1 MGKYRTREL
10 TQRVR
15 YALLAGVAGAFL
27 IPQAAFAAPTG
38 GEAVFGGATGL
49 TTSSDM
55 NITSSN
61 PNNVITWRDYSI
73 AQGERV
79 RYDSGNKTNN
89 YLNIVTGANTSNIN
103 GTIEGGKD
111 VYIVNPNG
119 VIFGKSASVNVGN
132 LYVST
137 QEESTLNTAAFTG
150 SGASPLSTTVT
161 DVGKA
166 DVVNM
171 GSITA
176 NKVEVYGRS
185 IRILDAAN
193 VHDATTSPVILHI
206 DEETN
211 GGYVHIGYQSGSVP
225 STSDYEIHKKVTPT
239 TPPSSPPTTVVAA
252 ATAADNYY
260 QLVSTPTQF
269 QNINSDLTKNY
280 MLANDID
287 FYDSVTGTKKSLT
300 PIGGDSHVAFSG
312 KFDGNFFRIQ
322 NFTVSGTSRA
332 GAFGEINGARIDNVG
347 ITGATITGGTT
358 SADYAG
364 GVVGYATSSTLKN
377 VYSDRGTTVS
387 GANGRHGGIVGYT
400 TDTKVESVYSKAT
413 IGAGGG
419 IIGLAANDTKVRDS
433 YSEIH
438 TTATTGGGIPLAA
451 YFIYYINPTAGTT
464 VDNSYFIGG
473 NFSYSNITSKVNN
486 TYKVTEDADHT
497 YKASLLRP
505 GPPTATTADEKDANS
520 SDTYAAWGNTIN
532 NTGAPGAKWRI
543 YEGRTLPLLTAFMD
557 GTATATYDT
566 RYFNANGTLNSD
578 GANTAKSNKGADIET
593 TYNSQY
599 IKIVGKD
606 ASGADVVGGKSN
618 VVTYAGAMQYN
629 ANGTPNL
636 DHIYDYVSAGT
647 NDFDKTNGIRNA
659 GTKAILWSDQDGPN
673 LRGVNVTVKQREVK
687 LNDGTIK
694 PDRMYNGKSDVTDA
708 FIRALTSGNIHS
720 SGFTAEDIN
729 AHSVNLDFTRGNFKA
744 QAYNLEYVNAS
755 GATIA
760 AGTHADKN
768 VGKDKPV
775 KFTGSIDFS
784 GDDAANY
791 YFNNASLSNIT
802 GTATITKAPLY
813 LKINKTRA
821 DAKIYDGTDAVLDLA
836 MKQTGTTSSNI
847 TLDKSKIAPAI
858 GVTPSTIPDGAIMRD
873 DNDTVDNVDLT
884 NVTDPTYTDTAGNA
898 QIHVG
903 DHSLQYTNVGLQ
915 GVDARNYDLYY
926 TPESGT
932 KTAVTDS
939 KVYLAGEI
947 IRREIPSTGFEVYK
961 KVTNPSTSAV
971 TQVKVDA
978 EKVYDGTS
986 SYTPESGTYLTS
998 NITTTEP
1005 NKGIVARDLGHITFS
1020 LTPGKTAHFTDDNGT
1035 ETTHVSNTTGVA
1047 YNVTGHTD
1055 NAAEYQLGD
1064 YYIKV
1069 KVNGSNVDTALTNT
1083 FDVTGKGK
1091 ITPKLLTATVVK
1103 SNITKVYDGWTKQTD
1118 GNRTLTPGED
1128 LITLAGFVTGETRTN
1143 TSTADYAT
1151 KNVILD
1157 VSDTPTKQNVTYT
1170 ASFDRGTGV
1179 ASEDY
1184 ILDATATGTNRYQKT
1199 LTTDSNGAQTT
1210 GIITP
1215 RPVTVK
1221 FADVTKVYDGTAIN
1235 TDITANDLGDTAVD
1249 KAVLQDDGKSA
1260 SAISA
1265 TGITSRYGN
1274 GTAASF
1280 AENRNAGS
1288 RSVEYVGLAGV
1299 LGTNYAV
1306 DNKQYGKGTITR
1318 RRIDPSGFQVRK
1330 ADGTIADA
1338 SKVYDG
1344 TDLSDLPTGASLVTP
1359 TATSG
1364 NTGIVA
1370 HDAGKITFKLKD
1382 GSHGYFSSD
1391 RDGNNH
1397 TSHVS
1402 EAHYVAYDIVAHTSD
1417 DTNNPLTNYTF
1428 GSAAAT
1434 TLKNLEDVN
1443 NANPAHVTADGSITA
1458 APLHAQ
1464 THSIEKVYDGLAA
1477 HTDGNRAAVADK
1489 DTIITFTGWV
1499 THNGITEK
1507 RTNNSSAVYQAGHSV
1522 GAKDVAYDAI
1532 AGDITTKDVTY
1543 TAALTGNY
1551 ANDYKIVDITGAGAA
1566 TATAG
1571 VTTTVADAGKITPRA
1586 LKIVMDDVSKTY
1598 DGNAKNTTVTVKK
1611 ITDDVANSLIST
1623 ILSDD
1628 NITAGALTNKYR
1640 DKMTAAPADYK
1651 SVYGQGSTDA
1661 SFKENPNVASD
1672 ANGETIENGKDVQYT
1687 NMRKAFTERFSS
1699 STSPGNYTVEQNVYG
1714 KGTINRYNIDP
1725 NRFNVVDLN
1734 GDPARAERAYD
1745 GTAVYNVPTG
1755 WKISPSTGPDTG
1767 VLTGDNITFHLT
1779 SDGAKFTTATHN
1791 PTPNAFEANKV
1802 MYNVVAS
1809 GDREKIKN
1817 YTLDGRNLESGA
1829 AKVYGEGKITRRV
1842 LSLALVNNTDINK
1855 VYDGQTGV
1863 VDTDTKHWKALTKT
1877 DAKGNVTYT
1886 TGSKELVNDGSS
1898 FHIEANYRN
1907 SANTDND
1914 KNVAYN
1920 SATPRNIIDKAI
1932 EYSISI
1938 TGGDRRNYAFAN
1950 GTSTPTNAESGLK
1963 LSATG
1968 KITPKDLSGA
1978 FEKVTKVYDGTTNV
1992 PAADVKFKT
2001 GADGVIDGD
2010 NITFTHTE
2018 AFQSANV
2025 RGDGTTKT
2033 IDGTE
2038 QKNWINYSGLSLGG
2052 TSADNYTINATAVGL
2067 GEITPLQL
2075 TPSNV
2080 RLTTTLATKEYD
2092 GGVKVKKAG
2101 SDAISAI
2108 KNYITGATVTV
2119 GGRTVDVLP
2128 AFKLKSAEYDSKDV
2142 KSGATTDRV
2151 TYHMEYTGTS
2161 GNFTLAPGAETFD
2174 GKGDGEITKKDVTAT
2189 IKGALTKVYDAT
2201 ADTIGAA
2208 KNATTG
2214 AAVVTAD
2221 DLVKFVGLV
2230 AGDGATNATTAT
2242 FDNKN
2247 VGTNKTVTYDIKLDT
2262 ESAGNYNIKYNG
2274 SAINVPITQTGN
2286 TITKRKVDVT
2296 FGEQHKPYDGLSKNT
2311 SIDASVSDADAAVLN
2326 LDHTGLANAS
2336 NKLTN
2341 LTATGTPPNIISNYG
2356 KRTGTGFTTDANA
2369 GTNKDVQYAGLRTAM
2384 NASLGG
2390 NAGNYEFDTD
2400 GYGKGYIERAT
2411 INVNDPSFTFT
2422 ATDAKKVYDGT
2433 NKVLWKDSSSG
2444 IYYGD
2449 NSHVKNYISTIG
2461 VRLNGNWVDLSGSVD
2476 MDLTGTK
2483 YSSPNATNGTPDTV
2497 TYKFRLNTNNI
2508 IVNGG
2513 TNEFTK
2519 TAQGTIDRRVLKLD
2533 LAQDS
2538 AIDKIYDAN
2547 EKLID
2552 TSTRHYDKF
2561 IDDDA
2566 SGNVIYATGT
2576 TSDNKLVR
2584 TSNGAAVNDGA
2595 KMTITANYVDNLT
2608 NRAADKNV
2616 ARDTSGA
2623 VKAKGIA
2630 YNVRIDAANGG
2641 KNYKLSD
2648 GTTTVDAENA
2658 NGLNMNASGTI
2669 SPRKITL
2676 AFADAD
2682 KMYDTMSE
2690 NTLKN
2695 ISSVTPGN
2703 SDGRGAA
2710 TLTADGI
2717 TAATFDMTGVA
2728 SAFGKGTTDATFTAD
2743 PNVVLNS
2750 SGTVSPRSKD
2760 VQYRNLKDTLNAQPY
2775 AGNYEIADT
2784 AYGKGAITKRTVTR
2798 NDFDIQIDPATK
2810 EYDGTDKVVWTDP
2823 TTHISY
2829 NDLEHAKNYFT
2840 SSTLKLRNS
2849 EGTVIATK
2857 NINLADIEL
2866 LSAAYNGTNVVG
2878 TNQVDYGIRINTT
2891 NFDFTGSRD
2900 DVRHT
2905 AGTITPRDLATKLP
2919 THLIKEYDGETTFN
2933 QDNQDFVNAMAN
2945 EKLTGI
2951 IARDANKVHLAVTGT
2966 YSSKNASA
2974 NTKAEAEA
2982 RTPAQA
2988 QRTVDYTLTLSGD
3001 ADTLANYTIGGH
3013 PTTNTVTGKAAD
3025 IYKKTLTVD
3034 VARKEKDYDGTAA
3047 VNNLAAGDITF
3058 SGLVGSETLSL
3069 DSGALNKVQGQYL
3082 DSSGNADAN
3091 VSRDVHRNVLDKAV
3105 GYTGLNAALI
3115 DRAARDT
3122 TAGNYRVDD
3131 TKNYTVGD
3139 AKGQIR
3145 PLNITPYDPT
3155 PTDPHNPNPRV
3166 SMAFDATGP
3175 SKVYDGTVTVKH
3187 NGVGTADAL
3196 KNYLTGAKVILG
3208 GTVVGGVVTG
3218 GTEVNIWKDIAI
3230 DPTKTHYDDKMVG
3243 ASKNVTYGLKYT
3255 GNNFTI
3261 DDFTR
3266 SVSTGIITAKDVT
3279 VAVKSSLTKEYDA
3292 TRDVLGVAKNASGAT
3307 VTTADDLVN
3316 LTGLIAGDRV
3326 SNTTTAFY
3334 DTKNV
3339 GTGKTVTYTPSLSGA
3354 DAVNYRLVDASGV
3367 AIPMTGLTSP
3377 SNNEITKRVIGV
3389 TFDPVSKP
3397 YDGTAANTTI
3407 DAAVSPAD
3415 AAVLNLDRTGLANA
3429 SNKLTNLTA
3438 TGAAP
3443 NITSAYG
3450 KRDNNGQFTA
3460 NPNVVRDANNN
3471 VVLNGKDVQYAG
3483 LRAAMNTT
3491 LGSDAGN
3498 YEFDE
3503 DGYGKGTINPVT
3515 MSDGDFVLSFRKASK
3530 EYDGTP
3536 DVHNAAQYL
3545 DKTAS
3550 HATRTVG
3557 GTPSTITLTDDDY
3570 VSVDGKYDNKN
3581 AGDPTVHYKV
3591 KISNKNFDF
3600 GIWDGIV
3607 QRDGDGH
3614 IDKRKLI
3621 ADPSNYLTKE
3631 YDGTAEIIGKARN
3644 AQGTLITGRGDKLV
3658 KFHHY
3663 GGTPTHPDD
3672 GEDTVFYKDAAAGTV
3687 SNNTTADYVDKNVE
3701 WQGGVWNQGRGV
3713 VGDKNVKYKVDLT
3726 GTDAA
3731 NYEIVHAN
3739 GTAVTATNPY
3749 VGKGKITPKEIVLK
3763 ADPQERWIN
3772 EGLPTSYT
3780 GTPMG
3785 KNLSHNEVPE
3795 IVPSDTPLP
3804 GTIDY
3809 RSPNARLRVGY
3820 YAVEGTYHAPNGADG
3835 DTVSRNYRF
3844 VEDPANDTAL
3854 YIGPYIPDYEYYKAM
3869 TQVSKMTPDE
3879 YAYEN
3884 ASLDRTNQYSRKP
3897 TAQVDPV
3904 PPAINVVKD
3913 GVDIRQNDINV
3924 LDDTVYT
3931 IVDEVFG

>member
-27 IPQAAFAAPTG
+27 IPQVAAAAPTG
-38 GEAVFGGATGL
+38 YHDETAGVHVAGAGTA
-49 TTSSDM
+49 TTTITASAAN
-55 NITSSN
+55 NI
-61 PNNVITWRDYSI
+61 IKWQDYSVK
-73 AQGERV
+73 QGETV
-79 RYDSGNKTNN
+79 NYDGKN
-89 YLNIVTGANTSNIN
+89 YLNIVTGGNTSAIN
-103 GTIEGGKD
+103 GSITGGGD
-111 VYIVNPNG
+111 IYLVNPNG
-119 VIFGKSASVNVGN
+119 VIFGKTASVNVGN

-150 SGASPLSTTVT
+150 GGASPLSTAVG

-171 GSITA
+171 GSLTA

-193 VHDATTSPVILHI
+193 VHATTSPVIFHT
-206 DEETN
+206 DTAAN
-211 GGYVHIGYQSGSVP
+211 GGYAHIGHQSGAEP
-225 STSDYEIHKKVTPT
+225 
-239 TPPSSPPTTVVAA
+239 A
-252 ATAADNYY
+252 ATAYKVNGANAVAADNYY
-260 QLVSTPTQF
+260 QLVSTPTEF
-269 QNINSDLTKNY
+269 QNINSHLTKNY

-287 FYDSVTGTKKSLT
+287 FTDSATNAAGEIT
-300 PIGGDSHVAFSG
+300 PIGGNTISTASGTTARPAYSG
-312 KFDGNFFRIQ
+312 KFDGNFFRVQ
-322 NFTVSGTSRA
+322 NYKVTNPALERAGLFGELNHAQIYNLGVTGATVTGDTSRGTSRA
-332 GAFGEINGARIDNVG
+332 GGVAGYSYGGTSFLNVYIKNSTINGLD
-347 ITGATITGGTT
+347 
-358 SADYAG
+358 
-364 GVVGYATSSTLKN
+364 GY
-377 VYSDRGTTVS
+377 
-387 GANGRHGGIVGYT
+387 HGGLIGHT
-400 TDTKVESVYSKAT
+400 TNTTLDSVYSKAT
-413 IGAGGG
+413 IGEGGG
-419 IIGLAANDTKVRDS
+419 IIGYSSSGTKVS
-433 YSEIH
+433 NAYSDVEQLSG
-438 TTATTGGGIPLAA
+438 TSGT
-451 YFIYYINPTAGTT
+451 YFIYYVAPSSGTT
-464 VDNSYFIGG
+464 VTNSYATGL
-473 NFSYSNITSKVNN
+473 FSYSNSTPNVTNTFIADKDTGKIRGKDDPIANAVDGYASKN
-486 TYKVTEDADHT
+486 
-497 YKASLLRP
+497 
-505 GPPTATTADEKDANS
+505 
-520 SDTYAAWGNTIN
+520 YAAWGNAIN

-566 RYFNANGTLNSD
+566 RYFNANGTLNTES
-578 GANTAKSNKGADIET
+578 ANTAKSNKGADIET
-593 TYNSQY
+593 IYNSQY
-599 IKIVGKD
+599 VKIVGKNTAGD
-606 ASGADVVGGKSN
+606 TVVGDKSN

-629 ANGTPNL
+629 ADGTPNL
-636 DHIYDYVSAGT
+636 DHIYDYVSTTGT

-694 PDRMYNGKSDVTDA
+694 PDRMYNGKSDVTQA
-708 FIRALTSGNIHS
+708 FIDKLTSGNISS
-720 SGFTAEDIN
+720 SGFTTEDIN
-729 AHSVNLDFTRGNFKA
+729 AHSVNLDFTTGSFKA

-768 VGKDKPV
+768 VGVDKPV
-775 KFTGSIDFS
+775 KFTGSISFS

-836 MKQTGTTSSNI
+836 MKQTGTTTPNI
-847 TLDKSKIAPAI
+847 TLNKDNYAPA
-858 GVTPSTIPDGAIMRD
+858 STVASPTHHKGEIMLDDGDNPDD
-873 DNDTVDNVDLT
+873 VDLT
-884 NVTDPTYTDTAGNA
+884 QVTDPTYTDTTGAK

-903 DHSLQYTNVGLQ
+903 DHSLRYKNVGLR
-915 GVDARNYDLYY
+915 GADAGNYDLYL
-926 TPESGT
+926 PPIP
-932 KTAVTDS
+932 AVGNGNKVVGNT
-939 KVYLAGEI
+939 VYLDGEI
-947 IRREIPSTGFEVYK
+947 IRREITRDSFKVYDSATNAEV
-961 KVTNPSTSAV
+961 TA
-971 TQVKVDA
+971 Q
-978 EKVYDGTS
+978 KVYDGNAT
-986 SYTPESGTYLTS
+986 YTPGGSVYLSTNAPASG
-998 NITTTEP
+998 NV
-1005 NKGIVARDLGHITFS
+1005 GIVTRDQGHITFA
-1020 LTPGKTAHFTDDNGT
+1020 LTGGT
-1035 ETTHVSNTTGVA
+1035 GTFKDATGANSTKNVAEARKIA
-1047 YNVTGHTD
+1047 YNVTGVADTHTD
-1055 NAAEYQLGD
+1055 ADGIGHKLDD
-1064 YYIKV
+1064 YYVLDADGVTKH
-1069 KVNGSNVDTALTNT
+1069 ALSSA
-1083 FDVTGKGK
+1083 FDATGQGR
-1091 ITPKLLTATVVK
+1091 ITPKALTATVV
-1103 SNITKVYDGWTKQTD
+1103 NNHITKVYDAKQNQTD
-1118 GNRTLTPGED
+1118 GNRNDIIGDALVTLS
-1128 LITLAGFVTGETRTN
+1128 GFVSGETRTN
-1143 TSTADYAT
+1143 TSTAMYASP
-1151 KNVILD
+1151 NVAWD
-1157 VSDTPTKQNVTYT
+1157 NTANAPTSQAVTYT
-1170 ASFDRGTGV
+1170 AKFDRGTGAEADNYTFDTTAHTTTV
-1179 ASEDY
+1179 TNSASVSGSY
-1184 ILDATATGTNRYQKT
+1184 TGT
-1199 LTTDSNGAQTT
+1199 
-1210 GIITP
+1210 ITP
-1215 RPVTVK
+1215 RDLKLT
-1221 FADVTKVYDGTAIN
+1221 FGDVTKVYDGTADN
-1235 TDITANDLGDTAVD
+1235 ATKNVTAL
-1249 KAVLQDDGKSA
+1249 DDGLSGA
-1260 SAISA
+1260 VTTADGTTAAGISA
-1265 TGITSRYGN
+1265 AALSSATSSYGDFS
-1274 GTAASF
+1274 GTTFKA
-1280 AENRNAGS
+1280 NRNAGN
-1288 RSVEYVGLAGV
+1288 RVVEYVGLAGA
-1299 LGTNYAV
+1299 LGTNHNYAIA
-1306 DNKQYGKGTITR
+1306 DKQYGKGEITR

-1330 ADGTIADA
+1330 ADGTIANA

-1344 TDLSDLPTGASLVTP
+1344 TDRSDLPSGASLVTP

-1370 HDAGKITFKLKD
+1370 HDAGKITFTLKD
-1382 GSHGYFSSD
+1382 GSHGYFSRD
-1391 RDGNNH
+1391 EDGNNR

-1402 EAHYVAYDIVAHTSD
+1402 EARYVAYDIVAQTSD
-1417 DTNNPLTNYTF
+1417 ATNNPLSNYTF
-1428 GSAAAT
+1428 GSATAT
-1434 TLKNLEDVN
+1434 TLRNLEDIKDT
-1443 NANPAHVTADGSITA
+1443 NPAHVTADGSITPA
-1458 APLHAQ
+1458 ALHAQ
-1464 THSIEKVYDGLAA
+1464 THSIEKIYDGLAA

-1499 THNGITEK
+1499 THNSITEK
-1507 RTNNSSAVYQAGHSV
+1507 RTNNSSAVYLGFGGGQG
-1522 GAKDVAYDAI
+1522 KDVAYDMD
-1532 AGDITTKDVTY
+1532 GITTKNVTY

-1551 ANDYKIVDITGAGAA
+1551 ADDYAIVDITGAGAA
-1566 TATAG
+1566 TATPG

-1598 DGNAKNTTVTVKK
+1598 DGNAKNTTVSVKE
-1611 ITDDVANSLIST
+1611 ITDTIGSAVIDD

-1628 NITAGALTNKYR
+1628 NVTALDLTNQYLA
-1640 DKMTAAPADYK
+1640 KMAAAPANYK
-1651 SVYGQGSTDA
+1651 STYGRGNTDA
-1661 SFKENPNVASD
+1661 TFVENVNAS
-1672 ANGETIENGKDVQYT
+1672 NGTPHDVQYT
-1687 NMRKAFTERFSS
+1687 NMREAFRTEFG
-1699 STSPGNYTVEQNVYG
+1699 SPSAGNYSVEENVYG
-1714 KGTINRYNIDP
+1714 KGTINRRNIDP
-1725 NRFNVVDLN
+1725 NNFRVVDDHN
-1734 GDPARAERAYD
+1734 VTSHATKEYD
-1745 GTAVYNVPTG
+1745 GTTTYNVPTG
-1755 WKISPSTGPDTG
+1755 WKLTPPSGPSTG
-1767 VLTGDNITFHLT
+1767 VIAGDDVTFHLT
-1779 SDGAKFTTATHN
+1779 SDGAQFTTVAHN
-1791 PTPNAFEANKV
+1791 PTPNAYDADKV
-1802 MYNVVAS
+1802 MYNVAAS

-1817 YTLDGRNLESGA
+1817 YTLGGRKLEDGK

-1877 DAKGNVTYT
+1877 DAKGNVAYT

-1898 FHIEANYRN
+1898 FYIEANYRN
-1907 SANTDND
+1907 SANTAND
-1914 KNVAYN
+1914 KNVAYD

-1932 EYSISI
+1932 EYNIHI
-1938 TGGDRRNYAFAN
+1938 TGGDARNYAFGAL
-1950 GTSTPTNAESGLK
+1950 TNPAESGLK

-2001 GADGVIDGD
+2001 GADGVITGD
-2010 NITFTHTE
+2010 NITFTHSE

-2033 IDGTE
+2033 IDGTA

-2067 GEITPLQL
+2067 GEITPLEL
-2075 TPSNV
+2075 NPSTV
-2080 RLTTTLATKEYD
+2080 TLATTQAEKVYD
-2092 GGVKVKKAG
+2092 GGVKVKKDG

-2119 GGRTVDVLP
+2119 GGSTVSVLP
-2128 AFKLKSAEYDSKDV
+2128 ELELQSAEYDTKNV
-2142 KSGATTDRV
+2142 VGGTQPRV
-2151 TYHMEYTGTS
+2151 TYHMKYKGTS
-2161 GNFTLAPGAETFD
+2161 GNFTLAPGAATFD
-2174 GKGDGEITKKDVTAT
+2174 GKGNGVITPKDVTAT
-2189 IKGALTKVYDAT
+2189 IKGPLTKVYDAT
-2201 ADTIGAA
+2201 RDTIGAA

-2221 DLVKFVGLV
+2221 DLVTFVGLV

-2247 VGTNKTVTYDIKLDT
+2247 VGTNKNVTYDIKLDT
-2262 ESAGNYNIKYNG
+2262 ASADNYNIKYNG
-2274 SAINVPITQTGN
+2274 SAITAPITQAGN
-2286 TITKRKVDVT
+2286 TITKRKVNVT
-2296 FGEQHKPYDGLSKNT
+2296 FGEQHKSYDGLSTNT
-2311 SIDASVSDADAAVLN
+2311 AIDASVSSADAAVLN
-2326 LDHTGLANAS
+2326 YDVTGIAVA

-2341 LTATGTPPNIISNYG
+2341 LTATGAPPNIISNYG
-2356 KRTGTGFTTDANA
+2356 KRTGTGFTPDANA
-2369 GTNKDVQYAGLRTAM
+2369 GTNKDVQYAGLRAAM
-2384 NASLGG
+2384 NTSLGG
-2390 NAGNYEFDTD
+2390 DFGNYEFDVD

-2433 NKVLWKDSSSG
+2433 RDVKYNGSAASND
-2444 IYYGD
+2444 
-2449 NSHVKNYISTIG
+2449 VKNYITTIG
-2461 VRLNGNWVDLSGSVD
+2461 VMLNGHWVDLSGSVV

-2519 TAQGTIDRRVLKLD
+2519 TAKGTIDRRVLKLG

-2547 EKLID
+2547 AKLID
-2552 TSTRHYDKF
+2552 TNTRHYDKF

-2566 SGNVIYATGT
+2566 NGNVIYAAGT
-2576 TSDNKLVR
+2576 TNDNKLVR

-2595 KMTITANYVDNLT
+2595 KMTITANYVDDLT

-2623 VKAKGIA
+2623 VTAKGIA

-2728 SAFGKGTTDATFTAD
+2728 SDFGKGTTDATFTAD
-2743 PNVVLNS
+2743 PNVVLNA

-2784 AYGKGAITKRTVTR
+2784 SYGKGAITKRTVTR

-2810 EYDGTDKVVWTDP
+2810 EYDGTDKVVWTDS

-2849 EGTVIATK
+2849 AGTVIATK

-2878 TNQVDYGIRINTT
+2878 TNQVNYGIRINTT

-2933 QDNQDFVNAMAN
+2933 QDNKDFVNAMAN

-2951 IARDANKVHLAVTGT
+2951 VARDANKVHLAVTGT

-2974 NTKAEAEA
+2974 ETREDALAPVH
-2982 RTPAQA
+2982 TPG
-2988 QRTVDYTLTLSGD
+2988 RTVDYALTLTGSDPATLS
-3001 ADTLANYTIGGH
+3001 NYTLS
-3013 PTTNTVTGKAAD
+3013 TTNVNGRAAD
-3025 IYKKTLTVD
+3025 IYKKKLTVD
-3034 VARKEKDYDGTAA
+3034 VGRKEKDYDGTADVTGLTTGDIIFHGA
-3047 VNNLAAGDITF
+3047 LAGD
-3058 SGLVGSETLSL
+3058 TLSL
-3069 DSGALNKVQGQYL
+3069 DTAALTKISGQYL
-3082 DSSGNADAN
+3082 DDAGQPSADVRRNANHA
-3091 VSRDVHRNVLDKAV
+3091 VTDKAV

-3175 SKVYDGTVTVKH
+3175 SKLYDGTATVKH

-3243 ASKNVTYGLKYT
+3243 TGKNVTYGLKYT

-3279 VAVKSSLTKEYDA
+3279 VAVKSPLTKAYDA
-3292 TRDVLGVAKNASGAT
+3292 TTNVLGVAKNASGAT
-3307 VTTADDLVN
+3307 VTTADDLVK

-3326 SNTTTAFY
+3326 TNTTTAFY
-3334 DTKNV
+3334 DTKNA
-3339 GTGKTVTYTPSLSGA
+3339 GTGKTVAYTPSLSGA
-3354 DAVNYRLVDASGV
+3354 DAANYRLVDASGG
-3367 AIPMTGLTSP
+3367 AIPTTGLTSP
-3377 SNNEITKRVIGV
+3377 PNNEITKRKVNV
-3389 TFDPVSKP
+3389 TFDTVSKP

-3407 DAAVSPAD
+3407 DAAVSAAD

-3450 KRDNNGQFTA
+3450 KRDHGQFTA

-3471 VVLNGKDVQYAG
+3471 VVPNGKDVQYVG

-3498 YEFDE
+3498 YEFDV

-3515 MSDGDFVLSFRKASK
+3515 MSEGDFALSFRKASK
-3530 EYDGTP
+3530 EYDGTR

-3550 HATRTVG
+3550 HASSTVG
-3557 GTPSTITLTDDDY
+3557 GTTSTITLTDDDY

-3591 KISNKNFDF
+3591 RISNKNFDF
-3600 GIWDGIV
+3600 GTWDGIV
-3607 QRDGDGH
+3607 RRDGDGH

-3631 YDGTAEIIGKARN
+3631 YDGKADIIDKARN

-3701 WQGGVWNQGRGV
+3701 WQGGIWNQGRGV
-3713 VGDKNVKYKVDLT
+3713 VGDKNVKYTVDLT

-3731 NYEIVHAN
+3731 NYDIVHAD
-3739 GTAVTATNPY
+3739 GTAVTPTNPY
-3749 VGKGKITPKEIVLK
+3749 VGKGRITPKEIVLK

-3795 IVPSDTPLP
+3795 IVPGDTLP

-3809 RSPNARLRVGY
+3809 SSPNARLRVGH
-3820 YAVEGTYHAPNGADG
+3820 YAVNGTYKAQGGADG

-3884 ASLDRTNQYSRKP
+3884 ASLDHTNQYSRKP

>member
-27 IPQAAFAAPTG
+27 IPQVAAAAPTG
-38 GEAVFGGATGL
+38 EHDYTSGVTVGRAATASG
-49 TTSSDM
+49 TGTDT
-55 NITSSN
+55 NITATAA
-61 PNNVITWRDYSI
+61 NNVIKWADYSVK
-73 AQGERV
+73 QGETV
-79 RYDSGNKTNN
+79 NYDGKN
-89 YLNIVTGANTSNIN
+89 YLNIVTGGNTSAIN
-103 GTIEGGKD
+103 GSITGGGD
-111 VYIVNPNG
+111 IYLVNPNG
-119 VIFGKSASVNVGN
+119 VIFGKTASVNVGN

-211 GGYVHIGYQSGSVP
+211 GGYAHIGYQSGSVP

-260 QLVSTPTQF
+260 QLVSTPTEF

-287 FYDSVTGTKKSLT
+287 FYDSATGTKKSLT
-300 PIGGDSHVAFSG
+300 PIGGDSHAAFSG

-332 GAFGEINGARIDNVG
+332 GALGEINGARIDNVG

-566 RYFNANGTLNSD
+566 RYFNANGTLNAES
-578 GANTAKSNKGADIET
+578 ANTAKSNKGADIET

-599 IKIVGKD
+599 VKIVGKD
-606 ASGADVVGGKSN
+606 GSGADVVGGKSN

-629 ANGTPNL
+629 ADGTPNL

-687 LNDGTIK
+687 LDNGSIN

-708 FIRALTSGNIHS
+708 FIRALTSGNIGS
-720 SGFTAEDIN
+720 SGFTTEDIN
-729 AHSVNLDFTRGNFKA
+729 AHSVNLDFTTGNFKA
-744 QAYNLEYVNAS
+744 QAYNLAYEDGS

-768 VGKDKPV
+768 VGANKPV
-775 KFTGSIDFS
+775 KFTGSIGFS

-791 YFNNASLSNIT
+791 HFDNTSLSNIT

-821 DAKIYDGTDAVLDLA
+821 NAKIYDGTDAVLDPA
-836 MKQTGTTSSNI
+836 MKQTGTTTPNI

-858 GVTPSTIPDGAIMRD
+858 GVTPSTIPDGAIMRNDSDVVD
-873 DNDTVDNVDLT
+873 DVDLT

-915 GVDARNYDLYY
+915 GADARNYDLYY
-926 TPESGT
+926 TPDSGT
-932 KTAVTDS
+932 KTAVTNS

-961 KVTNPSTSAV
+961 KVTDPLTGAI

-998 NITTTEP
+998 NITTTDP

-1128 LITLAGFVTGETRTN
+1128 LVTLAGFVTGETRTN

-1157 VSDTPTKQNVTYT
+1157 VSGTPTKQNVTYT

-1184 ILDATATGTNRYQKT
+1184 ILDAAATGTSRYQKT
-1199 LTTDSNGAQTT
+1199 LTTDSSGAQTT

-1221 FADVTKVYDGTAIN
+1221 FADVTKVYDGTAVN
-1235 TDITANDLGDTAVD
+1235 TAITANDLGDTAVD

-1265 TGITSRYGN
+1265 AGITSRYGN

-1288 RSVEYVGLAGV
+1288 HTVEYVGLTGV

-1330 ADGTIADA
+1330 AGGAIANA

-1344 TDLSDLPTGASLVTP
+1344 TDLSDLPSGASLVTP

-1370 HDAGKITFKLKD
+1370 HDEGKITFKLKD
-1382 GSHGYFSSD
+1382 GTSGYYSSD
-1391 RDGNNH
+1391 RDGNNR

-1402 EAHYVAYDIVAHTSD
+1402 EAHYVAYDIVAQTSD

-1443 NANPAHVTADGSITA
+1443 NANPAHVTADGSITPA
-1458 APLHAQ
+1458 ALHAQ

-1477 HTDGNRAAVADK
+1477 HTDGNRADVADK

-1522 GAKDVAYDAI
+1522 GAKDVAYDAF
-1532 AGDITTKDVTY
+1532 GVDITTKDVTY

-1551 ANDYKIVDITGAGAA
+1551 ANDYKIVDIKGAGAA
-1566 TATAG
+1566 TATPG

-1586 LKIVMDDVSKTY
+1586 LRIVMDDVSKTY
-1598 DGNAKNTTVTVKK
+1598 DGNATNTTVSVKE
-1611 ITDDVANSLIST
+1611 ITDTIGST
-1623 ILSDD
+1623 VIDDILSDD
-1628 NITAGALTNKYR
+1628 NVTAHDLTTKYTS
-1640 DKMTAAPADYK
+1640 KMTAAPANYK
-1651 SVYGQGSTDA
+1651 STYGRGNTDA
-1661 SFKENPNVASD
+1661 TFVENVNAS
-1672 ANGETIENGKDVQYT
+1672 NGTPHDVQYT
-1687 NMRKAFTERFSS
+1687 NMRKAFNEEFGTFSA
-1699 STSPGNYTVEQNVYG
+1699 GNYSVEKNVYG
-1714 KGTINRYNIDP
+1714 KGTINRRNIDP
-1725 NRFNVVDLN
+1725 NNFRVVDDHN
-1734 GDPARAERAYD
+1734 VPSHATKEYD
-1745 GTAVYNVPTG
+1745 GTTTYNVPTG
-1755 WKISPSTGPDTG
+1755 WKLDPPSGPSTG
-1767 VLTGDNITFHLT
+1767 VIAGDDVTFHLT
-1779 SDGAKFTTATHN
+1779 SDGAQFTTAAHN
-1791 PTPNAFEANKV
+1791 PTPNAYDAAKV
-1802 MYNVVAS
+1802 MYNVAAS
-1809 GDREKIKN
+1809 GDHEKIKN
-1817 YTLDGRNLESGA
+1817 YTLGGRKLEDGK

-1907 SANTDND
+1907 SANTAND
-1914 KNVAYN
+1914 KNVAYD

-1932 EYSISI
+1932 EYNIHI
-1938 TGGDRRNYAFAN
+1938 AGGDARNYAFAN
-1950 GTSTPTNAESGLK
+1950 ATSTPTNAESGLK

-1978 FEKVTKVYDGTTNV
+1978 FKKVTKVYDGTTNV

-2001 GADGVIDGD
+2001 GADGVIAGD
-2010 NITFTHTE
+2010 NITFTHSE

-2025 RGDGTTKT
+2025 RGDGTPKI

-2038 QKNWINYSGLSLGG
+2038 QKNWINYTNVTLGG

-2080 RLTTTLATKEYD
+2080 TLTTTPATKEYD
-2092 GGVKVKKAG
+2092 GEVKVKKDD

-2119 GGRTVDVLP
+2119 GGSPVSVLP
-2128 AFKLKSAEYDSKDV
+2128 DLELQSAEYDTKNV
-2142 KSGATTDRV
+2142 VGGTQPRV
-2151 TYHMEYTGTS
+2151 TYHMKYKGTS
-2161 GNFTLAPGAETFD
+2161 GNFTLAPGAATFD
-2174 GKGDGEITKKDVTAT
+2174 GKGNGVITPKDVTAT
-2189 IKGALTKVYDAT
+2189 IKGPLTKVYDAT
-2201 ADTIGAA
+2201 ANTIGAA
-2208 KNATTG
+2208 KNKATG

-2247 VGTNKTVTYDIKLDT
+2247 VGTNKSVTYDIKLDT
-2262 ESAGNYNIKYNG
+2262 ASAGNYNIKYNG
-2274 SAINVPITQTGN
+2274 SAITAPITQTGN
-2286 TITKRKVDVT
+2286 TITKRKVNVT
-2296 FGEQHKPYDGLSKNT
+2296 FGEQHKSYDGLSKNT
-2311 SIDASVSDADAAVLN
+2311 SIDASVSAADAAVLN
-2326 LDHTGLANAS
+2326 SDVTGLAVAD
-2336 NKLTN
+2336 KLTN
-2341 LTATGTPPNIISNYG
+2341 LAATGATPNIVSNYG
-2356 KRTGTGFTTDANA
+2356 KRTGTGFTPDANA
-2369 GTNKDVQYAGLRTAM
+2369 GTNKDVQYAGLSAAM
-2384 NASLGG
+2384 NTSLGG
-2390 NAGNYEFDTD
+2390 DAGNYEFDAD
-2400 GYGKGYIERAT
+2400 GYGKGYIEKAT

-2422 ATDAKKVYDGT
+2422 ATDASKVYDGT
-2433 NKVLWKDSSSG
+2433 SDVKYNGSAASND
-2444 IYYGD
+2444 
-2449 NSHVKNYISTIG
+2449 VKNYITNIG
-2461 VRLNGNWVDLSGSVD
+2461 VTLNGNWVDLSGSVV

-2519 TAQGTIDRRVLKLD
+2519 TANGTIDRRVLKLG

-2547 EKLID
+2547 AKLID
-2552 TSTRHYDKF
+2552 TNTRHYDKF

-2566 SGNVIYATGT
+2566 SGNVIYAAGT

-2584 TSNGAAVNDGA
+2584 TANGAAVNDGA

-2623 VKAKGIA
+2623 VTAKGIA

-2695 ISSVTPGN
+2695 ISSVTPRN

-2728 SAFGKGTTDATFTAD
+2728 SDFGKGTTDATFTAD

-2760 VQYRNLKDTLNAQPY
+2760 VQYRNLKDTLNAQSY

-2849 EGTVIATK
+2849 AGTVIATK

-2951 IARDANKVHLAVTGT
+2951 IVRDANKVHLAVTGT

-2974 NTKAEAEA
+2974 ETREDALDPAH
-2982 RTPAQA
+2982 TPG
-2988 QRTVDYTLTLSGD
+2988 RTVNYALTLTGSDPATLSNYTLSR
-3001 ADTLANYTIGGH
+3001 
-3013 PTTNTVTGKAAD
+3013 TNVNGRPAD
-3025 IYKKTLTVD
+3025 IYKKKLTVD
-3034 VARKEKDYDGTAA
+3034 VGRKEKDYDGTAD
-3047 VNNLAAGDITF
+3047 VTGLTTGDIIFHGVLAGD
-3058 SGLVGSETLSL
+3058 TLALDTASL
-3069 DSGALNKVQGQYL
+3069 TKINGKYL
-3082 DSSGNADAN
+3082 DDAGQPSADVRRDAN
-3091 VSRDVHRNVLDKAV
+3091 HAVTDKAV

-3139 AKGQIR
+3139 AKGRIR

-3155 PTDPHNPNPRV
+3155 HTDPHNPNPRV

-3218 GTEVNIWKDIAI
+3218 GTEVNIWEDIAI

-3266 SVSTGIITAKDVT
+3266 SVSTGSITAKDVT
-3279 VAVKSSLTKEYDA
+3279 VAVKSPLTKAYDA
-3292 TRDVLGVAKNASGAT
+3292 TRNVLGVAKNASGAT
-3307 VTTADDLVN
+3307 VTTADDLVK

-3367 AIPMTGLTSP
+3367 AIPTTGLTSP
-3377 SNNEITKRVIGV
+3377 PNNEITKRKVNV
-3389 TFDPVSKP
+3389 TFDTVSKP

-3407 DAAVSPAD
+3407 DAAVSAAD

-3450 KRDNNGQFTA
+3450 KRDHGQFTA

-3471 VVLNGKDVQYAG
+3471 VVPNGKDVQYAG

-3498 YEFDE
+3498 YEFDV

-3515 MSDGDFVLSFRKASK
+3515 MSEGDFALSFRKASK
-3530 EYDGTP
+3530 EYDGTR

-3550 HATRTVG
+3550 HASSTVG
-3557 GTPSTITLTDDDY
+3557 GTTSTITLTDDDY

-3591 KISNKNFDF
+3591 RISNKNFDF
-3600 GIWDGIV
+3600 GTWDGIV
-3607 QRDGDGH
+3607 RRDGDGH

-3631 YDGTAEIIGKARN
+3631 YDGTADIIDKARN
-3644 AQGTLITGRGDKLV
+3644 AQGTLITAGGDNLV

-3663 GGTPTHPDD
+3663 SGTPTHPDD
-3672 GEDTVFYKDAAAGTV
+3672 GEDTVFYGVDAGTV
-3687 SNNTTADYVDKNVE
+3687 SNVTTADYVDKNVE
-3701 WQGGVWNQGRGV
+3701 WQGNVWNQGRGV
-3713 VGDKNVKYKVDLT
+3713 VGDKNVKYTVDLT

-3731 NYEIVHAN
+3731 NYDIVHAD
-3739 GTAVTATNPY
+3739 GTAVTPTNPY

-3763 ADPQERWIN
+3763 ADPLERWIN

-3809 RSPNARLRVGY
+3809 SSPNARLRVGY
-3820 YAVEGTYHAPNGADG
+3820 YAVNGTYKAQGGTDG
-3835 DTVSRNYRF
+3835 DTVSWNYRF
-3844 VEDPANDTAL
+3844 VQDPANATAL
-3854 YIGPYIPDYEYYKAM
+3854 YIGPYIPDYEYYKTM

-3884 ASLDRTNQYSRKP
+3884 ASLDRKNQYSRKP

-3924 LDDTVYT
+3924 LDETVYT

>member
-27 IPQAAFAAPTG
+27 IPQVAAAAPTG
-38 GEAVFGGATGL
+38 HHDETAGVQVAGEGTAT
-49 TTSSDM
+49 TT
-55 NITSSN
+55 ITATA
-61 PNNVITWRDYSI
+61 PNNVIKWADYSVK
-73 AQGERV
+73 QGETV
-79 RYDSGNKTNN
+79 NYDGKN
-89 YLNIVTGANTSNIN
+89 YLNIVTGGNTSAIN
-103 GTIEGGKD
+103 GTINNAGGD
-111 VYIVNPNG
+111 IYLVNPNG
-119 VIFGKSASVNVGN
+119 VIFGKTASVNVGN

-137 QEESTLNTAAFTG
+137 QEESTLNMTAFTG

-185 IRILDAAN
+185 IRILDAAD
-193 VHDATTSPVILHI
+193 VHATTSPVILHT
-206 DEETN
+206 DTAVN
-211 GGYVHIGYQSGSVP
+211 DGYAHIGYKSGAEP
-225 STSDYEIHKKVTPT
+225 AATAYEINGANAV
-239 TPPSSPPTTVVAA
+239 
-252 ATAADNYY
+252 AADNYY
-260 QLVSTPTQF
+260 QLVSTTSEF
-269 QNINSDLTKNY
+269 RNMSSDLTKNY
-280 MLANDID
+280 MLENDID
-287 FYDSVTGTKKSLT
+287 FAGETALSPTGTITT
-300 PIGGDSHVAFSG
+300 PFTK
-312 KFDGNFFRIQ
+312 KFDGNFYKVK
-322 NFTVSGTSRA
+322 NFTVMGGDRA
-332 GAFGEINGARIDNVG
+332 GLFGDTNGASIENVG
-347 ITGATITGGTT
+347 IIGATITGGTAG
-358 SADYAG
+358 ADYAG
-364 GVVGYATSSTLKN
+364 GIVAYARNSTLKN
-377 VYSDRGTTVS
+377 VYVDQTTTVS
-387 GANGRHGGIVGYT
+387 GTMGKHGGIAGGTSAT
-400 TDTKVESVYSKAT
+400 TIDSAYSKAS

-419 IIGLAANDTKVRDS
+419 VIGHALNGTVVRNTYSDAKVS
-433 YSEIH
+433 G
-438 TTATTGGGIPLAA
+438 TGT
-451 YFIYYINPTAGTT
+451 YFIYYMQPPDGTS
-464 VDNSYFIGG
+464 VSNSYTTG
-473 NFSYSNITSKVNN
+473 NQFTWSNLTSHISN
-486 TYKVTEDADHT
+486 TYKIDEAT
-497 YKASLLRP
+497 K
-505 GPPTATTADEKDANS
+505 TATLVSSPSAGPAPTPKDMNS
-520 SDTYAAWGNTIN
+520 VATYAGWSIN

-599 IKIVGKD
+599 VKIVGKD

-629 ANGTPNL
+629 ADGTPNL
-636 DHIYDYVSAGT
+636 DHIYDYVSTTGT

-694 PDRMYNGKSDVTDA
+694 PDRMYNGKSDVTQA
-708 FIRALTSGNIHS
+708 FIDKLTSGNISS
-720 SGFTAEDIN
+720 SGFTTEDIN
-729 AHSVNLDFTRGNFKA
+729 AHSVNLDFTTGSFKA
-744 QAYNLEYVNAS
+744 RAYNLEYVNAS

-768 VGKDKPV
+768 VGVDKPV
-775 KFTGSIDFS
+775 KFTGSISFS

-813 LKINKTRA
+813 LKINKTTA

-836 MKQTGTTSSNI
+836 MKQTGTTTPNI
-847 TLDKSKIAPAI
+847 TLNKDNYAPAST
-858 GVTPSTIPDGAIMRD
+858 VTSPTHHKGEIMLDDGNNPDD
-873 DNDTVDNVDLT
+873 VDLT
-884 NVTDPTYTDTAGNA
+884 QVTDPTYTDTTGAK

-903 DHSLQYTNVGLQ
+903 DHNLQYKNVGLR
-915 GVDARNYDLYY
+915 GADAGNYDLYL
-926 TPESGT
+926 PPIP
-932 KTAVTDS
+932 AVGNGNKVVGNTVYLDGKIIAREITRDS
-939 KVYLAGEI
+939 FKVYDSA
-947 IRREIPSTGFEVYK
+947 TNAEV
-961 KVTNPSTSAV
+961 T
-971 TQVKVDA
+971 A
-978 EKVYDGTS
+978 EKVYDGNAT
-986 SYTPESGTYLTS
+986 YTPGGSVYLSTNAPASG
-998 NITTTEP
+998 NI
-1005 NKGIVARDLGHITFS
+1005 GIVTRDQGHITFA
-1020 LTPGKTAHFTDDNGT
+1020 LTGGKGT
-1035 ETTHVSNTTGVA
+1035 FKDATGANSTKNVAEARKIA
-1047 YNVTGHTD
+1047 YNVTGVADTGTD
-1055 NAAEYQLGD
+1055 ADGIGYELDD
-1064 YYIKV
+1064 YYVLDADGVTKH
-1069 KVNGSNVDTALTNT
+1069 SLSSA
-1083 FDVTGKGK
+1083 FDATGQGR
-1091 ITPKLLTATVVK
+1091 ITPKALTATVV
-1103 SNITKVYDGWTKQTD
+1103 NNHITKVYDAKQNQTD
-1118 GNRTLTPGED
+1118 GNRNDIIGDALVTLS
-1128 LITLAGFVTGETRTN
+1128 GFVSGETRTN
-1143 TSTADYAT
+1143 TSTAMYASP
-1151 KNVILD
+1151 NVAWD
-1157 VSDTPTKQNVTYT
+1157 NTANAPTSQTVTYT
-1170 ASFDRGTGV
+1170 AKFDRGTGAEADNYTFDTTAHTTTVTNSAAV
-1179 ASEDY
+1179 AGSY
-1184 ILDATATGTNRYQKT
+1184 TGT
-1199 LTTDSNGAQTT
+1199 
-1210 GIITP
+1210 ITP
-1215 RPVTVK
+1215 RDLKLT
-1221 FADVTKVYDGTAIN
+1221 FGDVTKVYDGTADN
-1235 TDITANDLGDTAVD
+1235 ATKNVTAL
-1249 KAVLQDDGKSA
+1249 DDGLSGA
-1260 SAISA
+1260 VTTADGTTAAGISA
-1265 TGITSRYGN
+1265 AALSSVTSSYGDFS
-1274 GTAASF
+1274 GTTFNA
-1280 AENRNAGS
+1280 NRNAGN
-1288 RSVEYVGLAGV
+1288 RVVEYVGLAGA
-1299 LGTNYAV
+1299 LGTNHNYAIA
-1306 DNKQYGKGTITR
+1306 DKQYGKGTITR

-1330 ADGTIADA
+1330 ADGTIANA

-1344 TDLSDLPTGASLVTP
+1344 TDVSDLPSGASLVTP

-1370 HDAGKITFKLKD
+1370 HDEGKITFKLKD
-1382 GSHGYFSSD
+1382 GTHGYFSRD
-1391 RDGNNH
+1391 ADGNNR

-1402 EAHYVAYDIVAHTSD
+1402 EAQHVAYDIVAHTSD
-1417 DTNNPLTNYTF
+1417 DTNNPLSNYTF
-1428 GSAAAT
+1428 GSATAT

-1443 NANPAHVTADGSITA
+1443 NTNPAHVTASGTITPA
-1458 APLHAQ
+1458 ALHAQ
-1464 THSIEKVYDGLAA
+1464 THSIEKVYDGLAT

-1499 THNGITEK
+1499 THNSITEK

-1532 AGDITTKDVTY
+1532 SGNVTTKNVTY

-1551 ANDYKIVDITGAGAA
+1551 ADDYAIVDITGAGAA

-1598 DGNAKNTTVTVKK
+1598 DGNAKNTTVSVKE
-1611 ITDDVANSLIST
+1611 ITDTIGSAVIDD

-1628 NITAGALTNKYR
+1628 NVTALDLTNQYLA
-1640 DKMTAAPADYK
+1640 KMTAAPANYK
-1651 SVYGQGSTDA
+1651 STYGRGNTDA
-1661 SFKENPNVASD
+1661 AFVENVNAS
-1672 ANGETIENGKDVQYT
+1672 NGTPHDVQYT
-1687 NMRKAFTERFSS
+1687 NMREAFRTEFGSS
-1699 STSPGNYTVEQNVYG
+1699 SAGNYSVEKNVYG
-1714 KGTINRYNIDP
+1714 KGTINRRNIDP
-1725 NRFNVVDLN
+1725 NNFDVVD
-1734 GDPARAERAYD
+1734 DHDVTSHATKEYD
-1745 GTAVYNVPTG
+1745 GTTTYNVPTG
-1755 WKISPSTGPDTG
+1755 WKLSPSTGSSTG
-1767 VLTGDNITFHLT
+1767 VIAGDGVTFHLT
-1779 SDGAKFTTATHN
+1779 SGGAQFTTAAHN
-1791 PTPNAFEANKV
+1791 PTSNAYDAAKV
-1802 MYNVVAS
+1802 MYNVVAN

-1817 YTLDGRNLESGA
+1817 YTLGGRKLEDGK

-1842 LSLALVNNTDINK
+1842 LSLALVNNADINK

-1907 SANTDND
+1907 SANTAND

-1920 SATPRNIIDKAI
+1920 SAPPRHVVDKAI
-1932 EYSISI
+1932 EYNISI
-1938 TGGDRRNYAFAN
+1938 TGGDGRNYAFAN
-1950 GTSTPTNAESGLK
+1950 GTPTPTNAESGLK

-1992 PAADVKFKT
+1992 PVADVKFKT
-2001 GADGVIDGD
+2001 GADGVISGD

-2033 IDGTE
+2033 IDGAA

-2067 GEITPLQL
+2067 GEITPLEL
-2075 TPSNV
+2075 NPSTV
-2080 RLTTTLATKEYD
+2080 TLVTTQAEKVYD
-2092 GGVKVKKAG
+2092 GGVKVKKDG

-2119 GGRTVDVLP
+2119 GGSTVSVLP
-2128 AFKLKSAEYDSKDV
+2128 DLELQSAEYDTKNV
-2142 KSGATTDRV
+2142 VGGTQPRV
-2151 TYHMEYTGTS
+2151 TYHMKYKGTS
-2161 GNFTLAPGAETFD
+2161 GNFTLAPGAATFD
-2174 GKGDGEITKKDVTAT
+2174 GKGNGVITPKDVTAT
-2189 IKGALTKVYDAT
+2189 IKGPLTKVYDAT

-2221 DLVKFVGLV
+2221 DLVTFVGLV

-2262 ESAGNYNIKYNG
+2262 ASAGNYNIKYND
-2274 SAINVPITQTGN
+2274 SAITALIPQAGN

-2296 FGEQHKPYDGLSKNT
+2296 FVEQHKSYDGLSKNT
-2311 SIDASVSDADAAVLN
+2311 AIDASVSPADAAVLN
-2326 LDHTGLANAS
+2326 HDVAGLAVA

-2341 LTATGTPPNIISNYG
+2341 LTATGAHPNIISNYG
-2356 KRTGTGFTTDANA
+2356 KRTGAGFTPDANA
-2369 GTNKDVQYAGLRTAM
+2369 GTNKDVQYAGLRAAM
-2384 NASLGG
+2384 NTSLGG
-2390 NAGNYEFDTD
+2390 DAGNYEFDTD

-2411 INVNDPSFTFT
+2411 INVNDSSFTFT

-2433 NKVLWKDSSSG
+2433 NKVLWKDPSSG

-2449 NSHVKNYISTIG
+2449 NSHVKNYITSIG
-2461 VRLNGNWVDLSGSVD
+2461 VTLNGHWVDLSGSVV
-2476 MDLTGTK
+2476 MDLAGTK

-2519 TAQGTIDRRVLKLD
+2519 TASGTIDRRVLKLG

-2547 EKLID
+2547 AKLID
-2552 TSTRHYDKF
+2552 TNTRHYDKF

-2566 SGNVIYATGT
+2566 NGNVIYAAGIAN
-2576 TSDNKLVR
+2576 DNKLVR

-2616 ARDTSGA
+2616 ARDTSSGN
-2623 VKAKGIA
+2623 VTAKGIA

-2728 SAFGKGTTDATFTAD
+2728 SDFGKGTTDATFTAD

-2760 VQYRNLKDTLNAQPY
+2760 VQYRNLKDTLNAQSY

-2784 AYGKGAITKRTVTR
+2784 SYGKGAITKRTVTR
-2798 NDFDIQIDPATK
+2798 NDFDIQIAPATK
-2810 EYDGTDKVVWTDP
+2810 EYDGTDKVVWTDT

-2849 EGTVIATK
+2849 MGTVIATK

-2878 TNQVDYGIRINTT
+2878 TNQVNYGIRINTT

-2905 AGTITPRDLATKLP
+2905 AGTITQRDLATKLP

-2933 QDNQDFVNAMAN
+2933 QDNKDFVNAMAN

-2951 IARDANKVHLAVTGT
+2951 VARDANKVHLAVTGT

-2974 NTKAEAEA
+2974 ETRENALAPVH
-2982 RTPAQA
+2982 TPG
-2988 QRTVDYTLTLSGD
+2988 RTVDYALTLTGSDPATLS
-3001 ADTLANYTIGGH
+3001 NYTLS
-3013 PTTNTVTGKAAD
+3013 TTNVNGRAAD
-3025 IYKKTLTVD
+3025 IYKKKLTVD
-3034 VARKEKDYDGTAA
+3034 VGRKEKDYDGTAD
-3047 VNNLAAGDITF
+3047 VTGLTTGDIIFHGVLAGD
-3058 SGLVGSETLSL
+3058 TLSL
-3069 DSGALNKVQGQYL
+3069 DTASLTKINGQYL
-3082 DSSGNADAN
+3082 DDAGQPSADVRRNANHA
-3091 VSRDVHRNVLDKAV
+3091 VTDKAV

-3175 SKVYDGTVTVKH
+3175 SKVYDGTATVKH

-3243 ASKNVTYGLKYT
+3243 TGKNVTYGLKYT

-3266 SVSTGIITAKDVT
+3266 SVSTGIITAKDVS
-3279 VAVKSSLTKEYDA
+3279 VAVKSPLTKAYDA
-3292 TRDVLGVAKNASGAT
+3292 TTDVLGVAKNASGAT
-3307 VTTADDLVN
+3307 VTTADDLVK

-3334 DTKNV
+3334 DTKNA
-3339 GTGKTVTYTPSLSGA
+3339 GTGKTVAYTPSLSGA
-3354 DAVNYRLVDASGV
+3354 DAVNYRLVDASGA
-3367 AIPMTGLTSP
+3367 AIPTTGLPSP
-3377 SNNEITKRVIGV
+3377 PNNEITKRKVNV
-3389 TFDPVSKP
+3389 TFDTVSKD

-3407 DAAVSPAD
+3407 DAAVSAAD

-3471 VVLNGKDVQYAG
+3471 VVPNGKDVQYAG
-3483 LRAAMNTT
+3483 LRTAMNTT
-3491 LGSDAGN
+3491 LGSNAGN
-3498 YEFDE
+3498 YEFDV

-3515 MSDGDFVLSFRKASK
+3515 MSEGNFALSFRKASK

-3545 DKTAS
+3545 DKMAS
-3550 HATRTVG
+3550 HASRTVG
-3557 GTPSTITLTDDDY
+3557 GTTSTISLTDDDY

-3591 KISNKNFDF
+3591 RISNKNFNF
-3600 GIWDGIV
+3600 GTWDGIV
-3607 QRDGDGH
+3607 HRDGDGH

-3631 YDGTAEIIGKARN
+3631 YDGKADIIDKARN

-3713 VGDKNVKYKVDLT
+3713 VGDKNVKYTVALS

-3731 NYEIVHAN
+3731 NYKIVDENGAEIAS
-3739 GTAVTATNPY
+3739 TTRQT
-3749 VGKGKITPKEIVLK
+3749 GKITPKEIVLK

-3772 EGLPTSYT
+3772 EGLPDHYT

-3785 KNLSHNEVPE
+3785 KNLGHNEVPE
-3795 IVPSDTPLP
+3795 IVASDTPLP

-3820 YAVEGTYHAPNGADG
+3820 YAVEGTYHAPNGAEDG
-3835 DTVSRNYRF
+3835 DSVSWNYRF
-3844 VEDPANDTAL
+3844 IQDPANKTAL

>member
-1 MGKYRTREL
+1 M
-10 TQRVR
+10 
-15 YALLAGVAGAFL
+15 
-27 IPQAAFAAPTG
+27 
-38 GEAVFGGATGL
+38 
-49 TTSSDM
+49 
-55 NITSSN
+55 
-61 PNNVITWRDYSI
+61 
-73 AQGERV
+73 
-79 RYDSGNKTNN
+79 SG
-89 YLNIVTGANTSNIN
+89 
-103 GTIEGGKD
+103 
-111 VYIVNPNG
+111 
-119 VIFGKSASVNVGN
+119 
-132 LYVST
+132 
-137 QEESTLNTAAFTG
+137 
-150 SGASPLSTTVT
+150 
-161 DVGKA
+161 
-166 DVVNM
+166 
-171 GSITA
+171 
-176 NKVEVYGRS
+176 
-185 IRILDAAN
+185 
-193 VHDATTSPVILHI
+193 
-206 DEETN
+206 
-211 GGYVHIGYQSGSVP
+211 
-225 STSDYEIHKKVTPT
+225 
-239 TPPSSPPTTVVAA
+239 
-252 ATAADNYY
+252 
-260 QLVSTPTQF
+260 
-269 QNINSDLTKNY
+269 
-280 MLANDID
+280 
-287 FYDSVTGTKKSLT
+287 
-300 PIGGDSHVAFSG
+300 
-312 KFDGNFFRIQ
+312 
-322 NFTVSGTSRA
+322 
-332 GAFGEINGARIDNVG
+332 
-347 ITGATITGGTT
+347 
-358 SADYAG
+358 
-364 GVVGYATSSTLKN
+364 
-377 VYSDRGTTVS
+377 
-387 GANGRHGGIVGYT
+387 
-400 TDTKVESVYSKAT
+400 
-413 IGAGGG
+413 
-419 IIGLAANDTKVRDS
+419 
-433 YSEIH
+433 
-438 TTATTGGGIPLAA
+438 
-451 YFIYYINPTAGTT
+451 
-464 VDNSYFIGG
+464 
-473 NFSYSNITSKVNN
+473 
-486 TYKVTEDADHT
+486 
-497 YKASLLRP
+497 
-505 GPPTATTADEKDANS
+505 
-520 SDTYAAWGNTIN
+520 
-532 NTGAPGAKWRI
+532 
-543 YEGRTLPLLTAFMD
+543 
-557 GTATATYDT
+557 
-566 RYFNANGTLNSD
+566 
-578 GANTAKSNKGADIET
+578 
-593 TYNSQY
+593 
-599 IKIVGKD
+599 
-606 ASGADVVGGKSN
+606 
-618 VVTYAGAMQYN
+618 
-629 ANGTPNL
+629 
-636 DHIYDYVSAGT
+636 
-647 NDFDKTNGIRNA
+647 
-659 GTKAILWSDQDGPN
+659 
-673 LRGVNVTVKQREVK
+673 
-687 LNDGTIK
+687 
-694 PDRMYNGKSDVTDA
+694 
-708 FIRALTSGNIHS
+708 
-720 SGFTAEDIN
+720 
-729 AHSVNLDFTRGNFKA
+729 
-744 QAYNLEYVNAS
+744 
-755 GATIA
+755 
-760 AGTHADKN
+760 
-768 VGKDKPV
+768 
-775 KFTGSIDFS
+775 
-784 GDDAANY
+784 
-791 YFNNASLSNIT
+791 
-802 GTATITKAPLY
+802 
-813 LKINKTRA
+813 
-821 DAKIYDGTDAVLDLA
+821 
-836 MKQTGTTSSNI
+836 
-847 TLDKSKIAPAI
+847 
-858 GVTPSTIPDGAIMRD
+858 
-873 DNDTVDNVDLT
+873 
-884 NVTDPTYTDTAGNA
+884 
-898 QIHVG
+898 
-903 DHSLQYTNVGLQ
+903 
-915 GVDARNYDLYY
+915 
-926 TPESGT
+926 
-932 KTAVTDS
+932 
-939 KVYLAGEI
+939 
-947 IRREIPSTGFEVYK
+947 
-961 KVTNPSTSAV
+961 
-971 TQVKVDA
+971 
-978 EKVYDGTS
+978 
-986 SYTPESGTYLTS
+986 
-998 NITTTEP
+998 
-1005 NKGIVARDLGHITFS
+1005 
-1020 LTPGKTAHFTDDNGT
+1020 
-1035 ETTHVSNTTGVA
+1035 
-1047 YNVTGHTD
+1047 
-1055 NAAEYQLGD
+1055 
-1064 YYIKV
+1064 
-1069 KVNGSNVDTALTNT
+1069 
-1083 FDVTGKGK
+1083 
-1091 ITPKLLTATVVK
+1091 
-1103 SNITKVYDGWTKQTD
+1103 
-1118 GNRTLTPGED
+1118 
-1128 LITLAGFVTGETRTN
+1128 
-1143 TSTADYAT
+1143 
-1151 KNVILD
+1151 
-1157 VSDTPTKQNVTYT
+1157 TPTKQNVTYT

-1184 ILDATATGTNRYQKT
+1184 ILDAAATGTNRYQKT
-1199 LTTDSNGAQTT
+1199 LTTDSSGAQTT

-1330 ADGTIADA
+1330 ADGTIANA

-1344 TDLSDLPTGASLVTP
+1344 TDISDLPDGASLVTP

-1477 HTDGNRAAVADK
+1477 HTDGNRDAVADK

-1522 GAKDVAYDAI
+1522 GAKDVAYDAF
-1532 AGDITTKDVTY
+1532 GVDITTKDVTY

-1551 ANDYKIVDITGAGAA
+1551 ADDYKIVDITGAGA
-1566 TATAG
+1566 ATAG

-1661 SFKENPNVASD
+1661 SFKENPNVTAD

-1725 NRFNVVDLN
+1725 NHFNVVDLN
-1734 GDPARAERAYD
+1734 GDPARAERVYD

-1842 LSLALVNNTDINK
+1842 LSLGLVNNTDINK

-1877 DAKGNVTYT
+1877 DAKGNVEYT

-1898 FHIEANYRN
+1898 FRIVANYRN
-1907 SANTDND
+1907 SANTAND

-1920 SATPRNIIDKAI
+1920 SATPREVIAKAI
-1932 EYSISI
+1932 EYNIQI
-1938 TGGDRRNYAFAN
+1938 AGTGDARNYAFAN

-1978 FEKVTKVYDGTTNV
+1978 FEKVTKEYDGTTNV
-1992 PAADVKFKT
+1992 PVADVKFKT
-2001 GADGVIDGD
+2001 GAEGVIDGD
-2010 NITFTHTE
+2010 NITFMHSE

-2033 IDGTE
+2033 IDGTA

-2052 TSADNYTINATAVGL
+2052 TSADNYTINETAVGL
-2067 GEITPLQL
+2067 GEITPLKL

-2092 GGVKVKKAG
+2092 GGVKVKKDG

-2189 IKGALTKVYDAT
+2189 IKGSLTKVYDAT

-2208 KNATTG
+2208 KNKATG

-2221 DLVKFVGLV
+2221 DLVTFVGLV

-2262 ESAGNYNIKYNG
+2262 ASAGNYNIKYNG
-2274 SAINVPITQTGN
+2274 SAITSPITQAGN

-2296 FGEQHKPYDGLSKNT
+2296 FGEQHKSYDGLSKNT
-2311 SIDASVSDADAAVLN
+2311 SIDASVSAADAAVLN

-2356 KRTGTGFTTDANA
+2356 KRTDTGFTPDANA
-2369 GTNKDVQYAGLRTAM
+2369 GTNKDVQYAGLRAAM
-2384 NASLGG
+2384 NTSLSGD
-2390 NAGNYEFDTD
+2390 AGNYEFDTD

-2422 ATDAKKVYDGT
+2422 ATDASKVYDGT
-2433 NKVLWKDSSSG
+2433 TA
-2444 IYYGD
+2444 
-2449 NSHVKNYISTIG
+2449 VKYNGSAASNDVRNYITNIG
-2461 VRLNGNWVDLSGSVD
+2461 VTLNGHWVDLSGSVV

-2483 YSSPNATNGTPDTV
+2483 YTSPNATNGTPDTV
-2497 TYKFRLNTNNI
+2497 TYKFRLNSNNI

-2519 TAQGTIDRRVLKLD
+2519 TAQGTIDRRVLKLG

-2547 EKLID
+2547 AKLID
-2552 TSTRHYDKF
+2552 TNTRHYDKF

-2566 SGNVIYATGT
+2566 RGNVIYAAGT
-2576 TSDNKLVR
+2576 TNDNKLVR
-2584 TSNGAAVNDGA
+2584 TANGAAVNDGA
-2595 KMTITANYVDNLT
+2595 KMTITANYADNLT

-2623 VKAKGIA
+2623 VTAKGIA
-2630 YNVRIDAANGG
+2630 YNVKIDAANGG

-2717 TAATFDMTGVA
+2717 TATTFDMTGVA
-2728 SAFGKGTTDATFTAD
+2728 SDFGKGTTDAAFTAD
-2743 PNVVLNS
+2743 PNVVLNA

-2760 VQYRNLKDTLNAQPY
+2760 VQYRNLKNTLNAQPY

-2784 AYGKGAITKRTVTR
+2784 SYGKGAITKRTVTR

-2849 EGTVIATK
+2849 TGTVIATK

-2878 TNQVDYGIRINTT
+2878 TNQVNYGIRINTT
-2891 NFDFTGSRD
+2891 NFDFTGPRD

-2933 QDNQDFVNAMAN
+2933 QDNKDFVNAMAN

-2951 IARDANKVHLAVTGT
+2951 VARDANKVHLAVTGT

-3091 VSRDVHRNVLDKAV
+3091 VSRDANHAVTDKAV

-3155 PTDPHNPNPRV
+3155 HTDPHNPNPRV

-3243 ASKNVTYGLKYT
+3243 SSKNVTYGLKYT
-3255 GNNFTI
+3255 GNNFAI

-3279 VAVKSSLTKEYDA
+3279 ATIKGPLTKEYDA

-3377 SNNEITKRVIGV
+3377 SNNEITKRKVNV
-3389 TFDPVSKP
+3389 TFDTVSKD

-3407 DAAVSPAD
+3407 DAAVSAAD
-3415 AAVLNLDRTGLANA
+3415 ATVLNLDHTGLANA

-3438 TGAAP
+3438 TGAAS

-3450 KRDNNGQFTA
+3450 QRDNGQFIA
-3460 NPNVVRDANNN
+3460 NPNVVRDANND
-3471 VVLNGKDVQYAG
+3471 VVPNGKDVQYAG

-3498 YEFDE
+3498 YEFDV
-3503 DGYGKGTINPVT
+3503 DGYGKGTIKPVT
-3515 MSDGDFVLSFRKASK
+3515 MRDGDFVLSFRKASK

-3550 HATRTVG
+3550 HASRTVG
-3557 GTPSTITLTDDDY
+3557 GTTSTITLTDDDY

-3591 KISNKNFDF
+3591 RISNKNFDF
-3600 GIWDGIV
+3600 DTWDGIV

-3631 YDGTAEIIGKARN
+3631 YDGKADIIDKARN
-3644 AQGTLITGRGDKLV
+3644 AHGDLITAGGDKLV

-3672 GEDTVFYKDAAAGTV
+3672 GEDTVFYKDVAARTV
-3687 SNNTTADYVDKNVE
+3687 SNNTTAAYVAVDPTKYADKDVE
-3701 WQGGVWNQGRGV
+3701 WKDNVWDQGRGV
-3713 VGDKNVKYKVDLT
+3713 VGDKNVKYKVALT

-3731 NYEIVHAN
+3731 NYEVVHAD
-3739 GTAVTATNPY
+3739 GTAVTEPNPY

-3780 GTPMG
+3780 GTPQG
-3785 KNLSHNEVPE
+3785 TNLSHNEVPE
-3795 IVPSDTPLP
+3795 IVPGETLP
-3804 GTIDY
+3804 GTITY
-3809 RSPNARLRVGY
+3809 SSPNARLRVGY
-3820 YAVEGTYHAPNGADG
+3820 YAVNGTYKAQGGTDG
-3835 DTVSRNYRF
+3835 DSVSRNYRF

-3854 YIGPYIPDYEYYKAM
+3854 YIGPYIPDYEYYKTM

>member
-27 IPQAAFAAPTG
+27 IPQVAAAAPTG
-38 GEAVFGGATGL
+38 HHDETAGVQVAGEGTAT
-49 TTSSDM
+49 TT
-55 NITSSN
+55 ITATA
-61 PNNVITWRDYSI
+61 PNNVIKWADYSVK
-73 AQGERV
+73 QGETV
-79 RYDSGNKTNN
+79 NYDGKN
-89 YLNIVTGANTSNIN
+89 YLNIVTGGNTSAIN
-103 GTIEGGKD
+103 GTINNAGGD
-111 VYIVNPNG
+111 IYLVNPNG
-119 VIFGKSASVNVGN
+119 VIFGKTASVNVGN

-137 QEESTLNTAAFTG
+137 QEESTLNMTAFTG

-185 IRILDAAN
+185 IRILDAAD
-193 VHDATTSPVILHI
+193 VHATTSPVILHT
-206 DEETN
+206 DTAVN
-211 GGYVHIGYQSGSVP
+211 DGYAHIGYKSGAEP
-225 STSDYEIHKKVTPT
+225 AATAYEINGANAV
-239 TPPSSPPTTVVAA
+239 
-252 ATAADNYY
+252 AADNYY
-260 QLVSTPTQF
+260 QLVSTTSEF
-269 QNINSDLTKNY
+269 RNMSSDLTKNY
-280 MLANDID
+280 MLENDID
-287 FYDSVTGTKKSLT
+287 FAGETALSPTGTITT
-300 PIGGDSHVAFSG
+300 PFTK
-312 KFDGNFFRIQ
+312 KFDGNFYKVK
-322 NFTVSGTSRA
+322 NFTVMGGDRA
-332 GAFGEINGARIDNVG
+332 GLFGDTNGASIENVG
-347 ITGATITGGTT
+347 IIGATITGGTAG
-358 SADYAG
+358 ADYAG
-364 GVVGYATSSTLKN
+364 GIVAYARNSTLKN
-377 VYSDRGTTVS
+377 VYVDQTTTVS
-387 GANGRHGGIVGYT
+387 GTMGKHGGIAGGTSAT
-400 TDTKVESVYSKAT
+400 TIDSAYSKAS

-419 IIGLAANDTKVRDS
+419 VIGHALNGTVVRNTYSDAKVS
-433 YSEIH
+433 G
-438 TTATTGGGIPLAA
+438 TGT
-451 YFIYYINPTAGTT
+451 YFIYYMQPPDGTS
-464 VDNSYFIGG
+464 VSNSYTTG
-473 NFSYSNITSKVNN
+473 NQFTWSNLTSHISN
-486 TYKVTEDADHT
+486 TYKIDEDA
-497 YKASLLRP
+497 K
-505 GPPTATTADEKDANS
+505 TATLVSSPSAGPAPTPKSMNS
-520 SDTYAAWGNTIN
+520 VATYAGWSIN

-599 IKIVGKD
+599 VKIVGKD

-629 ANGTPNL
+629 ADGTPNL
-636 DHIYDYVSAGT
+636 DHIYDYVSTGT

-687 LNDGTIK
+687 LDNGTIK
-694 PDRMYNGKSDVTDA
+694 PNRMYNGKSDVTDA
-708 FIRALTSGNIHS
+708 FISELKKGSINS
-720 SGFTAEDIN
+720 SGFTAEDVE
-729 AHSVNLDFTRGNFKA
+729 AHSVNLDFTTGHFKA
-744 QAYNLEYVNAS
+744 QAYNLEYEDTT
-755 GATIA
+755 GTTIA

-821 DAKIYDGTDAVLDLA
+821 DAKIYDGTDAVLDRA
-836 MKQTGTTSSNI
+836 MKQTGTSTPNI

-858 GVTPSTIPDGAIMRD
+858 GVTPSTIPDGAIMRNDSDVVD
-873 DNDTVDNVDLT
+873 DVDLT

-915 GVDARNYDLYY
+915 GADARNYDLYY
-926 TPESGT
+926 TPDSGT
-932 KTAVTDS
+932 KTAVTNS

-961 KVTNPSTSAV
+961 KVTDPLTGAI

-998 NITTTEP
+998 NITTTDP

-1055 NAAEYQLGD
+1055 NAAEYRLGD

-1069 KVNGSNVDTALTNT
+1069 KVNGSDVDTALTNT

-1091 ITPKLLTATVVK
+1091 ITPKLLTATVVN

-1151 KNVILD
+1151 KNVIL
-1157 VSDTPTKQNVTYT
+1157 VSGTPTKQNVTYT

-1184 ILDATATGTNRYQKT
+1184 ILDAAATGTNRYQKT
-1199 LTTDSNGAQTT
+1199 LTTDSSGAQTT

-1265 TGITSRYGN
+1265 AGITSRYGD

-1288 RSVEYVGLAGV
+1288 RAVEYVGLAGV

-1370 HDAGKITFKLKD
+1370 HDEGKITFKLKD
-1382 GSHGYFSSD
+1382 GTHGYFSRD
-1391 RDGNNH
+1391 ADGNNR

-1402 EAHYVAYDIVAHTSD
+1402 EAQHVAYDIVAHTSD
-1417 DTNNPLTNYTF
+1417 DTNNPLSNYTF

-1434 TLKNLEDVN
+1434 MLKNLEDVN

-1477 HTDGNRAAVADK
+1477 HTDGNRDAVADK

-1522 GAKDVAYDAI
+1522 GAKDVAYDAF
-1532 AGDITTKDVTY
+1532 GVDITTKDVTY

-1551 ANDYKIVDITGAGAA
+1551 ADDYKIVDITGAGA
-1566 TATAG
+1566 ATAG

-1598 DGNAKNTTVTVKK
+1598 DGNAKNTTVSVKE
-1611 ITDDVANSLIST
+1611 ITDTIGSAVIDD

-1628 NITAGALTNKYR
+1628 NVTALDLTNQYLA
-1640 DKMTAAPADYK
+1640 KMAAAPANYK
-1651 SVYGQGSTDA
+1651 STYGRGNTDA
-1661 SFKENPNVASD
+1661 KFVENVNAS
-1672 ANGETIENGKDVQYT
+1672 NGTPHDVQYT
-1687 NMRKAFTERFSS
+1687 NMRKAFNEEFGTFSA
-1699 STSPGNYTVEQNVYG
+1699 GNYSVEKNVYG
-1714 KGTINRYNIDP
+1714 KGTINRRNIDP
-1725 NRFNVVDLN
+1725 NNFDVVDDHN
-1734 GDPARAERAYD
+1734 VTSHATKEYD
-1745 GTAVYNVPTG
+1745 GTTTYNVPTG
-1755 WKISPSTGPDTG
+1755 WKLNPSSGPTTG
-1767 VLTGDNITFHLT
+1767 VIAGDDVTFHLT
-1779 SDGAKFTTATHN
+1779 SDGAQFTTAAHN
-1791 PTPNAFEANKV
+1791 PTPNAYDADKV

-1817 YTLDGRNLESGA
+1817 YTLGGRKLEDGK

-1863 VDTDTKHWKALTKT
+1863 VDTNTKHWTALTKT
-1877 DAKGNVTYT
+1877 DAKGNVEYT
-1886 TGSKELVNDGSS
+1886 KGSKELVNDGSS

-1907 SANTDND
+1907 SANTAND
-1914 KNVAYN
+1914 KNVAYDA
-1920 SATPRNIIDKAI
+1920 ATPRNIIDKAI
-1932 EYSISI
+1932 EYNIHI
-1938 TGGDRRNYAFAN
+1938 AGTGDARNYAFAN
-1950 GTSTPTNAESGLK
+1950 GTSTPTNAENGLK

-1978 FEKVTKVYDGTTNV
+1978 FAKITKVYDGTTEVNHTANPTV
-1992 PAADVKFKT
+1992 TPAQVGFTAGALIAGDDVT
-2001 GADGVIDGD
+2001 LA
-2010 NITFTHTE
+2010 THNE
-2018 AFQSANV
+2018 EFQSPNV
-2025 RGDGTTKT
+2025 RGGDEKKT

-2038 QKNWINYSGLSLGG
+2038 QKNWINYTNVTLGG
-2052 TSADNYTINATAVGL
+2052 TDKGNYTINATAVGL

-2080 RLTTTLATKEYD
+2080 TLTTTPATKEYD
-2092 GGVKVKKAG
+2092 GGVKVKKDG

-2108 KNYITGATVTV
+2108 KNYITDATVTV
-2119 GGRTVDVLP
+2119 GGSPVSVLTD
-2128 AFKLKSAEYDSKDV
+2128 LELQSAEYDTKNV
-2142 KSGATTDRV
+2142 VGGAQPRV
-2151 TYHMEYTGTS
+2151 TYHMKYKGTS
-2161 GNFTLAPGAETFD
+2161 GNFTLAPGAATFD
-2174 GKGDGEITKKDVTAT
+2174 GKGKGVITPKDVTAT
-2189 IKGALTKVYDAT
+2189 IKGSLTKVYDAT
-2201 ADTIGAA
+2201 ANTIDAA

-2230 AGDGATNATTAT
+2230 AGDGVTNATTAT

-2262 ESAGNYNIKYNG
+2262 TSAGNYNLKYNG
-2274 SAINVPITQTGN
+2274 SAITGPITQTGN
-2286 TITKRKVDVT
+2286 TITKRKVNVT
-2296 FGEQHKPYDGLSKNT
+2296 FGEQHKSYDGLSKNT
-2311 SIDASVSDADAAVLN
+2311 SIDASVSAADAAVLN
-2326 LDHTGLANAS
+2326 SDVTRLAVD

-2356 KRTGTGFTTDANA
+2356 KRTGTGFTPDANA
-2369 GTNKDVQYAGLRTAM
+2369 GTNKDVQYAGLSAAM
-2384 NASLGG
+2384 NTSLGG

-2411 INVNDPSFTFT
+2411 INASDVTF
-2422 ATDAKKVYDGT
+2422 AASNAEKVYDGT
-2433 NKVLWKDSSSG
+2433 KTVKYNGSSASN
-2444 IYYGD
+2444 D
-2449 NSHVKNYISTIG
+2449 VKNYITTAS
-2461 VRLNGNWVDLSGSVD
+2461 VVLNGNTVDLRNDLV
-2476 MDLTGTK
+2476 MDTTGTQ
-2483 YSSPNATNGTPDTV
+2483 YSSANATNGTPATV
-2497 TYKFRLNTNNI
+2497 TYKFHLNNSNINISGDNN
-2508 IVNGG
+2508 
-2513 TNEFTK
+2513 FTK
-2519 TAQGTIDRRVLKLD
+2519 TANGTIDRRVLKLG

-2547 EKLID
+2547 AKLID
-2552 TSTRHYDKF
+2552 TNTRHYDKF

-2566 SGNVIYATGT
+2566 SGNVIYAAGT
-2576 TSDNKLVR
+2576 TNDNKLVR
-2584 TSNGAAVNDGA
+2584 TANGAAVNDGA
-2595 KMTITANYVDNLT
+2595 KMTITANYVDDLT

-2616 ARDTSGA
+2616 ARDTSSGN
-2623 VKAKGIA
+2623 VTAKDIA
-2630 YNVRIDAANGG
+2630 YNVKIDAANGG
-2641 KNYKLSD
+2641 KNYTLD
-2648 GTTTVDAENA
+2648 HNGTTANAED
-2658 NGLNMNASGTI
+2658 GLKMNASGTI

-2728 SAFGKGTTDATFTAD
+2728 SDFGKGTTNAAFTAD

-2784 AYGKGAITKRTVTR
+2784 SYGKGAITKRTVTR

-2810 EYDGTDKVVWTDP
+2810 EYDGTDKVVWTDT

-2849 EGTVIATK
+2849 AGIVIATK

-2878 TNQVDYGIRINTT
+2878 TNQVNYGIRINTT

-2905 AGTITPRDLATKLP
+2905 AGTITQRDLATKLP

-2933 QDNQDFVNAMAN
+2933 QDNKDFVNAMAN

-2951 IARDANKVHLAVTGT
+2951 VARDANKVHLAVTGT
-2966 YSSKNASA
+2966 YSSKNASVETREDA
-2974 NTKAEAEA
+2974 LAPAH
-2982 RTPAQA
+2982 TPG
-2988 QRTVDYTLTLSGD
+2988 RTVDYALTLTGSDPATLS
-3001 ADTLANYTIGGH
+3001 NYTLS
-3013 PTTNTVTGKAAD
+3013 TTNVNGRPAD
-3025 IYKKTLTVD
+3025 IYKKKLTVD
-3034 VARKEKDYDGTAA
+3034 VGRKEKDYDGTAD
-3047 VNNLAAGDITF
+3047 VTGLTTGDIIFHGVLAGD
-3058 SGLVGSETLSL
+3058 TLALDTASL
-3069 DSGALNKVQGQYL
+3069 TKINGKYL
-3082 DSSGNADAN
+3082 DDAGQPSADVRRNANHA
-3091 VSRDVHRNVLDKAV
+3091 VTDKAV

-3115 DRAARDT
+3115 DCATRDT

-3139 AKGQIR
+3139 AKGRIR
-3145 PLNITPYDPT
+3145 PLNITPYD

-3187 NGVGTADAL
+3187 NGVGTEDAL

-3218 GTEVNIWKDIAI
+3218 GTGVDIWTDIDI

-3279 VAVKSSLTKEYDA
+3279 VAVKSPLTKAYDA
-3292 TRDVLGVAKNASGAT
+3292 TTDVLGVAKNASGAT
-3307 VTTADDLVN
+3307 VTTADDLVK

-3334 DTKNV
+3334 DTKNA
-3339 GTGKTVTYTPSLSGA
+3339 GTGKTVAYTPSLSGA
-3354 DAVNYRLVDASGV
+3354 DAVNYRLVDASGA
-3367 AIPMTGLTSP
+3367 AIPTTGLTSP
-3377 SNNEITKRVIGV
+3377 PNNEITKRKVNV
-3389 TFDPVSKP
+3389 TFDTVSKD
-3397 YDGTAANTTI
+3397 YDGTAANTSI
-3407 DAAVSPAD
+3407 DAAVSDAD
-3415 AAVLNLDRTGLANA
+3415 AAVLNLDRAGLANA

-3438 TGAAP
+3438 T

-3471 VVLNGKDVQYAG
+3471 VVPNGKNVQYAG

-3498 YEFDE
+3498 YEFDV

-3515 MSDGDFVLSFRKASK
+3515 MSEGNFALSFRKASK
-3530 EYDGTP
+3530 EYDGTR

-3557 GTPSTITLTDDDY
+3557 GTTSTITLTDDDY

-3591 KISNKNFDF
+3591 KISNKNFNF
-3600 GIWDGIV
+3600 GTWDGIV

-3631 YDGTAEIIGKARN
+3631 YDGTADIIGKARN
-3644 AQGTLITGRGDKLV
+3644 AHGDLITAGGDNLV

-3663 GGTPTHPDD
+3663 SGTPTHPDD

-3713 VGDKNVKYKVDLT
+3713 VGDKNVKYTVDLT

-3731 NYEIVHAN
+3731 NYDIVHAD

-3809 RSPNARLRVGY
+3809 SSPNARLRVGY
-3820 YAVEGTYHAPNGADG
+3820 YAVNGTYKAQGGTDG
-3835 DTVSRNYRF
+3835 DSVSWNYRF
-3844 VEDPANDTAL
+3844 IQDPANKTAL

>member
-27 IPQAAFAAPTG
+27 IPQVAAAAPTG
-38 GEAVFGGATGL
+38 HHGETNGVHVAGEGTAT
-49 TTSSDM
+49 TT
-55 NITSSN
+55 ITATAA
-61 PNNVITWRDYSI
+61 NNVIKWADYSVK
-73 AQGERV
+73 QGETV
-79 RYDSGNKTNN
+79 NYDGKN
-89 YLNIVTGANTSNIN
+89 YLNIVTGGNTSAIN
-103 GTIEGGKD
+103 GTINNTGGD
-111 VYIVNPNG
+111 IYLVNPNG
-119 VIFGKSASVNVGN
+119 VIFGKTASVNVGN

-137 QEESTLNTAAFTG
+137 QEESTLNMTAFTG
-150 SGASPLSTTVT
+150 SGNSPLSTSAG

-193 VHDATTSPVILHI
+193 VHATTSPVILHT
-206 DEETN
+206 DTAAN
-211 GGYVHIGYQSGSVP
+211 DGYAHIGYKSGAEP
-225 STSDYEIHKKVTPT
+225 
-239 TPPSSPPTTVVAA
+239 A
-252 ATAADNYY
+252 ATAYKINGANAVAADNYY
-260 QLVSTPTQF
+260 QLVSTTSEF
-269 QNINSDLTKNY
+269 RNMSLDLTKNY
-280 MLANDID
+280 MLENDID
-287 FYDSVTGTKKSLT
+287 FAGETALSPTGTITT
-300 PIGGDSHVAFSG
+300 PFTK
-312 KFDGNFFRIQ
+312 KFDGNFYKVK
-322 NFTVSGTSRA
+322 NFTVMGGDRA
-332 GAFGEINGARIDNVG
+332 GLFGDTNGASIENVG
-347 ITGATITGGTT
+347 IIGATITGGTAG
-358 SADYAG
+358 ADYAG
-364 GVVGYATSSTLKN
+364 GIVAYARNSTLKN
-377 VYSDRGTTVS
+377 VYVDQTTTVS
-387 GANGRHGGIVGYT
+387 GTMGKHGGIAGGTSAT
-400 TDTKVESVYSKAT
+400 TIDSAYSKAS

-419 IIGLAANDTKVRDS
+419 VIGHALNGTVVRNTYSDAKVS
-433 YSEIH
+433 G
-438 TTATTGGGIPLAA
+438 TGT
-451 YFIYYINPTAGTT
+451 YFIYYMQPPDGTS
-464 VDNSYFIGG
+464 VSNSYTTG
-473 NFSYSNITSKVNN
+473 NQFTWSNLTSHISN
-486 TYKVTEDADHT
+486 TYKIDEAA
-497 YKASLLRP
+497 K
-505 GPPTATTADEKDANS
+505 TATLVSSPSAGPAPTPKDMNS
-520 SDTYAAWGNTIN
+520 AATYAGWSIN

-566 RYFNANGTLNSD
+566 RYFNANGTLNAES
-578 GANTAKSNKGADIET
+578 ANTAKSNKGADIET

-599 IKIVGKD
+599 VKIVGKD
-606 ASGADVVGGKSN
+606 GSGADVVGGKSN
-618 VVTYAGAMQYN
+618 VVTYTGAMQYN
-629 ANGTPNL
+629 ADGTPNL

-673 LRGVNVTVKQREVK
+673 LRGVNVTVKQREVR
-687 LNDGTIK
+687 LDNGSIK

-708 FIRALTSGNIHS
+708 FIGELKKGSINS
-720 SGFTAEDIN
+720 SGFTTEDIH
-729 AHSVNLDFTRGNFKA
+729 AHSVNLDFTTGHFKA
-744 QAYNLEYVNAS
+744 QAYNLEYEDAT
-755 GATIA
+755 GTTIA

-775 KFTGSIDFS
+775 KFTGSIGFS

-791 YFNNASLSNIT
+791 TFNNASLSNIT

-813 LKINKTRA
+813 LKINKTTA
-821 DAKIYDGTDAVLDLA
+821 DAKIYDGTDAVLDHA
-836 MKQTGTTSSNI
+836 MKQTGTSTPNI

-858 GVTPSTIPDGAIMRD
+858 GVSPSTIPDGAIMRNDSDVVD
-873 DNDTVDNVDLT
+873 DVDLT

-903 DHSLQYTNVGLQ
+903 NHKLQYTNVGLQ
-915 GVDARNYDLYY
+915 GADARNYDLYY
-926 TPESGT
+926 TPDSGT
-932 KTAVTDS
+932 KTAVTDR

-961 KVTNPSTSAV
+961 KVTAPTGAV

-986 SYTPESGTYLTS
+986 SYAPESGTYLTS
-998 NITTTEP
+998 NITTTDP

-1091 ITPKLLTATVVK
+1091 ITPKLLTATVVN

-1151 KNVILD
+1151 KNVIL
-1157 VSDTPTKQNVTYT
+1157 VSGTPTKQNVTYT

-1184 ILDATATGTNRYQKT
+1184 ILETGTNRYQKT
-1199 LTTDSNGAQTT
+1199 LTTDSSGAQTT

-1249 KAVLQDDGKSA
+1249 KAVLQDDEKSA

-1265 TGITSRYGN
+1265 TGITSRYGD

-1288 RSVEYVGLAGV
+1288 RAVEYVGLTGV

-1330 ADGTIADA
+1330 ADGRVANA

-1364 NTGIVA
+1364 NTGIVV
-1370 HDAGKITFKLKD
+1370 HDEGKITFKLKD
-1382 GSHGYFSSD
+1382 GTSGYYSSD
-1391 RDGNNH
+1391 RDGDH
-1397 TSHVS
+1397 RTSHVS
-1402 EAHYVAYDIVAHTSD
+1402 EAHYVAYDIVAQTSD

-1428 GSAAAT
+1428 GSAAAEAAG
-1434 TLKNLEDVN
+1434 TLKNLEN
-1443 NANPAHVTADGSITA
+1443 ITNATPAHVTADGSITP

-1464 THSIEKVYDGLAA
+1464 TQSIEKVYDGFAA
-1477 HTDGNRAAVADK
+1477 HTDGNRADVADK

-1499 THNGITEK
+1499 TTHNGITEK

-1522 GAKDVAYDAI
+1522 GAKDVAYDMD
-1532 AGDITTKDVTY
+1532 GITTKDVTY

-1551 ANDYKIVDITGAGAA
+1551 ADDYKIVDITGAGAA
-1566 TATAG
+1566 TATTG

-1586 LKIVMDDVSKTY
+1586 LKIVMNDVSKTY
-1598 DGNAKNTTVTVKK
+1598 DGNAKNTTVSVKE
-1611 ITDDVANSLIST
+1611 ITDTIGSAVIED

-1628 NITAGALTNKYR
+1628 NVTALDLTNQYTA
-1640 DKMTAAPADYK
+1640 KMTAAPDNYK
-1651 SVYGQGSTDA
+1651 STYGRGNIDA
-1661 SFKENPNVASD
+1661 KFVENVNAS
-1672 ANGETIENGKDVQYT
+1672 NGTPHDVQYT
-1687 NMRKAFTERFSS
+1687 NMRKAFNEEFGTFSA
-1699 STSPGNYTVEQNVYG
+1699 GNYSVEKNVYG
-1714 KGTINRYNIDP
+1714 KGTINRRNIDP
-1725 NRFNVVDLN
+1725 NNFDVVDDHN
-1734 GDPARAERAYD
+1734 VTSHATKEYD
-1745 GTAVYNVPTG
+1745 GTTTYNVPTG
-1755 WKISPSTGPDTG
+1755 WKLNPSSGPTTG
-1767 VLTGDNITFHLT
+1767 VIAGDDVTFYLT
-1779 SDGAKFTTATHN
+1779 SDGAQFTTAAHN
-1791 PTPNAFEANKV
+1791 PTPNAYDAAKV

-1817 YTLDGRNLESGA
+1817 YTLGGRKLEDGK

-1842 LSLALVNNTDINK
+1842 LSLALVNDTDINK

-1863 VDTDTKHWKALTKT
+1863 VDTDTKRWTALTKT
-1877 DAKGNVTYT
+1877 DAKGNVEYT
-1886 TGSKELVNDGSS
+1886 VGSKELVNDGSS
-1898 FHIEANYRN
+1898 FRIEANYRN
-1907 SANTDND
+1907 SANTAND
-1914 KNVAYN
+1914 KNVAYD
-1920 SATPRNIIDKAI
+1920 SAPPRNIIDKAI
-1932 EYSISI
+1932 EYNIHI
-1938 TGGDRRNYAFAN
+1938 AGTGDARNYAFAN
-1950 GTSTPTNAESGLK
+1950 GASTPTNAENGLK

-1978 FEKVTKVYDGTTNV
+1978 FAKITKVYDGTTNV

-2001 GADGVIDGD
+2001 GADGVIAGD
-2010 NITFTHTE
+2010 NITFTHSE

-2025 RGDGTTKT
+2025 NGDGNHTWTPTEGPEK
-2033 IDGTE
+2033 GTV

-2080 RLTTTLATKEYD
+2080 TLTTTPATKEYD
-2092 GGVKVKKAG
+2092 GGVKVKKDG

-2108 KNYITGATVTV
+2108 KNYITDATVTV
-2119 GGRTVDVLP
+2119 GGSPVSVLP
-2128 AFKLKSAEYDSKDV
+2128 DLELQSAEYDTKNV
-2142 KSGATTDRV
+2142 VGGAQPRV
-2151 TYHMEYTGTS
+2151 TYHMKYKGTS
-2161 GNFTLAPGAETFD
+2161 GNFTLAPGAATFD
-2174 GKGDGEITKKDVTAT
+2174 GKGKGVITPKDVTAT
-2189 IKGALTKVYDAT
+2189 IKGPLTKVYDAT

-2566 SGNVIYATGT
+2566 SGNVIYAAGT

-2728 SAFGKGTTDATFTAD
+2728 SDFGKGTTDAAFTAD

-2891 NFDFTGSRD
+2891 NFDFTGPRD

-2919 THLIKEYDGETTFN
+2919 THLIKEYDGATTFD
-2933 QDNQDFVNAMAN
+2933 QDNKDFVNAMAN

-2951 IARDANKVHLAVTGT
+2951 VARDANKVHLAVTGT

-2974 NTKAEAEA
+2974 ETKAEAEA

-3001 ADTLANYTIGGH
+3001 AATLANYTIAGH
-3013 PTTNTVTGKAAD
+3013 DTTHTVTGKAAD

-3105 GYTGLNAALI
+3105 KYTGFNDALT
-3115 DRAARDT
+3115 DLATRNN
-3122 TAGNYRVDD
+3122 TAKNYRVADGG
-3131 TKNYTVGD
+3131 KSYTVNA
-3139 AKGQIR
+3139 AKGRIN
-3145 PLNITPYDPT
+3145 PLSINPNH
-3155 PTDPHNPNPRV
+3155 PTDGV
-3166 SMAFDATGP
+3166 TTTFDAAGAM
-3175 SKVYDGTVTVKH
+3175 KIYDRTRAVKY
-3187 NGVGTADAL
+3187 NGQSTSDAL
-3196 KNYLTGAKVILG
+3196 KNYLTSATVRV
-3208 GTVVGGVVTG
+3208 GTQT
-3218 GTEVNIWKDIAI
+3218 IDIKDELTI
-3230 DPTKTHYDDKMVG
+3230 DPNATAYD
-3243 ASKNVTYGLKYT
+3243 N
-3255 GNNFTI
+3255 
-3261 DDFTR
+3261 
-3266 SVSTGIITAKDVT
+3266 
-3279 VAVKSSLTKEYDA
+3279 
-3292 TRDVLGVAKNASGAT
+3292 KNA
-3307 VTTADDLVN
+3307 
-3316 LTGLIAGDRV
+3316 
-3326 SNTTTAFY
+3326 
-3334 DTKNV
+3334 
-3339 GTGKTVTYTPSLSGA
+3339 GTGKTVTYTLKYTGNNFAINDFTRNSTGEIKQKDVKVLPVGTLTKVYDGTRYVYANGDDSIRTMHGDQRVTNGDSVVELENGGIIAGDSVQNNSTAVYADKNAGTGKTVVYTPSITGA
-3354 DAVNYRLVDASGV
+3354 DAGNYRLVDVFGH
-3367 AIPMTGLTSP
+3367 AIPSGTLTTTDNVIQKRRLNIGFDGLNGTLPVRKSYDATTTNDKITARITDDP
-3377 SNNEITKRVIGV
+3377 NGHTRTVLQRDGMGIFGDRLAQLNNGNIQSDYGYGSTDA
-3389 TFDPVSKP
+3389 TFR
-3397 YDGTAANTTI
+3397 
-3407 DAAVSPAD
+3407 AD
-3415 AAVLNLDRTGLANA
+3415 ANA
-3429 SNKLTNLTA
+3429 
-3438 TGAAP
+3438 
-3443 NITSAYG
+3443 
-3450 KRDNNGQFTA
+3450 
-3460 NPNVVRDANNN
+3460 DAR
-3471 VVLNGKDVQYAG
+3471 KDVQYRGVGDA
-3483 LRAAMNTT
+3483 LRNILGGNAA
-3491 LGSDAGN
+3491 N
-3498 YEFDE
+3498 YDFNETA
-3503 DGYGKGTINPVT
+3503 Y
-3515 MSDGDFVLSFRKASK
+3515 SDGAITRANVTRSVFDLGFDMARK
-3530 EYDGTP
+3530 EYDGTKTVVNP
-3536 DVHNAAQYL
+3536 ARNLTTKRVRLGGNWNTLQDGDVLSVTGEYAHKNAA
-3545 DKTAS
+3545 AS
-3550 HATRTVG
+3550 Q
-3557 GTPSTITLTDDDY
+3557 P
-3570 VSVDGKYDNKN
+3570 VD
-3581 AGDPTVHYKV
+3581 YKV
-3591 KISNKNFDF
+3591 KFNTRNFNITDSADNTVAKQ
-3600 GIWDGIV
+3600 GSGEILRRKIMANPVTATKTYDKTSALMNVAKDGE
-3607 QRDGDGH
+3607 GH
-3614 IDKRKLI
+3614 VIDS
-3621 ADPSNYLTKE
+3621 AD
-3631 YDGTAEIIGKARN
+3631 R
-3644 AQGTLITGRGDKLV
+3644 LV
-3658 KFHHY
+3658 KFSHY
-3663 GGTPTHPDD
+3663 GGHGDAIIANDVVENRSTGEYADQNVAWEPKANANPNAMWQDRNRVKNKAVNYQFLLAGDD
-3672 GEDTVFYKDAAAGTV
+3672 A
-3687 SNNTTADYVDKNVE
+3687 
-3701 WQGGVWNQGRGV
+3701 
-3713 VGDKNVKYKVDLT
+3713 L
-3726 GTDAA
+3726 
-3731 NYEIVHAN
+3731 NYELVDGSGNTLSTDGLDAN
-3739 GTAVTATNPY
+3739 GKNTIGYAPAAMETGRINPY
-3749 VGKGKITPKEIVLK
+3749 EVRLAGDDQT
-3763 ADPQERWIN
+3763 RWIN
-3772 EGLPTSYT
+3772 EGLPDSYT
-3780 GTPMG
+3780 GTPQG
-3785 KNLSHNEVPE
+3785 RGYTTALGE
-3795 IVPSDTPLP
+3795 TLP
-3804 GTIDY
+3804 GEIRY
-3809 RSPNARLRVGY
+3809 GSPSARLRWGDY
-3820 YAVEGTYHAPNGADG
+3820 PIEGEYIPATDSE
-3835 DTVSRNYRF
+3835 TVYQNYLF
-3844 VEDPANDTAL
+3844 KSSGTL
-3854 YIGPYIPDYEYYKAM
+3854 HIGPYIPDYEYYKAM

-3884 ASLDRTNQYSRKP
+3884 ASLDRTNHYSRKP
-3897 TAQVDPV
+3897 SAQVDPV

-3913 GVDIRQNDINV
+3913 GVDISKTDIRIT
-3924 LDDTVYT
+3924 DETVFSL
-3931 IVDEVFG
+3931 VNEVFG

>member
-27 IPQAAFAAPTG
+27 IPQVAAAAPTG
-38 GEAVFGGATGL
+38 GEAVFGGATIPP
-49 TTSSDM
+49 TSSDM

-79 RYDSGNKTNN
+79 RYDNGAKTNN

-111 VYIVNPNG
+111 VYLVNPNG
-119 VIFGKSASVNVGN
+119 VIFGKTASVNVGN

-137 QEESTLNTAAFTG
+137 QEKSTLNQEAFKG

-193 VHDATTSPVILHI
+193 VHAATSPVILHI
-206 DEETN
+206 DEATN
-211 GGYVHIGYQSGSVP
+211 GGYAHIGYQSGHVP
-225 STSDYEIHKKVTPT
+225 STSDYEIHKKFTPQ
-239 TPPSSPPTTVVAA
+239 PPSPSAPPPPPEIVVAA

-269 QNINSDLTKNY
+269 QNINNNPSGNY

-287 FYDSVTGTKKSLT
+287 FTDSTTHAAGEIT
-300 PIGGDSHVAFSG
+300 PIGGNTIGPTTYAAYSG
-312 KFDGNFFRIQ
+312 KFDGNFFRVQ
-322 NFTVSGTSRA
+322 NYKVTNPALERAGLFGELNHAQIYNLGVTGATVTGDTSRGTSRA
-332 GAFGEINGARIDNVG
+332 GGVAGYSYGGTSFLNVYIKNSTINGLD
-347 ITGATITGGTT
+347 
-358 SADYAG
+358 
-364 GVVGYATSSTLKN
+364 GY
-377 VYSDRGTTVS
+377 
-387 GANGRHGGIVGYT
+387 HGGLIGHT
-400 TDTKVESVYSKAT
+400 TNTTLDSVYSKAT
-413 IGAGGG
+413 IGEGGG
-419 IIGLAANDTKVRDS
+419 IIGYSSSGTKVS
-433 YSEIH
+433 NAYSDVEQLSG
-438 TTATTGGGIPLAA
+438 TSGT
-451 YFIYYINPTAGTT
+451 YFIYYVAPSSGTT
-464 VDNSYFIGG
+464 VTNSYATGL
-473 NFSYSNITSKVNN
+473 FSYSNSTPNVTNTFIADKDTGKIRGKDDPIANAVDGYASKN
-486 TYKVTEDADHT
+486 
-497 YKASLLRP
+497 
-505 GPPTATTADEKDANS
+505 
-520 SDTYAAWGNTIN
+520 YAAWGNAIN

-566 RYFNANGTLNSD
+566 RYFNANGTLNTES
-578 GANTAKSNKGADIET
+578 ANTAKSNKGADIET

-606 ASGADVVGGKSN
+606 TSGADVVGGKSN

-629 ANGTPNL
+629 ADGTPNL
-636 DHIYDYVSAGT
+636 DHIYDYVSTTGT

-708 FIRALTSGNIHS
+708 FISELKKGSINS
-720 SGFTAEDIN
+720 SGFTAEDVE
-729 AHSVNLDFTRGNFKA
+729 AHSVNLDFTTGHFKA
-744 QAYNLEYVNAS
+744 QAYNLEYEDTT
-755 GATIA
+755 GTTIA

-768 VGKDKPV
+768 VGVDKPV
-775 KFTGSIDFS
+775 KFTGSIGFS

-791 YFNNASLSNIT
+791 TFDNASLSNIT

-836 MKQTGTTSSNI
+836 MKQTGTTTPNI
-847 TLDKSKIAPAI
+847 TLNKDNHAPAST
-858 GVTPSTIPDGAIMRD
+858 VTSPTHHKGEIMLDDGDNPDD
-873 DNDTVDNVDLT
+873 VDLT
-884 NVTDPTYTDTAGNA
+884 QVTDPTYTDTTGAK

-903 DHSLQYTNVGLQ
+903 DHKLQYKNVGLR
-915 GVDARNYDLYY
+915 GTDAGNYDLYL
-926 TPESGT
+926 PPIP
-932 KTAVTDS
+932 AVGNGNKVVGNT
-939 KVYLAGEI
+939 VYLAGEI
-947 IRREIPSTGFEVYK
+947 IRREITRDSFKVYDSATNAEV
-961 KVTNPSTSAV
+961 TA
-971 TQVKVDA
+971 Q
-978 EKVYDGTS
+978 KVYDGNAT
-986 SYTPESGTYLTS
+986 YTPGGSVYLSTNAPASG
-998 NITTTEP
+998 NV
-1005 NKGIVARDLGHITFS
+1005 GIVTRDQGHITFA
-1020 LTPGKTAHFTDDNGT
+1020 LTGGT
-1035 ETTHVSNTTGVA
+1035 GTFKDATGANSTKNVAEARKIA
-1047 YNVTGHTD
+1047 YNVTGVADTHTD
-1055 NAAEYQLGD
+1055 SDGIGHKLDD
-1064 YYIKV
+1064 YYVLDADGVTKH
-1069 KVNGSNVDTALTNT
+1069 ALSSA
-1083 FDVTGKGK
+1083 FDATGQGR
-1091 ITPKLLTATVVK
+1091 ITPKALTATVV
-1103 SNITKVYDGWTKQTD
+1103 NNHITKVYDAKQNQTD
-1118 GNRTLTPGED
+1118 GNRNDIIGDALVTLS
-1128 LITLAGFVTGETRTN
+1128 GFVSGETRTN
-1143 TSTADYAT
+1143 TSTAMYASP
-1151 KNVILD
+1151 NVAWD
-1157 VSDTPTKQNVTYT
+1157 NTANAPTSQAVTYT
-1170 ASFDRGTGV
+1170 AKFDRGTGAEADNYTFDTTAHTTTV
-1179 ASEDY
+1179 TNSASVSGSY
-1184 ILDATATGTNRYQKT
+1184 TGT
-1199 LTTDSNGAQTT
+1199 
-1210 GIITP
+1210 ITP
-1215 RPVTVK
+1215 RDLKLT
-1221 FADVTKVYDGTAIN
+1221 FGDVTKVYDGTADN
-1235 TDITANDLGDTAVD
+1235 ATKNVTAL
-1249 KAVLQDDGKSA
+1249 DDGLSGA
-1260 SAISA
+1260 VTTADGTTAAGISA
-1265 TGITSRYGN
+1265 AALSSATSSYGDFS
-1274 GTAASF
+1274 GTTFKA
-1280 AENRNAGS
+1280 NRNAGN
-1288 RSVEYVGLAGV
+1288 RVVEYVGLAGA
-1299 LGTNYAV
+1299 LGTNHNYAIA
-1306 DNKQYGKGTITR
+1306 DKQYGKGTITR

-1330 ADGTIADA
+1330 ADGTIANA

-1344 TDLSDLPTGASLVTP
+1344 TDHSDLPSGASLVTP

-1382 GSHGYFSSD
+1382 GTHGYFSRD
-1391 RDGNNH
+1391 ADGNNR

-1402 EAHYVAYDIVAHTSD
+1402 EAQHVAYDIVAHTSD
-1417 DTNNPLTNYTF
+1417 DTNNPLSNYTF
-1428 GSAAAT
+1428 GSAAAEAAG
-1434 TLKNLEDVN
+1434 TLRNLEKIT
-1443 NANPAHVTADGSITA
+1443 NANPAHVTASGTITPA
-1458 APLHAQ
+1458 ALHAQ

-1499 THNGITEK
+1499 THNSITEK

-1532 AGDITTKDVTY
+1532 TSNVTTKNVTY

-1551 ANDYKIVDITGAGAA
+1551 ADDYAIVDITGAGAA
-1566 TATAG
+1566 TATTG
-1571 VTTTVADAGKITPRA
+1571 VTTTVANAGKITPRA

-1598 DGNAKNTTVTVKK
+1598 DGNAKNTTVSVKE
-1611 ITDDVANSLIST
+1611 ITDTIGSAVIDD

-1628 NITAGALTNKYR
+1628 NVTALDLTNQYLA
-1640 DKMTAAPADYK
+1640 KMTAAPADYK
-1651 SVYGQGSTDA
+1651 STYGRGNTNAAFVENVNA
-1661 SFKENPNVASD
+1661 S
-1672 ANGETIENGKDVQYT
+1672 NGTPHDVQYT
-1687 NMRKAFTERFSS
+1687 NMRKAFRTEFGSS
-1699 STSPGNYTVEQNVYG
+1699 SAGNYSVEKNAYG
-1714 KGTINRYNIDP
+1714 KGTINRRNIDP
-1725 NRFNVVDLN
+1725 NNFDVVD
-1734 GDPARAERAYD
+1734 DHDVTSHATKEYD
-1745 GTAVYNVPTG
+1745 GTTTYNVPTG
-1755 WKISPSTGPDTG
+1755 WKLSPSTGSSTG
-1767 VLTGDNITFHLT
+1767 VIAGDGVTFHLT
-1779 SDGAKFTTATHN
+1779 SGGAQFTTAAHN
-1791 PTPNAFEANKV
+1791 PTSNAYDAAKV
-1802 MYNVVAS
+1802 MYNVVAN

-1817 YTLDGRNLESGA
+1817 YTLGGRKLEDGK

-1842 LSLALVNNTDINK
+1842 LSLALVNNADINK

-1877 DAKGNVTYT
+1877 DAKGNVEYT
-1886 TGSKELVNDGSS
+1886 TGSKELVDDGSS
-1898 FHIEANYRN
+1898 FLIKANYRN
-1907 SANTDND
+1907 SANTAND
-1914 KNVAYN
+1914 KNVAYDA
-1920 SATPRNIIDKAI
+1920 ATPRHVIDKAI
-1932 EYSISI
+1932 EYNIHI
-1938 TGGDRRNYAFAN
+1938 EGGDARNYAFGAL
-1950 GTSTPTNAESGLK
+1950 TNPAESGLK

-1978 FEKVTKVYDGTTNV
+1978 FAKVTKEYDGTTNV
-1992 PAADVKFKT
+1992 PVADVKFKT
-2001 GADGVIDGD
+2001 GADGVIAGD
-2010 NITFTHTE
+2010 NITFTHSE
-2018 AFQSANV
+2018 AFQSKNV

-2033 IDGTE
+2033 IDGTA

-2052 TSADNYTINATAVGL
+2052 TSADNYTINTTAVGL
-2067 GEITPLQL
+2067 GEITPLEL

-2080 RLTTTLATKEYD
+2080 TLTTTPATKEYD
-2092 GGVKVKKAG
+2092 GGVKVKKDG

-2108 KNYITGATVTV
+2108 KNYITDATVTV
-2119 GGRTVDVLP
+2119 GGSPVSVLP
-2128 AFKLKSAEYDSKDV
+2128 DLELQSAEYDTKNVVGGSQP
-2142 KSGATTDRV
+2142 RV
-2151 TYHMEYTGTS
+2151 TYHMKYKGTS
-2161 GNFTLAPGAETFD
+2161 GNFTLAPGAATFD
-2174 GKGDGEITKKDVTAT
+2174 GKGNGVITPKDVTAT
-2189 IKGALTKVYDAT
+2189 IKGPLTKVYDAT
-2201 ADTIGAA
+2201 RDTIGAA
-2208 KNATTG
+2208 TNKATG

-2221 DLVKFVGLV
+2221 DLVTFVGLV

-2247 VGTNKTVTYDIKLDT
+2247 VGTNKNVTYDIKLDT
-2262 ESAGNYNIKYNG
+2262 ASVDNYNIKYNG
-2274 SAINVPITQTGN
+2274 SAITAPITQAGN
-2286 TITKRKVDVT
+2286 TITKRKVNVT
-2296 FGEQHKPYDGLSKNT
+2296 FGEQHKSYDGLSTNT
-2311 SIDASVSDADAAVLN
+2311 AIDASVSVADAAVLN
-2326 LDHTGLANAS
+2326 HDVTGLAVA

-2341 LTATGTPPNIISNYG
+2341 LAATGATPNIVSNYG
-2356 KRTGTGFTTDANA
+2356 KRTGTGFTPDANA
-2369 GTNKDVQYAGLRTAM
+2369 GTNKDVQYAGLRAAM
-2384 NASLGG
+2384 NTSLGG
-2390 NAGNYEFDTD
+2390 DAGNYEFDTD

-2433 NKVLWKDSSSG
+2433 NKVLWKDPSSG

-2461 VRLNGNWVDLSGSVD
+2461 VTLNGHWVDLSGSVV

-2483 YSSPNATNGTPDTV
+2483 YTSPNATNGTPDTV

-2519 TAQGTIDRRVLKLD
+2519 TASGTIDRRVLKLG

-2547 EKLID
+2547 AKLID
-2552 TSTRHYDKF
+2552 TNTRHYDKF

-2566 SGNVIYATGT
+2566 RGNVIYAAGT
-2576 TSDNKLVR
+2576 TNDNKFVR

-2616 ARDTSGA
+2616 ARDTSDA
-2623 VKAKGIA
+2623 VTAKGIA
-2630 YNVRIDAANGG
+2630 YNVKVDAANGG

-2648 GTTTVDAENA
+2648 GTTTVDAEN
-2658 NGLNMNASGTI
+2658 GLAMNASGTI

-2728 SAFGKGTTDATFTAD
+2728 SDFGKGTTDAAFTAD
-2743 PNVVLNS
+2743 PNVVLNA

-2784 AYGKGAITKRTVTR
+2784 SYGKGAITKRTVTR

-2849 EGTVIATK
+2849 AGTVIATK

-2866 LSAAYNGTNVVG
+2866 LSAAYNDENVAAANG
-2878 TNQVDYGIRINTT
+2878 VDYGIRINTT
-2891 NFDFTGSRD
+2891 NFDFTGPRD

-2919 THLIKEYDGETTFN
+2919 THLIKEYDRDTTFN
-2933 QDNQDFVNAMAN
+2933 QDNKDFVNAMAN

-2951 IARDANKVHLAVTGT
+2951 VARDANKVHLAVTGT

-2974 NTKAEAEA
+2974 ETREDALDPAH
-2982 RTPAQA
+2982 TPG
-2988 QRTVDYTLTLSGD
+2988 RTVDYALTLTGSDPAALS
-3001 ADTLANYTIGGH
+3001 NYTLS
-3013 PTTNTVTGKAAD
+3013 TTNVNGRAAD
-3025 IYKKTLTVD
+3025 IYKKKLTVD
-3034 VARKEKDYDGTAA
+3034 VGRKEKDYDGTAD
-3047 VNNLAAGDITF
+3047 VTGLIPGDITF
-3058 SGLVGSETLSL
+3058 HGVLAGDALSL
-3069 DSGALNKVQGQYL
+3069 DAAALTKISGQYL
-3082 DSSGNADAN
+3082 DDAGQPSADVRRNA
-3091 VSRDVHRNVLDKAV
+3091 SRQVTDKAV

-3139 AKGQIR
+3139 ARGQIR
-3145 PLNITPYDPT
+3145 PLHITPYDPT
-3155 PTDPHNPNPRV
+3155 DPHRPNPRV

-3175 SKVYDGTVTVKH
+3175 SKVYDGTATVKH
-3187 NGVGTADAL
+3187 NDVGTADAL

-3208 GTVVGGVVTG
+3208 GTIVGGVVTG

-3243 ASKNVTYGLKYT
+3243 TGKNVTHGLKYT

-3279 VAVKSSLTKEYDA
+3279 VAVKSPLTKAYDA
-3292 TRDVLGVAKNASGAT
+3292 TTNVLGVAKNASGAT
-3307 VTTADDLVN
+3307 VTTADDLVK

-3326 SNTTTAFY
+3326 TNTTTAFY
-3334 DTKNV
+3334 DTKNA
-3339 GTGKTVTYTPSLSGA
+3339 GTGKTVAYTPSLSGA
-3354 DAVNYRLVDASGV
+3354 DAANYRLVDASGG
-3367 AIPMTGLTSP
+3367 AIPTTGLQPT
-3377 SNNEITKRVIGV
+3377 NNEITKRVVEV
-3389 TFDPVSKP
+3389 TFDTVSKD

-3407 DAAVSPAD
+3407 DASVLAAD
-3415 AAVLNLDRTGLANA
+3415 AAVLNLDRAGLANA

-3438 TGAAP
+3438 TGATP
-3443 NITSAYG
+3443 NIISNYG
-3450 KRDNNGQFTA
+3450 KRDHGQFTA
-3460 NPNVVRDANNN
+3460 DPNVVRNAVGA
-3471 VVLNGKDVQYAG
+3471 VVPDGKTVQYAG

-3498 YEFDE
+3498 YEFAV
-3503 DGYGKGTINPVT
+3503 DGYGTGTIHPVT
-3515 MSDGDFVLSFRKASK
+3515 MSDGDFALSFRKASK

-3545 DKTAS
+3545 DRTAS
-3550 HATRTVG
+3550 HASRTVG
-3557 GTPSTITLTDDDY
+3557 GTTSTITLTDDDY
-3570 VSVDGKYDNKN
+3570 VSVDGQYDNKN

-3600 GIWDGIV
+3600 GTWDGIV

-3614 IDKRKLI
+3614 IDKRRLI

-3631 YDGTAEIIGKARN
+3631 YDGKADIIGKARN
-3644 AQGTLITGRGDKLV
+3644 AQGTLITTGGDNLV

-3663 GGTPTHPDD
+3663 SGTPTHPDD
-3672 GEDTVFYKDAAAGTV
+3672 GEDTVFYREVNARTV

-3713 VGDKNVKYKVDLT
+3713 VGDKNVKYTVDLT

-3739 GTAVTATNPY
+3739 GTAVTPTNPY
-3749 VGKGKITPKEIVLK
+3749 VGKGRITPKEIVLK

-3795 IVPSDTPLP
+3795 IVPGDTLP

-3809 RSPNARLRVGY
+3809 SSPNARLRVGY

-3835 DTVSRNYRF
+3835 DSVSWNYRF
-3844 VEDPANDTAL
+3844 IQDPANKTAL
-3854 YIGPYIPDYEYYKAM
+3854 YIGPYIPDYEYDKAM

>member
-27 IPQAAFAAPTG
+27 IPQVAAAAPTG
-38 GEAVFGGATGL
+38 HHDETAGVQVAGEGTAT
-49 TTSSDM
+49 TT
-55 NITSSN
+55 ITATA
-61 PNNVITWRDYSI
+61 PNNVIKWADYSVR
-73 AQGERV
+73 QGETV
-79 RYDSGNKTNN
+79 NYDGKN
-89 YLNIVTGANTSNIN
+89 YLNIVTGGNTSAIN
-103 GTIEGGKD
+103 GTINNAGGD
-111 VYIVNPNG
+111 IYLVNPNG
-119 VIFGKSASVNVGN
+119 VIFGKTASVNVGN

-150 SGASPLSTTVT
+150 SGASPLSTTAT

-193 VHDATTSPVILHI
+193 VHDATTSPVILHT
-206 DEETN
+206 DTAAN
-211 GGYVHIGYQSGSVP
+211 GGYAHIGYQSGAEPAV
-225 STSDYEIHKKVTPT
+225 TAYEVNGANA
-239 TPPSSPPTTVVAA
+239 V
-252 ATAADNYY
+252 AADNYY

-287 FYDSVTGTKKSLT
+287 FTDTATSAAGEIT
-300 PIGGDSHVAFSG
+300 PIGGNTIGTTTYPAYSG
-312 KFDGNFFRIQ
+312 KFDGNFFRVQ
-322 NFTVSGTSRA
+322 NYKVTNPALERAGLFGELNHAQIYNLGVTGATVTGDTSRGTSRA
-332 GAFGEINGARIDNVG
+332 GGVAGYSYGGTSFLNVYIKNSTINGLD
-347 ITGATITGGTT
+347 
-358 SADYAG
+358 
-364 GVVGYATSSTLKN
+364 GY
-377 VYSDRGTTVS
+377 
-387 GANGRHGGIVGYT
+387 HGGLIGHT
-400 TDTKVESVYSKAT
+400 TNTTLDSVYSKAT
-413 IGAGGG
+413 IGEGGG
-419 IIGLAANDTKVRDS
+419 IIGYSSSGTKVS
-433 YSEIH
+433 NAYSDVEQLSG
-438 TTATTGGGIPLAA
+438 TSGT
-451 YFIYYINPTAGTT
+451 YFIYYVAPSSGTT
-464 VDNSYFIGG
+464 VTNSYATGL
-473 NFSYSNITSKVNN
+473 FSYSNSTPNVTNTFIADKDTGKIRGKDDPIANAVDGYASKN
-486 TYKVTEDADHT
+486 
-497 YKASLLRP
+497 
-505 GPPTATTADEKDANS
+505 
-520 SDTYAAWGNTIN
+520 YAAWGNAIN

-566 RYFNANGTLNSD
+566 RYFNANGTLNTES
-578 GANTAKSNKGADIET
+578 ANTAKSNKGADIET

-606 ASGADVVGGKSN
+606 TSGADVVGGKSN

-629 ANGTPNL
+629 ADGTPNL
-636 DHIYDYVSAGT
+636 DHIYDYVSTTGT
-647 NDFDKTNGIRNA
+647 KDFDKTNGIRNA

-687 LNDGTIK
+687 LDDGTIN
-694 PDRMYNGKSDVTDA
+694 PNRMYNGKSDVTDA
-708 FIRALTSGNIHS
+708 FIGELKKGSISS
-720 SGFTAEDIN
+720 SGFTAEDVE
-729 AHSVNLDFTRGNFKA
+729 AHSVNLDFTTGHFKA
-744 QAYNLEYVNAS
+744 QAYNLEYVNAG

-768 VGKDKPV
+768 VGVDKPV

-784 GDDAANY
+784 GDDAENY

-821 DAKIYDGTDAVLDLA
+821 DAKIYDGTDAVLDPA
-836 MKQTGTTSSNI
+836 MKQTGTTTPNI
-847 TLDKSKIAPAI
+847 TLNKDNYAPAST
-858 GVTPSTIPDGAIMRD
+858 VTSPTHHKGEIMLDDGDNPDD
-873 DNDTVDNVDLT
+873 VDLT
-884 NVTDPTYTDTAGNA
+884 QVTDPTYTDTTGAK

-903 DHSLQYTNVGLQ
+903 DHSLQYKNVGLR
-915 GVDARNYDLYY
+915 GADAGNYDLYL
-926 TPESGT
+926 PPIP
-932 KTAVTDS
+932 AVGNGNKVVGNT
-939 KVYLAGEI
+939 VYLAGEI
-947 IRREIPSTGFEVYK
+947 IRREITRDSFKVYDSATNAEV
-961 KVTNPSTSAV
+961 TA
-971 TQVKVDA
+971 Q
-978 EKVYDGTS
+978 KVYDGNAT
-986 SYTPESGTYLTS
+986 YTPGGSVYLSTNAPASG
-998 NITTTEP
+998 NV
-1005 NKGIVARDLGHITFS
+1005 GIVTRDQGHITFA
-1020 LTPGKTAHFTDDNGT
+1020 LTGGT
-1035 ETTHVSNTTGVA
+1035 GTFKDATGANSTKNVAEARKIA
-1047 YNVTGHTD
+1047 YNVTGVADTHTD
-1055 NAAEYQLGD
+1055 ADGIGYKLDD
-1064 YYIKV
+1064 YYVLDADGVTKH
-1069 KVNGSNVDTALTNT
+1069 ALSSA
-1083 FDVTGKGK
+1083 FDATGQGR
-1091 ITPKLLTATVVK
+1091 ITPKALTATVV
-1103 SNITKVYDGWTKQTD
+1103 NNHITKVYDAKQNQTD
-1118 GNRTLTPGED
+1118 GNRNDIIGDALVTLS
-1128 LITLAGFVTGETRTN
+1128 GFVSGETRTN
-1143 TSTADYAT
+1143 TSTAMYASS
-1151 KNVILD
+1151 NVAWD
-1157 VSDTPTKQNVTYT
+1157 NTANAPTSQAVTYT
-1170 ASFDRGTGV
+1170 AKFDRGTGV
-1179 ASEDY
+1179 EADNYTFDTTAHTTTVTNSASVSGSY
-1184 ILDATATGTNRYQKT
+1184 TGT
-1199 LTTDSNGAQTT
+1199 
-1210 GIITP
+1210 ITP
-1215 RPVTVK
+1215 RDLKLT
-1221 FADVTKVYDGTAIN
+1221 FGDVTKVYDGTADN
-1235 TDITANDLGDTAVD
+1235 ATKNVTAL
-1249 KAVLQDDGKSA
+1249 DDGLSGA
-1260 SAISA
+1260 VTTADGTTAAGIGAAALSSA
-1265 TGITSRYGN
+1265 TSSYGDFS
-1274 GTAASF
+1274 GTTFKA
-1280 AENRNAGS
+1280 NRNAGN
-1288 RSVEYVGLAGV
+1288 RVVEYVGLAGA
-1299 LGTNYAV
+1299 LGTNHNYAIA
-1306 DNKQYGKGTITR
+1306 DKQYGKGTITR

-1330 ADGTIADA
+1330 ADGTIANA

-1344 TDLSDLPTGASLVTP
+1344 TDLSDLPSGASLVTP

-1382 GSHGYFSSD
+1382 GTSGYYSSD
-1391 RDGNNH
+1391 RDGDH
-1397 TSHVS
+1397 RTSHVS
-1402 EAHYVAYDIVAHTSD
+1402 EAHYVAYDIVAQTSD
-1417 DTNNPLTNYTF
+1417 ATNNPLSNYTF
-1428 GSAAAT
+1428 GSVTAT

-1443 NANPAHVTADGSITA
+1443 NANPAHVTADGSITPA
-1458 APLHAQ
+1458 ALHAQ

-1507 RTNNSSAVYQAGHSV
+1507 RTNNSSAVYLGFGGGQG
-1522 GAKDVAYDAI
+1522 KDVAHDAI
-1532 AGDITTKDVTY
+1532 SGDVTTKNVTY

-1551 ANDYKIVDITGAGAA
+1551 ADDYAIVDITGAGAA

-1598 DGNAKNTTVTVKK
+1598 DGNATNTTVSVKE
-1611 ITDDVANSLIST
+1611 ITDTIGSAVIDD

-1628 NITAGALTNKYR
+1628 NVTALDLTNQYLA
-1640 DKMTAAPADYK
+1640 KMAAAPANYK
-1651 SVYGQGSTDA
+1651 STYGRGNTDA
-1661 SFKENPNVASD
+1661 TFVENVNAS
-1672 ANGETIENGKDVQYT
+1672 NGTPHDVQYT
-1687 NMRKAFTERFSS
+1687 NMREAFRTEFG
-1699 STSPGNYTVEQNVYG
+1699 SPSAGNYSVEKNVYG
-1714 KGTINRYNIDP
+1714 KGTINRRNIDP
-1725 NRFNVVDLN
+1725 NNFRVVDDHN
-1734 GDPARAERAYD
+1734 VTSHATKEYD
-1745 GTAVYNVPTG
+1745 GTTTYNVPTG
-1755 WKISPSTGPDTG
+1755 WKLTPPSGPSTG
-1767 VLTGDNITFHLT
+1767 VIAGDDVTFHLT
-1779 SDGAKFTTATHN
+1779 SDGAQFTTAAHN
-1791 PTPNAFEANKV
+1791 PTPNAYDADKV
-1802 MYNVVAS
+1802 MYNVAAS

-1817 YTLDGRNLESGA
+1817 YTLGGRKLEDGK

-1877 DAKGNVTYT
+1877 DAKGNVAYT

-1907 SANTDND
+1907 SANTAND
-1914 KNVAYN
+1914 KNVAYD
-1920 SATPRNIIDKAI
+1920 SATPREVIAKAI

-1938 TGGDRRNYAFAN
+1938 TGGDARNYAFGAL
-1950 GTSTPTNAESGLK
+1950 TNPAESGLK

-2001 GADGVIDGD
+2001 GADGVIAGD
-2010 NITFTHTE
+2010 NITFTHSE
-2018 AFQSANV
+2018 AFQSKNV

-2033 IDGTE
+2033 IDGTA

-2067 GEITPLQL
+2067 GEITPLEL

-2080 RLTTTLATKEYD
+2080 TLTTTPATKEYD
-2092 GGVKVKKAG
+2092 GGVKVKKDG

-2119 GGRTVDVLP
+2119 GGSTVSVLP
-2128 AFKLKSAEYDSKDV
+2128 DLELQSAEYDTKNV
-2142 KSGATTDRV
+2142 VGGTQPRV
-2151 TYHMEYTGTS
+2151 TYHMKYKGTS
-2161 GNFTLAPGAETFD
+2161 GNFTLAPGAATFD
-2174 GKGDGEITKKDVTAT
+2174 GKGNGVITPKDVTAT
-2189 IKGALTKVYDAT
+2189 IKGSLMKVYDAT

-2208 KNATTG
+2208 KNKATG

-2221 DLVKFVGLV
+2221 DLVTFVGLV

-2247 VGTNKTVTYDIKLDT
+2247 VGTNKNVTYDIKLDT
-2262 ESAGNYNIKYNG
+2262 ASAGNYNIQYNG
-2274 SAINVPITQTGN
+2274 AAITAPISTNDN
-2286 TITKRKVDVT
+2286 TITKRKVNVT
-2296 FGEQHKPYDGLSKNT
+2296 FGEQHKSYDGLSKNT
-2311 SIDASVSDADAAVLN
+2311 SIDASVSAADAAVLN
-2326 LDHTGLANAS
+2326 HDVTGLAVA

-2341 LTATGTPPNIISNYG
+2341 LAATGATPNIVSNYG
-2356 KRTGTGFTTDANA
+2356 KRTGTGFTPDANA
-2369 GTNKDVQYAGLRTAM
+2369 GTNKDVQYAGLAAAM
-2384 NASLGG
+2384 NTSLGG

-2400 GYGKGYIERAT
+2400 GYGKGYIEKAT

-2422 ATDAKKVYDGT
+2422 ASNAEKVYDGT
-2433 NKVLWKDSSSG
+2433 NKVLWKDPSSG

-2461 VRLNGNWVDLSGSVD
+2461 VTLNGNWVDLSGSVV

-2483 YSSPNATNGTPDTV
+2483 YTSPNATNGTPDTV

-2519 TAQGTIDRRVLKLD
+2519 TARGTIDRRVVNVALD
-2533 LAQDS
+2533 KDAG
-2538 AIDKIYDAN
+2538 IDKIYDAN
-2547 EKLID
+2547 AKLID

-2566 SGNVIYATGT
+2566 SGNVIYAAGT
-2576 TSDNKLVR
+2576 TNDNKLVR
-2584 TSNGAAVNDGA
+2584 TSNGATVNDGA
-2595 KMTITANYVDNLT
+2595 KMTITANYVDDLT
-2608 NRAADKNV
+2608 NRTADKNV
-2616 ARDTSGA
+2616 ARDGGGNVT
-2623 VKAKGIA
+2623 AKNIA
-2630 YNVRIDAANGG
+2630 YNVKIDAANGG

-2648 GTTTVDAENA
+2648 GTTTVDAEN
-2658 NGLNMNASGTI
+2658 GLDMNASGTI

-2728 SAFGKGTTDATFTAD
+2728 SDFGKGTTDATFTAD
-2743 PNVVLNS
+2743 PNVVLNA

-2784 AYGKGAITKRTVTR
+2784 SYGKGAITKRTVTR
-2798 NDFDIQIDPATK
+2798 NDFDIQIASATK
-2810 EYDGTDKVVWTDP
+2810 EYDGTDKVVWTDS
-2823 TTHISY
+2823 TTNISY

-2849 EGTVIATK
+2849 AGTVIATK

-2878 TNQVDYGIRINTT
+2878 TNQVNYGIRINTT
-2891 NFDFTGSRD
+2891 NFDFTGPRD

-2933 QDNQDFVNAMAN
+2933 QDNKDFVNAMAN

-2951 IARDANKVHLAVTGT
+2951 VARDANKVHLAVTGT

-2974 NTKAEAEA
+2974 ETREDALAPA
-2982 RTPAQA
+2982 HTPG
-2988 QRTVDYTLTLSGD
+2988 RTVDYALTLTGSDPATLS
-3001 ADTLANYTIGGH
+3001 NYTLS
-3013 PTTNTVTGKAAD
+3013 TTNVNGRAAD
-3025 IYKKTLTVD
+3025 IYKKKLTVD
-3034 VARKEKDYDGTAA
+3034 VGRKEKDYDGTAD
-3047 VNNLAAGDITF
+3047 VTGLIPGDIIFHGVLAGD
-3058 SGLVGSETLSL
+3058 TLSL
-3069 DSGALNKVQGQYL
+3069 DTASLTKINGQYL
-3082 DSSGNADAN
+3082 DDAGQPSADVRRNANHA
-3091 VSRDVHRNVLDKAV
+3091 VTDKAV

-3145 PLNITPYDPT
+3145 PLHITPYNPT
-3155 PTDPHNPNPRV
+3155 PTDPHHPNPRV

-3175 SKVYDGTVTVKH
+3175 SKVYDGTATVKH

-3218 GTEVNIWKDIAI
+3218 GTEVNIWKDIVI

-3243 ASKNVTYGLKYT
+3243 TGKNVTYGLTYT

-3279 VAVKSSLTKEYDA
+3279 VAVKSPLTKAYDA
-3292 TRDVLGVAKNASGAT
+3292 TKDVLGVAKNASGAT
-3307 VTTADDLVN
+3307 VTTADDLVK
-3316 LTGLIAGDRV
+3316 LTGLITGDRV

-3334 DTKNV
+3334 DTKNA
-3339 GTGKTVTYTPSLSGA
+3339 GTGKTVAYTPSLSGA

-3367 AIPMTGLTSP
+3367 AIPTTGLTSP
-3377 SNNEITKRVIGV
+3377 SNNEITKRKVNV
-3389 TFDPVSKP
+3389 TFGTVSKP

-3407 DAAVSPAD
+3407 DAAVSAAD
-3415 AAVLNLDRTGLANA
+3415 AAVLNRDVTGLAVA
-3429 SNKLTNLTA
+3429 NKLTNLTA
-3438 TGAAP
+3438 T

-3450 KRDNNGQFTA
+3450 KRDHGQFTA

-3471 VVLNGKDVQYAG
+3471 VVPNGKDVQYAG

-3498 YEFDE
+3498 YEFDV

-3515 MSDGDFVLSFRKASK
+3515 MSEGDFALSFRKATK
-3530 EYDGTP
+3530 EYDGTR

-3550 HATRTVG
+3550 HASRTVG
-3557 GTPSTITLTDDDY
+3557 GTPSTIALTDDDY

-3591 KISNKNFDF
+3591 RISNKNFDF
-3600 GIWDGIV
+3600 GTWDGIV
-3607 QRDGDGH
+3607 RRDGDGH

-3631 YDGTAEIIGKARN
+3631 YDGKADIIDKARN

-3713 VGDKNVKYKVDLT
+3713 VGDKNVKYTVDLT

-3731 NYEIVHAN
+3731 NYEVVHAD
-3739 GTAVTATNPY
+3739 GTAVTPTNPY

-3772 EGLPTSYT
+3772 EGLPESYT

-3785 KNLSHNEVPE
+3785 ENLSHNEVPE
-3795 IVPSDTPLP
+3795 IVSGETLP

-3820 YAVEGTYHAPNGADG
+3820 YAVNGTYKAQGGADG

-3844 VEDPANDTAL
+3844 IQDPANKTAL

-3884 ASLDRTNQYSRKP
+3884 ASLDRTNHYSRKP
-3897 TAQVDPV
+3897 SAQVDPV

-3924 LDDTVYT
+3924 LDETVYT

>member
-27 IPQAAFAAPTG
+27 IPQVAAAAPTG
-38 GEAVFGGATGL
+38 HHDETAGVQVAGEGTAT
-49 TTSSDM
+49 TT
-55 NITSSN
+55 ITATA
-61 PNNVITWRDYSI
+61 PNNVIKWADYSVK
-73 AQGERV
+73 QGETV
-79 RYDSGNKTNN
+79 NYDGKN
-89 YLNIVTGANTSNIN
+89 YLNIVTGGNTSAIN
-103 GTIEGGKD
+103 GTINNAGGD
-111 VYIVNPNG
+111 IYLVNPNG
-119 VIFGKSASVNVGN
+119 VIFGKTASVNVGN

-137 QEESTLNTAAFTG
+137 QEESTLNMTAFTG

-193 VHDATTSPVILHI
+193 VHATTSPVILHT
-206 DEETN
+206 DTAVN
-211 GGYVHIGYQSGSVP
+211 DGYAHIGYQSGAEP
-225 STSDYEIHKKVTPT
+225 
-239 TPPSSPPTTVVAA
+239 A
-252 ATAADNYY
+252 ATAYKINGANAVAADNYY
-260 QLVSTPTQF
+260 QLVSTTSEF
-269 QNINSDLTKNY
+269 RNMSSDLTKNY
-280 MLANDID
+280 MLENDID
-287 FYDSVTGTKKSLT
+287 FAGETALSPTGTITT
-300 PIGGDSHVAFSG
+300 PFTK
-312 KFDGNFFRIQ
+312 KFDGNFYKVK
-322 NFTVSGTSRA
+322 NFTVMGGDRA
-332 GAFGEINGARIDNVG
+332 GLFGDTNGASIENVG
-347 ITGATITGGTT
+347 IIGATITGGTAG
-358 SADYAG
+358 ADYAG
-364 GVVGYATSSTLKN
+364 GIVAYARNSTLKN
-377 VYSDRGTTVS
+377 VYVDQTTTVS
-387 GANGRHGGIVGYT
+387 GTMGKHGGIAGGTSAT
-400 TDTKVESVYSKAT
+400 TIDSAYSKAS

-419 IIGLAANDTKVRDS
+419 VIGHALNGTVVRNTYSDAKVS
-433 YSEIH
+433 G
-438 TTATTGGGIPLAA
+438 TGT
-451 YFIYYINPTAGTT
+451 YFIYYMQPPDGTS
-464 VDNSYFIGG
+464 VSNSYTTG
-473 NFSYSNITSKVNN
+473 NQFTWSNLTSHISN
-486 TYKVTEDADHT
+486 TYKIDEAA
-497 YKASLLRP
+497 K
-505 GPPTATTADEKDANS
+505 TATLVSSPSAGPAPTPKDMNS
-520 SDTYAAWGNTIN
+520 VATYAGWSIN

-566 RYFNANGTLNSD
+566 RYFNANGTLNTES
-578 GANTAKSNKGADIET
+578 ANTAKSNKGVDIET

-599 IKIVGKD
+599 VKIVGKD
-606 ASGADVVGGKSN
+606 ALGADIVGGKSN

-629 ANGTPNL
+629 ADGTPNL
-636 DHIYDYVSAGT
+636 DHIYDYVSTTGT

-673 LRGVNVTVKQREVK
+673 LRGVNVTVKQREVR
-687 LNDGTIK
+687 LDNGSIK

-708 FIRALTSGNIHS
+708 FIGELKKGSINS
-720 SGFTAEDIN
+720 SGFTTEDIN
-729 AHSVNLDFTRGNFKA
+729 AHSVNLDFTTGNFKA
-744 QAYNLEYVNAS
+744 QAYNLEYVDGS

-768 VGKDKPV
+768 VGVDKPV
-775 KFTGSIDFS
+775 KFTGSIGFS
-784 GDDAANY
+784 GEDAANY
-791 YFNNASLSNIT
+791 HFDNTSLSNIT

-858 GVTPSTIPDGAIMRD
+858 GVTPSTIPDGAIMR
-873 DNDTVDNVDLT
+873 NDSDVVDNVDLT

-915 GVDARNYDLYY
+915 GADAQNYDLYY
-926 TPESGT
+926 VLNNNT

-961 KVTNPSTSAV
+961 KVTDPLTGAV

-998 NITTTEP
+998 NITTTDP

-1128 LITLAGFVTGETRTN
+1128 LVTLAGFVTGETRTN

-1157 VSDTPTKQNVTYT
+1157 GNGTPTKQNVTYT

-1184 ILDATATGTNRYQKT
+1184 ILDAAATGTNRYQKT
-1199 LTTDSNGAQTT
+1199 LTTDSSGAQTT

-1260 SAISA
+1260 SAISPA
-1265 TGITSRYGN
+1265 GITSRYGDR
-1274 GTAASF
+1274 TAASF

-1288 RSVEYVGLAGV
+1288 HAVEYVGLANV

-1330 ADGTIADA
+1330 AGGAIANA

-1344 TDLSDLPTGASLVTP
+1344 TDLSDLPEGASLVTP

-1364 NTGIVA
+1364 DTGIVA
-1370 HDAGKITFKLKD
+1370 HDEGKITFKLKD

-1391 RDGNNH
+1391 RDGNNR

-1402 EAHYVAYDIVAHTSD
+1402 EAQHVAYDIVAHTSD
-1417 DTNNPLTNYTF
+1417 DTNNPLSNYTF
-1428 GSAAAT
+1428 GSAAAEAAG
-1434 TLKNLEDVN
+1434 TLRNLEKIT
-1443 NANPAHVTADGSITA
+1443 NANPAHVTASGTITPA
-1458 APLHAQ
+1458 ALHAQ

-1499 THNGITEK
+1499 IHNGITEK
-1507 RTNNSSAVYQAGHSV
+1507 RTNNSSAEYQAGHNV

-1532 AGDITTKDVTY
+1532 SSDVTTKNVTY

-1551 ANDYKIVDITGAGAA
+1551 ADDYAIVDITGAGAA

-1598 DGNAKNTTVTVKK
+1598 DGNAKNTTVSVKE
-1611 ITDDVANSLIST
+1611 ITDTIGST
-1623 ILSDD
+1623 VIDDILSDD
-1628 NITAGALTNKYR
+1628 NVTAHDLTTKYTS
-1640 DKMTAAPADYK
+1640 KMTAAPANYK
-1651 SVYGQGSTDA
+1651 STYGRGNTDA
-1661 SFKENPNVASD
+1661 TFVENVNAS
-1672 ANGETIENGKDVQYT
+1672 NGTPHDVQYT
-1687 NMRKAFTERFSS
+1687 NMRKAFNEEFGAFSA
-1699 STSPGNYTVEQNVYG
+1699 GNYSVEKNVYG
-1714 KGTINRYNIDP
+1714 KGTINRRNIDP
-1725 NRFNVVDLN
+1725 NNFDVVDDHN
-1734 GDPARAERAYD
+1734 VTSHATKEYD
-1745 GTAVYNVPTG
+1745 GTTTYNVPTG
-1755 WKISPSTGPDTG
+1755 WKLNPSTGPSTG
-1767 VLTGDNITFHLT
+1767 VIAGDDVTFHLT
-1779 SDGAKFTTATHN
+1779 SDGAQFTTAAHN
-1791 PTPNAFEANKV
+1791 PTPNAYDADKV

-1817 YTLDGRNLESGA
+1817 YTLGGRNLESGA

-1877 DAKGNVTYT
+1877 DAKGNVAYT
-1886 TGSKELVNDGSS
+1886 TGSKELVDDGSS
-1898 FHIEANYRN
+1898 FRIVANYRN
-1907 SANTDND
+1907 SANTAND
-1914 KNVAYN
+1914 KNVAYS
-1920 SATPRNIIDKAI
+1920 SATPRHVVDKAI
-1932 EYSISI
+1932 EYNIHI
-1938 TGGDRRNYAFAN
+1938 TGGDARNYAFGAL
-1950 GTSTPTNAESGLK
+1950 TNPAESGLK

-2001 GADGVIDGD
+2001 GADGVITGD
-2010 NITFTHTE
+2010 NITFTHSE

-2033 IDGTE
+2033 IDGTA

-2067 GEITPLQL
+2067 GEITPLKL

-2080 RLTTTLATKEYD
+2080 TLTTTLATKEYD
-2092 GGVKVKKAG
+2092 GGVKVKKDG

-2189 IKGALTKVYDAT
+2189 IKGPLTKVYDAT

-2221 DLVKFVGLV
+2221 DLVTFVGLV

-2262 ESAGNYNIKYNG
+2262 TSAGNYNIKYNG
-2274 SAINVPITQTGN
+2274 AAITAPITKAGN
-2286 TITKRKVDVT
+2286 TITKRSVEIKFNDPPPRMYNT
-2296 FGEQHKPYDGLSKNT
+2296 TAKNT
-2311 SIDASVSDADAAVLN
+2311 YIKPFVSADDAAVLKT
-2326 LDHTGLANAS
+2326 DANALVS
-2336 NKLTN
+2336 GTDLVGLT
-2341 LTATGTPPNIISNYG
+2341 GIDSNYVKNDKTTPDPNVG
-2356 KRTGTGFTTDANA
+2356 TNKYVRFENIRTAMGTALGADAANYEFNDTGYARGDITRRQISASKFHFKTNAFAEKEYDGGYTVKWHGDPTAIKNYFTSSSVEIDGVEEPINLADIVVDTTASKYRVKDVGAYTTLPAPDGRQYNAEVDYSISFSSQNFDITDLVNDKIPFTDHGIIKPKDVTVTLKTPFTKVYDATTDVIVKRANNQLEKATANDLVTLSGLVAGDGATNATTARYGGVTPVSGDKNA
-2369 GTNKDVQYAGLRTAM
+2369 GTNKDVTYNVKIDSSHAGNYRLVDATGAAITAPITKAGNTITKRSVEIKFNDPPPRMYNTTAKNTYIKPFVSADDAAVLKTDANALVSGTDLVGLTGIDSNYVKNDKTTPDPNVGTNKYVRFENIRTAM
-2384 NASLGG
+2384 GTALG
-2390 NAGNYEFDTD
+2390 ADAANYEF
-2400 GYGKGYIERAT
+2400 
-2411 INVNDPSFTFT
+2411 N
-2422 ATDAKKVYDGT
+2422 
-2433 NKVLWKDSSSG
+2433 
-2444 IYYGD
+2444 
-2449 NSHVKNYISTIG
+2449 
-2461 VRLNGNWVDLSGSVD
+2461 
-2476 MDLTGTK
+2476 
-2483 YSSPNATNGTPDTV
+2483 
-2497 TYKFRLNTNNI
+2497 
-2508 IVNGG
+2508 
-2513 TNEFTK
+2513 
-2519 TAQGTIDRRVLKLD
+2519 
-2533 LAQDS
+2533 
-2538 AIDKIYDAN
+2538 
-2547 EKLID
+2547 
-2552 TSTRHYDKF
+2552 
-2561 IDDDA
+2561 
-2566 SGNVIYATGT
+2566 
-2576 TSDNKLVR
+2576 
-2584 TSNGAAVNDGA
+2584 
-2595 KMTITANYVDNLT
+2595 
-2608 NRAADKNV
+2608 
-2616 ARDTSGA
+2616 
-2623 VKAKGIA
+2623 
-2630 YNVRIDAANGG
+2630 
-2641 KNYKLSD
+2641 
-2648 GTTTVDAENA
+2648 
-2658 NGLNMNASGTI
+2658 
-2669 SPRKITL
+2669 
-2676 AFADAD
+2676 
-2682 KMYDTMSE
+2682 
-2690 NTLKN
+2690 
-2695 ISSVTPGN
+2695 
-2703 SDGRGAA
+2703 
-2710 TLTADGI
+2710 
-2717 TAATFDMTGVA
+2717 
-2728 SAFGKGTTDATFTAD
+2728 
-2743 PNVVLNS
+2743 
-2750 SGTVSPRSKD
+2750 
-2760 VQYRNLKDTLNAQPY
+2760 
-2775 AGNYEIADT
+2775 DT
-2784 AYGKGAITKRTVTR
+2784 AYGKGTITKARVDALT
-2798 NDFDIQIDPATK
+2798 DFDFRTSAFAEKEYDGNRDIKWQGDTGKIENYFVTAPGTQGSRVKIDGVWRDITSSDIKVDAAHSKYHDKNVGTYVTDLSTGKQYNAQVDYRIKISTQNFDVDHLSDGFIPFDNQPAIITPRDITPYFNKTHIIK
-2810 EYDGTDKVVWTDP
+2810 EYDGTA
-2823 TTHISY
+2823 
-2829 NDLEHAKNYFT
+2829 NL
-2840 SSTLKLRNS
+2840 ST
-2849 EGTVIATK
+2849 A
-2857 NINLADIEL
+2857 NINAINETKR
-2866 LSAAYNGTNVVG
+2866 LSILVPGDNVTLNVAG
-2878 TNQVDYGIRINTT
+2878 VYMD
-2891 NFDFTGSRD
+2891 
-2900 DVRHT
+2900 T
-2905 AGTITPRDLATKLP
+2905 ARA
-2919 THLIKEYDGETTFN
+2919 
-2933 QDNQDFVNAMAN
+2933 QN
-2945 EKLTGI
+2945 E
-2951 IARDANKVHLAVTGT
+2951 
-2966 YSSKNASA
+2966 KNASA
-2974 NTKAEAEA
+2974 DTEAIAKA
-2982 RTPAQA
+2982 RT
-2988 QRTVDYTLTLSGD
+2988 D
-3001 ADTLANYTIGGH
+3001 ADAGLSVKYNLSLDGTDKGNYGFKNNTGGYDM
-3013 PTTNTVTGKAAD
+3013 NTVVYGTGD
-3025 IYKKTLTVD
+3025 IYKKTLTVKVGSQEKYYD
-3034 VARKEKDYDGTAA
+3034 DTRQVGRNVGGPAVFIEHPDAATIDLSEGVVGTEHVAFDQTAADKINGLYSDPNVGSAKNISYTGFENALANYVAR
-3047 VNNLAAGDITF
+3047 NPN
-3058 SGLVGSETLSL
+3058 S
-3069 DSGALNKVQGQYL
+3069 
-3082 DSSGNADAN
+3082 DA
-3091 VSRDVHRNVLDKAV
+3091 R
-3105 GYTGLNAALI
+3105 
-3115 DRAARDT
+3115 
-3122 TAGNYRVDD
+3122 NYRVDD
-3131 TKNYTVGD
+3131 KASG
-3139 AKGQIR
+3139 KGAIKARRINASDIVNVLQFKE
-3145 PLNITPYDPT
+3145 
-3155 PTDPHNPNPRV
+3155 
-3166 SMAFDATGP
+3166 A
-3175 SKVYDGTVTVKH
+3175 SKVYDGTDVIKYKGSSASADLIKYLDSAKINI
-3187 NGVGTADAL
+3187 NGKEVDL
-3196 KNYLTGAKVILG
+3196 KTDLR
-3208 GTVVGGVVTG
+3208 
-3218 GTEVNIWKDIAI
+3218 I
-3230 DPTKTHYDDKMVG
+3230 DDNKANTHYADKDAHG
-3243 ASKNVTYGLKYT
+3243 EATQNNLTYRLNYV
-3255 GNNFTI
+3255 GNNFEVIGPI
-3261 DDFTR
+3261 DKVDA
-3266 SVSTGIITAKDVT
+3266 TGKILRKEITAT
-3279 VAVKSSLTKEYDA
+3279 VNGPLTKEYDA
-3292 TRDVLGVAKNASGAT
+3292 TRAVYDATDSSIKTFHKSDLGRQNQVDRPDKLVTIHGLVAGDGAT
-3307 VTTADDLVN
+3307 NATTATFDN
-3316 LTGLIAGDRV
+3316 
-3326 SNTTTAFY
+3326 
-3334 DTKNV
+3334 KNV
-3339 GTGKTVTYTPSLSGA
+3339 GTNKTVTYDVKIDPTNA
-3354 DAVNYRLVDASGV
+3354 DNYHISSATITTRG
-3367 AIPMTGLTSP
+3367 
-3377 SNNEITKRVIGV
+3377 NEITPRRLTMKFRNVDKI
-3389 TFDPVSKP
+3389 
-3397 YDGTAANTTI
+3397 YDGTAENDDVRAYTNT
-3407 DAAVSPAD
+3407 AD
-3415 AAVLNLDRTGLANA
+3415 DRKVLERDHITFNADDNVDGLTDVD
-3429 SNKLTNLTA
+3429 SRYGDVTN
-3438 TGAAP
+3438 GA
-3443 NITSAYG
+3443 
-3450 KRDNNGQFTA
+3450 FTD
-3460 NPNVVRDANNN
+3460 NPNAGAHKVRYQNISS
-3471 VVLNGKDVQYAG
+3471 
-3483 LRAAMNTT
+3483 AMNAL
-3491 LGSDAGN
+3491 LGNAGAN
-3498 YEFDE
+3498 YKIADE
-3503 DGYGKGTINPVT
+3503 VLGDGTINKATVGRN
-3515 MSDGDFVLSFRKASK
+3515 SFDFVFDRADK
-3530 EYDGTP
+3530 EYDGTAVVYGKNHSTDLFTNLNTDETQP
-3536 DVHNAAQYL
+3536 THSKVTWQ
-3545 DKTAS
+3545 DKNGHTL
-3550 HATRTVG
+3550 TRTLRNNDVKA
-3557 GTPSTITLTDDDY
+3557 ITGEY
-3570 VSVDGKYDNKN
+3570 RDGKNALVHVSTDPNNPNPVDYHLVMNADNFAFNDTGMYDVSDA
-3581 AGDPTVHYKV
+3581 AGQIT
-3591 KISNKNFDF
+3591 
-3600 GIWDGIV
+3600 
-3607 QRDGDGH
+3607 
-3614 IDKRKLI
+3614 KRKLI

-3631 YDGTAEIIGKARN
+3631 YDGTTAIVVHDAAGN
-3644 AQGTLITGRGDKLV
+3644 LITAGGDNLV

-3663 GGTPTHPDD
+3663 SGIPTKPDD
-3672 GEDTVFYKDAAAGTV
+3672 GEDTVFYREVNAGTV
-3687 SNNTTADYVDKNVE
+3687 SNVTTAAYVDKNVE

-3713 VGDKNVKYKVDLT
+3713 VGDKNVKYKVALS
-3726 GTDAA
+3726 GTYAA
-3731 NYEIVHAN
+3731 NYKIVDENGAEIAS
-3739 GTAVTATNPY
+3739 TTRQT
-3749 VGKGKITPKEIVLK
+3749 GKITPKEIVLK

-3809 RSPNARLRVGY
+3809 SSPNARLRVGY
-3820 YAVEGTYHAPNGADG
+3820 YAVNGTYKAQGGTDG

-3884 ASLDRTNQYSRKP
+3884 SSLDRTNHYSRKP

>member
-27 IPQAAFAAPTG
+27 IPQVAAAAPTG
-38 GEAVFGGATGL
+38 HHGETNGVHVAGEGTAT
-49 TTSSDM
+49 TT
-55 NITSSN
+55 ITATAA
-61 PNNVITWRDYSI
+61 NNVIKWADYSVK
-73 AQGERV
+73 QGETV
-79 RYDSGNKTNN
+79 NYDGKN
-89 YLNIVTGANTSNIN
+89 YLNIVTGGNTSAIN
-103 GTIEGGKD
+103 GTINNTGGD
-111 VYIVNPNG
+111 IYLVNPNG
-119 VIFGKSASVNVGN
+119 VIFGKTASVNVGN

-137 QEESTLNTAAFTG
+137 QEESTLNMTAFTG
-150 SGASPLSTTVT
+150 SGNSPLSTSAG

-193 VHDATTSPVILHI
+193 VHATTSPVILHT
-206 DEETN
+206 DTAAN
-211 GGYVHIGYQSGSVP
+211 DGYAHIGYKSGAEP
-225 STSDYEIHKKVTPT
+225 
-239 TPPSSPPTTVVAA
+239 A
-252 ATAADNYY
+252 ATAYKINGANAVAADNYY
-260 QLVSTPTQF
+260 QLVSTTSEF
-269 QNINSDLTKNY
+269 RNMSLDLTKNY
-280 MLANDID
+280 MLENDID
-287 FYDSVTGTKKSLT
+287 FAGETALSPTGTITT
-300 PIGGDSHVAFSG
+300 PFTK
-312 KFDGNFFRIQ
+312 KFDGNFYKVK
-322 NFTVSGTSRA
+322 NFTVMGGDRA
-332 GAFGEINGARIDNVG
+332 GLFGDTNGASIENVG
-347 ITGATITGGTT
+347 IIGATITGGTAG
-358 SADYAG
+358 ADYAG
-364 GVVGYATSSTLKN
+364 GIVAYARNSTLKN
-377 VYSDRGTTVS
+377 VYVDQTTTVS
-387 GANGRHGGIVGYT
+387 GTMGKHGGIAGGTSAT
-400 TDTKVESVYSKAT
+400 TIDSAYSKAS

-419 IIGLAANDTKVRDS
+419 VIGHALNGTVVRNTYSDAKVS
-433 YSEIH
+433 G
-438 TTATTGGGIPLAA
+438 TGT
-451 YFIYYINPTAGTT
+451 YFIYYMQPPDGTS
-464 VDNSYFIGG
+464 VSNSYTTG
-473 NFSYSNITSKVNN
+473 NQFTWSNLTSHISN
-486 TYKVTEDADHT
+486 TYKIDEAA
-497 YKASLLRP
+497 K
-505 GPPTATTADEKDANS
+505 TATLVSSPSAGPAPTPKDMNS
-520 SDTYAAWGNTIN
+520 AATYAGWSIN

-566 RYFNANGTLNSD
+566 RYFNANGTLNAES
-578 GANTAKSNKGADIET
+578 ANTAKSNKGADIET

-599 IKIVGKD
+599 VKIVGKD
-606 ASGADVVGGKSN
+606 GSGADVVGGKSN
-618 VVTYAGAMQYN
+618 VVTYTGAMQYN
-629 ANGTPNL
+629 ADGTPNL

-673 LRGVNVTVKQREVK
+673 LRGVNVTVKQREVR
-687 LNDGTIK
+687 LDNGSIK

-708 FIRALTSGNIHS
+708 FIGELKKGSINS
-720 SGFTAEDIN
+720 SGFTTEDIH
-729 AHSVNLDFTRGNFKA
+729 AHSVNLDFTTGHFKA
-744 QAYNLEYVNAS
+744 QAYNLEYEDAT
-755 GATIA
+755 GTTIA

-775 KFTGSIDFS
+775 KFTGSIGFS

-791 YFNNASLSNIT
+791 TFNNASLSNIT

-813 LKINKTRA
+813 LKINKTTA
-821 DAKIYDGTDAVLDLA
+821 DAKIYDGTDAVLDHA
-836 MKQTGTTSSNI
+836 MKQTGTSTPNI

-858 GVTPSTIPDGAIMRD
+858 GVSPSTIPDGAIMRNDSDVVD
-873 DNDTVDNVDLT
+873 DVDLT

-903 DHSLQYTNVGLQ
+903 NHKLQYTNVGLQ
-915 GVDARNYDLYY
+915 GADARNYDLYY
-926 TPESGT
+926 TPDSGT
-932 KTAVTDS
+932 KTAVTDR

-961 KVTNPSTSAV
+961 KVTAPTGAV

-986 SYTPESGTYLTS
+986 SYAPESGTYLTS
-998 NITTTEP
+998 NITTTDP

-1091 ITPKLLTATVVK
+1091 ITPKLLTATVVN

-1151 KNVILD
+1151 KNVIL
-1157 VSDTPTKQNVTYT
+1157 VSGTPTKQNVTYT

-1184 ILDATATGTNRYQKT
+1184 ILETGTNRYQKT
-1199 LTTDSNGAQTT
+1199 LTTDSSGAQTT

-1249 KAVLQDDGKSA
+1249 KAVLQDDEKSA

-1265 TGITSRYGN
+1265 TGITSRYGD

-1288 RSVEYVGLAGV
+1288 RAVEYVGLTGV

-1330 ADGTIADA
+1330 ADGRVANA

-1364 NTGIVA
+1364 NTGIVV
-1370 HDAGKITFKLKD
+1370 HDEGKITFKLKD
-1382 GSHGYFSSD
+1382 GTSGYYSSD
-1391 RDGNNH
+1391 RDGDH
-1397 TSHVS
+1397 RTSHVS
-1402 EAHYVAYDIVAHTSD
+1402 EAHYVAYDIVAQTSD

-1428 GSAAAT
+1428 GSAAAEAAG
-1434 TLKNLEDVN
+1434 TLKNLEN
-1443 NANPAHVTADGSITA
+1443 ITNATPAHVTADGSITP

-1464 THSIEKVYDGLAA
+1464 TQSIEKVYDGFAA
-1477 HTDGNRAAVADK
+1477 HTDGNRADVADK

-1499 THNGITEK
+1499 TTHNGITEK

-1522 GAKDVAYDAI
+1522 GAKDVAYDMD
-1532 AGDITTKDVTY
+1532 GITTKDVTY

-1551 ANDYKIVDITGAGAA
+1551 ADDYKIVDITGAGAA
-1566 TATAG
+1566 TATTG

-1586 LKIVMDDVSKTY
+1586 LKIVMNDVSKTY
-1598 DGNAKNTTVTVKK
+1598 DGNAKNTTVSVKE
-1611 ITDDVANSLIST
+1611 ITDTIGSAVIED

-1628 NITAGALTNKYR
+1628 NVTALDLTNQYTA
-1640 DKMTAAPADYK
+1640 KMTAAPDNYK
-1651 SVYGQGSTDA
+1651 STYGRGNIDA
-1661 SFKENPNVASD
+1661 KFVENVNAS
-1672 ANGETIENGKDVQYT
+1672 NGTPHDVQYT
-1687 NMRKAFTERFSS
+1687 NMRKAFNEEFGTFSA
-1699 STSPGNYTVEQNVYG
+1699 GNYSVEKNVYG
-1714 KGTINRYNIDP
+1714 KGTINRRNIDP
-1725 NRFNVVDLN
+1725 NNFDVVDDHN
-1734 GDPARAERAYD
+1734 VTSHATKEYD
-1745 GTAVYNVPTG
+1745 GTTTYNVPTG
-1755 WKISPSTGPDTG
+1755 WKLNPSSGPTTG
-1767 VLTGDNITFHLT
+1767 VIAGDDVTFYLT
-1779 SDGAKFTTATHN
+1779 SDGAQFTTAAHN
-1791 PTPNAFEANKV
+1791 PTPNAYDAAKV

-1817 YTLDGRNLESGA
+1817 YTLGGRKLEDGK

-1842 LSLALVNNTDINK
+1842 LSLALVNDTDINK

-1863 VDTDTKHWKALTKT
+1863 VDTDTKRWTALTKT
-1877 DAKGNVTYT
+1877 DAKGNVEYT
-1886 TGSKELVNDGSS
+1886 VGSKELVNDGSS
-1898 FHIEANYRN
+1898 FRIEANYRN
-1907 SANTDND
+1907 SANTAND
-1914 KNVAYN
+1914 KNVAYD
-1920 SATPRNIIDKAI
+1920 SAPPRNIIDKAI
-1932 EYSISI
+1932 EYNIHI
-1938 TGGDRRNYAFAN
+1938 AGTGDARNYAFAN
-1950 GTSTPTNAESGLK
+1950 GASTPTNAENGLK

-1978 FEKVTKVYDGTTNV
+1978 FAKITKVYDGTTNV

-2001 GADGVIDGD
+2001 GADGVIAGD
-2010 NITFTHTE
+2010 NITFTHSE

-2025 RGDGTTKT
+2025 NGDGNHTWTP
-2033 IDGTE
+2033 TE
-2038 QKNWINYSGLSLGG
+2038 GPEKGKVQKNWINYSGLSLGG

-2067 GEITPLQL
+2067 GEITPVLL
-2075 TPSNV
+2075 NPSTV
-2080 RLTTTLATKEYD
+2080 TLVTTQATKEYD
-2092 GGVKVKKAG
+2092 GGVKVKKDG

-2119 GGRTVDVLP
+2119 GGSPVSVLTD
-2128 AFKLKSAEYDSKDV
+2128 LELQSAEYDTKNV
-2142 KSGATTDRV
+2142 VGGTQPRV
-2151 TYHMEYTGTS
+2151 TYHMKYKGTS
-2161 GNFTLAPGAETFD
+2161 GNFTLAPGAATFD
-2174 GKGDGEITKKDVTAT
+2174 GKGNGVITPKDVTAT
-2189 IKGALTKVYDAT
+2189 IKGPLTKVYDAT
-2201 ADTIGAA
+2201 RDTIGAA
-2208 KNATTG
+2208 TNKATG

-2566 SGNVIYATGT
+2566 SGNVIYAAGT

-2891 NFDFTGSRD
+2891 NFDFTGPRD

-2919 THLIKEYDGETTFN
+2919 THLIKEYDGATTFD
-2933 QDNQDFVNAMAN
+2933 QDNKDFVNAMAN

-2951 IARDANKVHLAVTGT
+2951 VARDANKVHLAVTGT

-2974 NTKAEAEA
+2974 ETKAEAEA

-3001 ADTLANYTIGGH
+3001 AATLANYTIAGH
-3013 PTTNTVTGKAAD
+3013 DTTHTVTGKAAD

-3105 GYTGLNAALI
+3105 KYTGFNDALT
-3115 DRAARDT
+3115 DLATRNN
-3122 TAGNYRVDD
+3122 TAKNYRVADGG
-3131 TKNYTVGD
+3131 KSYTVNA
-3139 AKGQIR
+3139 AKGRIN
-3145 PLNITPYDPT
+3145 PLSINPNH
-3155 PTDPHNPNPRV
+3155 PTDGV
-3166 SMAFDATGP
+3166 TTTFDAAGAM
-3175 SKVYDGTVTVKH
+3175 KIYDRTRAVKY
-3187 NGVGTADAL
+3187 NGQSTSDAL
-3196 KNYLTGAKVILG
+3196 KNYLTSATVRV
-3208 GTVVGGVVTG
+3208 GTQT
-3218 GTEVNIWKDIAI
+3218 IDIKDELTI
-3230 DPTKTHYDDKMVG
+3230 DPNATAYD
-3243 ASKNVTYGLKYT
+3243 N
-3255 GNNFTI
+3255 
-3261 DDFTR
+3261 
-3266 SVSTGIITAKDVT
+3266 
-3279 VAVKSSLTKEYDA
+3279 
-3292 TRDVLGVAKNASGAT
+3292 KNA
-3307 VTTADDLVN
+3307 
-3316 LTGLIAGDRV
+3316 
-3326 SNTTTAFY
+3326 
-3334 DTKNV
+3334 
-3339 GTGKTVTYTPSLSGA
+3339 GTGKTVTYTLKYTGNNFAINDFTRNSTGEIKQKDVKVLPVGTLTKVYDGTRYVYANGDDSIRTMHGDQRVTNGDSVVELENGGIIAGDSVQNNSTAVYADKNAGTGKTVVYTPSITGA
-3354 DAVNYRLVDASGV
+3354 DAGNYRLVDVFGH
-3367 AIPMTGLTSP
+3367 AIPSGTLTTTDNVIQKRRLNIGFDGLNGMLPVRKSYDATTTNDKITARITDDP
-3377 SNNEITKRVIGV
+3377 NGHTRTVLQRDGMGIFGDRLAQLNNGNIQSDYGYGSTDATFRADANAAARKDVPYRGV
-3389 TFDPVSKP
+3389 GDALRNIL
-3397 YDGTAANTTI
+3397 GGNAANY
-3407 DAAVSPAD
+3407 DF
-3415 AAVLNLDRTGLANA
+3415 NE
-3429 SNKLTNLTA
+3429 TA
-3438 TGAAP
+3438 
-3443 NITSAYG
+3443 Y
-3450 KRDNNGQFTA
+3450 
-3460 NPNVVRDANNN
+3460 
-3471 VVLNGKDVQYAG
+3471 
-3483 LRAAMNTT
+3483 
-3491 LGSDAGN
+3491 
-3498 YEFDE
+3498 
-3503 DGYGKGTINPVT
+3503 
-3515 MSDGDFVLSFRKASK
+3515 SDGAITRANVTRSVFDLGFDMARK
-3530 EYDGTP
+3530 EYDGTKTVVNP
-3536 DVHNAAQYL
+3536 ARNLTTKRVRLGGNWNTLQDGDVLSVTGEYAHKNAA
-3545 DKTAS
+3545 AS
-3550 HATRTVG
+3550 Q
-3557 GTPSTITLTDDDY
+3557 P
-3570 VSVDGKYDNKN
+3570 VD
-3581 AGDPTVHYKV
+3581 YKV
-3591 KISNKNFDF
+3591 KFNTRNFNITDSADNTVAKQ
-3600 GIWDGIV
+3600 GSGEILRRKIMANPVTATKTYDKTSALMNVAKDGE
-3607 QRDGDGH
+3607 GH
-3614 IDKRKLI
+3614 VIDS
-3621 ADPSNYLTKE
+3621 AD
-3631 YDGTAEIIGKARN
+3631 R
-3644 AQGTLITGRGDKLV
+3644 LV
-3658 KFHHY
+3658 KFSHY
-3663 GGTPTHPDD
+3663 GGHGDAIIANDVVENRSTGEYADQNVAWEPKANANPNAMWQDRNRVKNKAVNYQFLLAGDD
-3672 GEDTVFYKDAAAGTV
+3672 A
-3687 SNNTTADYVDKNVE
+3687 
-3701 WQGGVWNQGRGV
+3701 
-3713 VGDKNVKYKVDLT
+3713 L
-3726 GTDAA
+3726 
-3731 NYEIVHAN
+3731 NYELVDGSGNTLSTDGLDAN
-3739 GTAVTATNPY
+3739 GKNTIGYAPAAMETGRINPY
-3749 VGKGKITPKEIVLK
+3749 EVRLAGDDQT
-3763 ADPQERWIN
+3763 RWIN
-3772 EGLPTSYT
+3772 EGLPDSYT
-3780 GTPMG
+3780 GTPQG
-3785 KNLSHNEVPE
+3785 RGYTTALGE
-3795 IVPSDTPLP
+3795 TLP
-3804 GTIDY
+3804 GEIRY
-3809 RSPNARLRVGY
+3809 GSPSARLRWGDY
-3820 YAVEGTYHAPNGADG
+3820 PIEGEYIPATDSE
-3835 DTVSRNYRF
+3835 TVYQNYLF
-3844 VEDPANDTAL
+3844 KSSGTL
-3854 YIGPYIPDYEYYKAM
+3854 HIGPYIPDYEYYKAM

-3884 ASLDRTNQYSRKP
+3884 ASLDRTNHYSRKP
-3897 TAQVDPV
+3897 SAQVDPV

-3913 GVDIRQNDINV
+3913 GVDISKTDIRIT
-3924 LDDTVYT
+3924 DETVFSL
-3931 IVDEVFG
+3931 VNEVFG

>member
-27 IPQAAFAAPTG
+27 IPQVAAAAPTG
-38 GEAVFGGATGL
+38 HHDETAGVQVAGEGTAT
-49 TTSSDM
+49 TT
-55 NITSSN
+55 ITATA
-61 PNNVITWRDYSI
+61 PNNVIKWADYSVR
-73 AQGERV
+73 QGETV
-79 RYDSGNKTNN
+79 NYDGKN
-89 YLNIVTGANTSNIN
+89 YLNIVTGGNTSAIN
-103 GTIEGGKD
+103 GTINNAGGD
-111 VYIVNPNG
+111 IYLVNPNG
-119 VIFGKSASVNVGN
+119 VIFGKTASVNVGN

-193 VHDATTSPVILHI
+193 VHDATTSPVILHT
-206 DEETN
+206 DTAAN
-211 GGYVHIGYQSGSVP
+211 GGYAHIGYQSGAEPAV
-225 STSDYEIHKKVTPT
+225 TAYEVNGANA
-239 TPPSSPPTTVVAA
+239 V
-252 ATAADNYY
+252 AADNYY

-287 FYDSVTGTKKSLT
+287 FTDPATSAAGEIT
-300 PIGGDSHVAFSG
+300 PIGGNTIGTTTYPAYSG
-312 KFDGNFFRIQ
+312 KFDGNFFRVQ
-322 NFTVSGTSRA
+322 NYKVTNPALERAGLFGELNHAQIYNLGVTGATVTGDTSRGTSRA
-332 GAFGEINGARIDNVG
+332 GGVAGYSYGGTSFLNVYIKNSTINGLD
-347 ITGATITGGTT
+347 
-358 SADYAG
+358 
-364 GVVGYATSSTLKN
+364 GY
-377 VYSDRGTTVS
+377 
-387 GANGRHGGIVGYT
+387 HGGLIGHT
-400 TDTKVESVYSKAT
+400 TNTTLDSVYSKAT
-413 IGAGGG
+413 IGEGGG
-419 IIGLAANDTKVRDS
+419 IIGYSSSGTKVS
-433 YSEIH
+433 NAYSDVEQLSG
-438 TTATTGGGIPLAA
+438 TSGT
-451 YFIYYINPTAGTT
+451 YFIYYVAPSSGTT
-464 VDNSYFIGG
+464 VTNSYATGL
-473 NFSYSNITSKVNN
+473 FSYSNSTPNVTNTFIADKDTGKIRGKDDPIANAVDGYASKN
-486 TYKVTEDADHT
+486 
-497 YKASLLRP
+497 
-505 GPPTATTADEKDANS
+505 
-520 SDTYAAWGNTIN
+520 YAAWGNAIN

-566 RYFNANGTLNSD
+566 RYFNANGTLNTES
-578 GANTAKSNKGADIET
+578 ANTAKSNKGADIET

-599 IKIVGKD
+599 VKIVGK

-629 ANGTPNL
+629 ADGTPNL

-673 LRGVNVTVKQREVK
+673 LRGVNVTVKQREVR
-687 LNDGTIK
+687 LDNGSIK

-708 FIRALTSGNIHS
+708 FIGELKKGSINS

-729 AHSVNLDFTRGNFKA
+729 AHSVNLDFTTGNFKA
-744 QAYNLEYVNAS
+744 QAYNLAYVDGS
-755 GATIA
+755 GVTIA

-768 VGKDKPV
+768 VGVDKPV
-775 KFTGSIDFS
+775 KFTGSIGFS
-784 GDDAANY
+784 GEDAANY
-791 YFNNASLSNIT
+791 TFDNTSLSNIT
-802 GTATITKAPLY
+802 GKATITKAPLY
-813 LKINKTRA
+813 LKINKTTA

-836 MKQTGTTSSNI
+836 MKQTGTATPNI
-847 TLDKSKIAPAI
+847 TLNKDNYAPAST
-858 GVTPSTIPDGAIMRD
+858 VPSPTHHKGEIMLDDGDNPDD
-873 DNDTVDNVDLT
+873 VDLT
-884 NVTDPTYTDTAGNA
+884 QVTDPTYTDTTGAK

-903 DHSLQYTNVGLQ
+903 DHKLQYKNVGLR
-915 GVDARNYDLYY
+915 GVDAGNYDLYL
-926 TPESGT
+926 PPIP
-932 KTAVTDS
+932 AVGNGNKVVGNTVYLDGKIIAREITRDS
-939 KVYLAGEI
+939 FKVYDSA
-947 IRREIPSTGFEVYK
+947 TNAEV
-961 KVTNPSTSAV
+961 T
-971 TQVKVDA
+971 A
-978 EKVYDGTS
+978 EKVYDGNAT
-986 SYTPESGTYLTS
+986 YTPGGSVYLSTNAPASG
-998 NITTTEP
+998 NV
-1005 NKGIVARDLGHITFS
+1005 GIVTRDQGHITFA
-1020 LTPGKTAHFTDDNGT
+1020 LTGGKGT
-1035 ETTHVSNTTGVA
+1035 FKDTTGANSTKNVAEARKIA
-1047 YNVTGHTD
+1047 YNVTGVADTHTD
-1055 NAAEYQLGD
+1055 SDGIGHKLDD
-1064 YYIKV
+1064 YYVLDADGVTKH
-1069 KVNGSNVDTALTNT
+1069 SLSSA
-1083 FDVTGKGK
+1083 FDATGQGR
-1091 ITPKLLTATVVK
+1091 ITPKALTATVV
-1103 SNITKVYDGWTKQTD
+1103 NNHITKVYDAKQNQTD
-1118 GNRTLTPGED
+1118 GNRNDIIGDALVTLS
-1128 LITLAGFVTGETRTN
+1128 GFVSGETRTN
-1143 TSTADYAT
+1143 TSTAMYASP
-1151 KNVILD
+1151 NVAWD
-1157 VSDTPTKQNVTYT
+1157 NTTNAPTSQTVTYT
-1170 ASFDRGTGV
+1170 AKFDRGTGAEADNYTLDPTAHTTTV
-1179 ASEDY
+1179 TNSASVSGSY
-1184 ILDATATGTNRYQKT
+1184 TGT
-1199 LTTDSNGAQTT
+1199 
-1210 GIITP
+1210 ITP
-1215 RPVTVK
+1215 RDLKLT
-1221 FADVTKVYDGTAIN
+1221 FGDVTKVYDGTADN
-1235 TDITANDLGDTAVD
+1235 ATKNVTAL
-1249 KAVLQDDGKSA
+1249 DDGLSGA
-1260 SAISA
+1260 VTTADGTTAAGISA
-1265 TGITSRYGN
+1265 ALSSVTSSYGDFS
-1274 GTAASF
+1274 GTTFNA
-1280 AENRNAGS
+1280 NRNAGS
-1288 RSVEYVGLAGV
+1288 RVVEYVGLAGA
-1299 LGTNYAV
+1299 LGTNHNYAIA
-1306 DNKQYGKGTITR
+1306 DKQYGKGTIKR

-1330 ADGTIADA
+1330 ADGRVANA

-1364 NTGIVA
+1364 NTGIVV
-1370 HDAGKITFKLKD
+1370 HDGGKITFKLKD
-1382 GSHGYFSSD
+1382 GTSGYYSSD
-1391 RDGNNH
+1391 RDGDH
-1397 TSHVS
+1397 RTSHVS
-1402 EAHYVAYDIVAHTSD
+1402 EAHYVAYDIVAQTSD

-1428 GSAAAT
+1428 GSAAAEAAG
-1434 TLKNLEDVN
+1434 TLKNLEN
-1443 NANPAHVTADGSITA
+1443 ITNATPAHVTADGSITS

-1464 THSIEKVYDGLAA
+1464 TRSIEKVYDGLAK
-1477 HTDGNRAAVADK
+1477 HTDGNRADVADK

-1522 GAKDVAYDAI
+1522 GAKDVAYDAF
-1532 AGDITTKDVTY
+1532 GVDITTKDVTY

-1551 ANDYKIVDITGAGAA
+1551 ADDYKIVDITGAGA
-1566 TATAG
+1566 ATAG

-1586 LKIVMDDVSKTY
+1586 LKIVMNDVSKTY

-1661 SFKENPNVASD
+1661 SFRENPNVASD

-1714 KGTINRYNIDP
+1714 KGTINRYNIEP
-1725 NRFNVVDLN
+1725 NHFNVVDLN

-1755 WKISPSTGPDTG
+1755 WKISPSTGPATG

-1779 SDGAKFTTATHN
+1779 SDGAQFTTAAHS
-1791 PTPNAFEANKV
+1791 PTPNAYDAAKV

-1863 VDTDTKHWKALTKT
+1863 VDTDTKRWTALTKT
-1877 DAKGNVTYT
+1877 DAKGNVKYT

-1898 FHIEANYRN
+1898 FRIVANYRN
-1907 SANTDND
+1907 SANTADD
-1914 KNVAYN
+1914 KNVAYDA
-1920 SATPRNIIDKAI
+1920 ATPRNIIDKAI
-1932 EYSISI
+1932 EYNIQI
-1938 TGGDRRNYAFAN
+1938 TGGEARNYAFGAV
-1950 GTSTPTNAESGLK
+1950 TNPAESGLK

-1978 FEKVTKVYDGTTNV
+1978 FKKVTKVYDGTKNV
-1992 PAADVKFKT
+1992 DPSKVGFEIGANGVVSGDVVDLASGHKQEFESENVRGKDTTWPAPDGTRQHNWVNYSNLSLT
-2001 GADGVIDGD
+2001 GADAG
-2010 NITFTHTE
+2010 
-2018 AFQSANV
+2018 
-2025 RGDGTTKT
+2025 
-2033 IDGTE
+2033 
-2038 QKNWINYSGLSLGG
+2038 
-2052 TSADNYTINATAVGL
+2052 NYTLTSTARGL
-2067 GEITPLQL
+2067 GEITPLEL
-2075 TPSNV
+2075 NPSTV
-2080 RLTTTLATKEYD
+2080 TLVTTQATKEYD

-2101 SDAISAI
+2101 SDAVSAI

-2189 IKGALTKVYDAT
+2189 IKGSLTKVYDAT
-2201 ADTIGAA
+2201 TDVIVKRANNQLEKA
-2208 KNATTG
+2208 
-2214 AAVVTAD
+2214 TAD
-2221 DLVKFVGLV
+2221 DLVTLTGLV
-2230 AGDGATNATTAT
+2230 AGDEATNATTAT

-2262 ESAGNYNIKYNG
+2262 ASAGNYNIKYNG
-2274 SAINVPITQTGN
+2274 SAITAAITQAGN
-2286 TITKRKVDVT
+2286 TVTKRKVDVT

-2311 SIDASVSDADAAVLN
+2311 SIDASVSAADAAVLN
-2326 LDHTGLANAS
+2326 RDVTGLAVAD
-2336 NKLTN
+2336 KLTN
-2341 LTATGTPPNIISNYG
+2341 LTATGTTPNIISNYG

-2390 NAGNYEFDTD
+2390 NAGNYEFDAD

-2433 NKVLWKDSSSG
+2433 RDVKYNGSAASND
-2444 IYYGD
+2444 
-2449 NSHVKNYISTIG
+2449 VKNYITNIG
-2461 VRLNGNWVDLSGSVD
+2461 VRLNGNWVDLSGSVV

-2519 TAQGTIDRRVLKLD
+2519 TAQGTIDRRVLKLG

-2566 SGNVIYATGT
+2566 NGNVIYAAGIAN
-2576 TSDNKLVR
+2576 DNKLVR

-2616 ARDTSGA
+2616 ARVGGNVT
-2623 VKAKGIA
+2623 AKDIA
-2630 YNVRIDAANGG
+2630 YNVKIDAANGG
-2641 KNYKLSD
+2641 KNYTLD
-2648 GTTTVDAENA
+2648 HNGTTANAED
-2658 NGLNMNASGTI
+2658 GLKMNASGTI

-2728 SAFGKGTTDATFTAD
+2728 SDFGKGTANATFTAD

-2798 NDFDIQIDPATK
+2798 NDFDIKIDPATK

-2823 TTHISY
+2823 RTHISY

-2933 QDNQDFVNAMAN
+2933 QDNKDFVNAMAN

-2951 IARDANKVHLAVTGT
+2951 VARDANKVHLAVTGT

-2974 NTKAEAEA
+2974 ETKAEAEA

-3001 ADTLANYTIGGH
+3001 AATLANYTIAGH
-3013 PTTNTVTGKAAD
+3013 DTTHTVTGKAAD

-3069 DSGALNKVQGQYL
+3069 DTAALTKISGQYL
-3082 DSSGNADAN
+3082 DDAGQPGADVRRDAN
-3091 VSRDVHRNVLDKAV
+3091 HAVTDKAV

-3139 AKGQIR
+3139 AKGRIR
-3145 PLNITPYDPT
+3145 PLHITPYDPT
-3155 PTDPHNPNPRV
+3155 HTDPHHPNPRV

-3175 SKVYDGTVTVKH
+3175 SKVYDGTATVNH

-3208 GTVVGGVVTG
+3208 GTVVGGAVTG

-3243 ASKNVTYGLKYT
+3243 TSKNVTYGLKYT
-3255 GNNFTI
+3255 GNNFAI

-3266 SVSTGIITAKDVT
+3266 SVSTGVITTKDVT
-3279 VAVKSSLTKEYDA
+3279 VAVKSPLTKEYDA
-3292 TRDVLGVAKNASGAT
+3292 TKNVLGVAKNASGAT

-3354 DAVNYRLVDASGV
+3354 DAVNYRLVDASGA
-3367 AIPMTGLTSP
+3367 AIPPTGLTSP
-3377 SNNEITKRVIGV
+3377 SNNEITKRKVNV
-3389 TFDPVSKP
+3389 TFDTVSKP

-3407 DAAVSPAD
+3407 DAAVSAAD
-3415 AAVLNLDRTGLANA
+3415 AAVLNLDRAGLANA
-3429 SNKLTNLTA
+3429 SHKLTNLTA
-3438 TGAAP
+3438 TGAAR

-3515 MSDGDFVLSFRKASK
+3515 MSEGNFALSFRKASK

-3557 GTPSTITLTDDDY
+3557 GTTSTITLTDDDY
-3570 VSVDGKYDNKN
+3570 VSVDGQYDNKN

-3600 GIWDGIV
+3600 GTWDGIV
-3607 QRDGDGH
+3607 RRDGDGH
-3614 IDKRKLI
+3614 IDKRKLT

-3631 YDGTAEIIGKARN
+3631 YDGKADIIGKARN
-3644 AQGTLITGRGDKLV
+3644 AQGTLITTGGDNLV

-3663 GGTPTHPDD
+3663 SGIPTTPDD
-3672 GEDTVFYKDAAAGTV
+3672 GEDTVFYKDAAARTV

-3713 VGDKNVKYKVDLT
+3713 VGDKNVKYTVDLT
-3726 GTDAA
+3726 GTGAA

-3739 GTAVTATNPY
+3739 GNAVTATNPY

-3795 IVPSDTPLP
+3795 IVPGETLP

-3809 RSPNARLRVGY
+3809 SSPNARLRVGY
-3820 YAVEGTYHAPNGADG
+3820 YAVNGTYKAQGGADG

>member
-27 IPQAAFAAPTG
+27 IPQVAAAAPTG
-38 GEAVFGGATGL
+38 EHDYTAGVTVGRAVTASGTG
-49 TTSSDM
+49 TDT
-55 NITSSN
+55 NITATAA
-61 PNNVITWRDYSI
+61 NNVIKWADYSVK
-73 AQGERV
+73 QGETV
-79 RYDSGNKTNN
+79 NYDGKN
-89 YLNIVTGANTSNIN
+89 YLNIVTGGNTSAIN
-103 GTIEGGKD
+103 GTINNAGGD
-111 VYIVNPNG
+111 IYLVNPNG
-119 VIFGKSASVNVGN
+119 VIFGKTASVNVGN

-137 QEESTLNTAAFTG
+137 QEESTLNTTAFTG
-150 SGASPLSTTVT
+150 SGNSPLSTTVT

-211 GGYVHIGYQSGSVP
+211 GGYAHIGYQSGHVP
-225 STSDYEIHKKVTPT
+225 STSDYEIHKKDTPT

-300 PIGGDSHVAFSG
+300 PIGGDSHAAFSG

-520 SDTYAAWGNTIN
+520 SDTYAAWGNAIN

-599 IKIVGKD
+599 VKIVGKD

-629 ANGTPNL
+629 ADGKPNL

-687 LNDGTIK
+687 LDDGTIN
-694 PDRMYNGKSDVTDA
+694 PNRMYNGKTDVTDA
-708 FIRALTSGNIHS
+708 FIRALTSGNISS
-720 SGFTAEDIN
+720 SGFTAEDID
-729 AHSVNLDFTRGNFKA
+729 AHSVNLDFTTGNFKA
-744 QAYNLEYVNAS
+744 QAYNLEYVNAG

-768 VGKDKPV
+768 VGVDKPV
-775 KFTGSIDFS
+775 KFTGSISFS
-784 GDDAANY
+784 GADAENY
-791 YFNNASLSNIT
+791 TFDNASLNNIT
-802 GTATITKAPLY
+802 GKATITKAPLY

-836 MKQTGTTSSNI
+836 MKQTGTTTPNI
-847 TLDKSKIAPAI
+847 TLNKDNYAPAST
-858 GVTPSTIPDGAIMRD
+858 VTSPTHHKGEIMLDDGNNPDD
-873 DNDTVDNVDLT
+873 VDLT
-884 NVTDPTYTDTAGNA
+884 QVTDPTYTDTTGAK

-903 DHSLQYTNVGLQ
+903 DHSLQYKNVGLR
-915 GVDARNYDLYY
+915 GADAGNYDLYLPPIPAAGNGNKVVGN
-926 TPESGT
+926 T
-932 KTAVTDS
+932 
-939 KVYLAGEI
+939 VYLDGKI

-961 KVTNPSTSAV
+961 KVTDPLTGAV

-986 SYTPESGTYLTS
+986 SYTPEQGTYLTS
-998 NITTTEP
+998 NITTTDP

-1091 ITPKLLTATVVK
+1091 ITPKLLTATVVN

-1118 GNRTLTPGED
+1118 GNRNNIIGDALVTLS
-1128 LITLAGFVTGETRTN
+1128 GFVSGETRTN

-1157 VSDTPTKQNVTYT
+1157 GSDNPTKQNVTYT

-1184 ILDATATGTNRYQKT
+1184 ILDAAATGTNRYRKT

-1235 TDITANDLGDTAVD
+1235 TAITANDLGDTAVD

-1265 TGITSRYGN
+1265 TGITSRYGDR
-1274 GTAASF
+1274 TAASF

-1288 RSVEYVGLAGV
+1288 RAVEYVGLAGV

-1330 ADGTIADA
+1330 AGGAIADA

-1391 RDGNNH
+1391 RDGNNR

-1402 EAHYVAYDIVAHTSD
+1402 EAQYVAYDIVAHTSD
-1417 DTNNPLTNYTF
+1417 DTNNPLSNYTF
-1428 GSAAAT
+1428 GSATAT

-1443 NANPAHVTADGSITA
+1443 NANPAHVTADGSITPA
-1458 APLHAQ
+1458 ELHAQ

-1566 TATAG
+1566 TATTG

-1586 LKIVMDDVSKTY
+1586 LRIVMDDVSKTY
-1598 DGNAKNTTVTVKK
+1598 DGNATNTTVSVKE
-1611 ITDDVANSLIST
+1611 ITDTIGST
-1623 ILSDD
+1623 VIDDILSDD
-1628 NITAGALTNKYR
+1628 NVTAHDLTTKYTS
-1640 DKMTAAPADYK
+1640 KMTAAPANYK
-1651 SVYGQGSTDA
+1651 STYGRGNTDVAFVENVNA
-1661 SFKENPNVASD
+1661 S
-1672 ANGETIENGKDVQYT
+1672 NGTPHDVQYT
-1687 NMRKAFTERFSS
+1687 NMRKAFNEEFGTFSA
-1699 STSPGNYTVEQNVYG
+1699 GNYSVEKNVYG
-1714 KGTINRYNIDP
+1714 KGTINRRNIDP
-1725 NRFNVVDLN
+1725 NNFDVVDDHN
-1734 GDPARAERAYD
+1734 VTSHATKEYD
-1745 GTAVYNVPTG
+1745 GTTTYNVPTG
-1755 WKISPSTGPDTG
+1755 WKLNPSTGPSTG
-1767 VLTGDNITFHLT
+1767 VIAGDDVTFHLT
-1779 SDGAKFTTATHN
+1779 SDGAQFTTAAHN
-1791 PTPNAFEANKV
+1791 PTPNTYDAAKV

-1817 YTLDGRNLESGA
+1817 YTLGGRKLEDGK

-1877 DAKGNVTYT
+1877 DAKGNVAYA

-1907 SANTDND
+1907 SANTAND
-1914 KNVAYN
+1914 KNVAYDA
-1920 SATPRNIIDKAI
+1920 ATPRHVVDKAI

-1938 TGGDRRNYAFAN
+1938 TGGDARNYAFAN
-1950 GTSTPTNAESGLK
+1950 GTPTPTNAESGLK

-1978 FEKVTKVYDGTTNV
+1978 FEKITKVYDGTTNV

-2001 GADGVIDGD
+2001 GANGVIAGD
-2010 NITFTHTE
+2010 NITFTHSE

-2033 IDGTE
+2033 IDGTA

-2067 GEITPLQL
+2067 GEITPLEL
-2075 TPSNV
+2075 NPSTV
-2080 RLTTTLATKEYD
+2080 TLVTTQATKEYD
-2092 GGVKVKKAG
+2092 GGVKVKKDG
-2101 SDAISAI
+2101 SDAVSAI

-2119 GGRTVDVLP
+2119 GGSTVSVLP
-2128 AFKLKSAEYDSKDV
+2128 ELELQSAEYDTKNV
-2142 KSGATTDRV
+2142 VGGAQPRV
-2151 TYHMEYTGTS
+2151 TYHMKYKGTS
-2161 GNFTLAPGAETFD
+2161 GNFTLAPGAATFD
-2174 GKGDGEITKKDVTAT
+2174 GKGNGVITPKDVTAT
-2189 IKGALTKVYDAT
+2189 IKGPLTKVYDAT

-2221 DLVKFVGLV
+2221 DLVTLTGLV

-2262 ESAGNYNIKYNG
+2262 ASAGNYNIKYNG
-2274 SAINVPITQTGN
+2274 SAITAPITQTGN
-2286 TITKRKVDVT
+2286 TITKRKVNVT
-2296 FGEQHKPYDGLSKNT
+2296 FGEQHKSYDGLSKNT
-2311 SIDASVSDADAAVLN
+2311 LIDASVSATDAAVLN
-2326 LDHTGLANAS
+2326 SDVTGLAVAD
-2336 NKLTN
+2336 KLTN
-2341 LTATGTPPNIISNYG
+2341 LAAMGATPNIVSNYG
-2356 KRTGTGFTTDANA
+2356 KRTGTGFTPDANA
-2369 GTNKDVQYAGLRTAM
+2369 GTNKDVQYAGLSAAM
-2384 NASLGG
+2384 NTSLGG

-2422 ATDAKKVYDGT
+2422 ATDASKVYDGT
-2433 NKVLWKDSSSG
+2433 NKVLWKDPSSG

-2461 VRLNGNWVDLSGSVD
+2461 VTLNGNWVDLSGSVV

-2483 YSSPNATNGTPDTV
+2483 YSSPNATNGTTDTV

-2519 TAQGTIDRRVLKLD
+2519 TAKGTIDRRVLKLG

-2547 EKLID
+2547 AKLID
-2552 TSTRHYDKF
+2552 TNTRHYDKF

-2566 SGNVIYATGT
+2566 SGNVIYAAGT
-2576 TSDNKLVR
+2576 TNDNKLVR

-2595 KMTITANYVDNLT
+2595 KMTITANYVDDLT
-2608 NRAADKNV
+2608 NRAANKNV
-2616 ARDTSGA
+2616 ARDTSSGN
-2623 VKAKGIA
+2623 VTAKDIA
-2630 YNVRIDAANGG
+2630 YNVKIDAANGG
-2641 KNYKLSD
+2641 KNYTLD
-2648 GTTTVDAENA
+2648 HNGTTANAED
-2658 NGLNMNASGTI
+2658 GLKMNASGTI

-2710 TLTADGI
+2710 TLAADGI
-2717 TAATFDMTGVA
+2717 TAATFNMTGVA
-2728 SAFGKGTTDATFTAD
+2728 SDFGKGTTDATFTAD

-2760 VQYRNLKDTLNAQPY
+2760 VQYRNLKDTLNAQSY

-2849 EGTVIATK
+2849 AGTVIATK

-2933 QDNQDFVNAMAN
+2933 QDNKDFVNAMAN

-2951 IARDANKVHLAVTGT
+2951 VARDANKVHLAVTGT

-2974 NTKAEAEA
+2974 ETREDALAPA
-2982 RTPAQA
+2982 HTPG
-2988 QRTVDYTLTLSGD
+2988 RTVDYALTLTGSDPATLS
-3001 ADTLANYTIGGH
+3001 NYTLS
-3013 PTTNTVTGKAAD
+3013 TTNVNGRAAD
-3025 IYKKTLTVD
+3025 IYKKKLTVD
-3034 VARKEKDYDGTAA
+3034 VGRKEKDYDGTAA
-3047 VNNLAAGDITF
+3047 VTGLTTGDIIFHGVLAGD
-3058 SGLVGSETLSL
+3058 TLSL
-3069 DSGALNKVQGQYL
+3069 DTASLTKINGQYL
-3082 DSSGNADAN
+3082 DDAGQPSADVRRDAN
-3091 VSRDVHRNVLDKAV
+3091 HAVTDKAV

-3166 SMAFDATGP
+3166 SMAFHATGP
-3175 SKVYDGTVTVKH
+3175 SKVYDGTATVKH

-3218 GTEVNIWKDIAI
+3218 GTEVNIWTDIAI

-3243 ASKNVTYGLKYT
+3243 SSKNVTYGLKYT

-3279 VAVKSSLTKEYDA
+3279 VAVKSPLTKEYDA

-3307 VTTADDLVN
+3307 VTTADDLVK

-3334 DTKNV
+3334 DTKNA
-3339 GTGKTVTYTPSLSGA
+3339 GTGKTVAYTPSLSGA
-3354 DAVNYRLVDASGV
+3354 DAVNYRLVDASGA
-3367 AIPMTGLTSP
+3367 AIPTTGLTSP
-3377 SNNEITKRVIGV
+3377 SNNEITKRKVNV
-3389 TFDPVSKP
+3389 TFDTVSKP

-3407 DAAVSPAD
+3407 DAAVSAAD
-3415 AAVLNLDRTGLANA
+3415 AAVLNLDRAGLANA

-3438 TGAAP
+3438 TGAAS

-3450 KRDNNGQFTA
+3450 QRDNGQFTA
-3460 NPNVVRDANNN
+3460 NPNVVRNANNN
-3471 VVLNGKDVQYAG
+3471 VVPNGKDVQYAG

-3498 YEFDE
+3498 YEFDV

-3515 MSDGDFVLSFRKASK
+3515 MRDGDFVLSFRKASK

-3550 HATRTVG
+3550 HASRTVG

-3591 KISNKNFDF
+3591 QISNKNFDF
-3600 GIWDGIV
+3600 GTWDGIV
-3607 QRDGDGH
+3607 RRDGDGH

-3644 AQGTLITGRGDKLV
+3644 AQGTLITAGGDNLV

-3731 NYEIVHAN
+3731 NYQIVHAD
-3739 GTAVTATNPY
+3739 GTAVTPPNPY

-3772 EGLPTSYT
+3772 EGLPDHYT

-3835 DTVSRNYRF
+3835 DSVSWNYRF
-3844 VEDPANDTAL
+3844 VQDPANKTAL

>member
-27 IPQAAFAAPTG
+27 IPQVAAAAPTG
-38 GEAVFGGATGL
+38 EHDYTAGVTVGRAATASG
-49 TTSSDM
+49 TDT
-55 NITSSN
+55 NITATDA
-61 PNNVITWRDYSI
+61 NNVIKWADYSVK
-73 AQGERV
+73 QGETV
-79 RYDSGNKTNN
+79 NYDGKN
-89 YLNIVTGANTSNIN
+89 YLNIVTGGNTSAIN
-103 GTIEGGKD
+103 GAIKNTGGD
-111 VYIVNPNG
+111 IYLVNPNG
-119 VIFGKSASVNVGN
+119 VIFGKTASVNVGN

-137 QEESTLNTAAFTG
+137 QEESTLNMTAFTG
-150 SGASPLSTTVT
+150 SGNSPLSTTVT

-193 VHDATTSPVILHI
+193 VHATTSPVILHT
-206 DEETN
+206 DTAAN
-211 GGYVHIGYQSGSVP
+211 DGYAHIGYQSGAEP
-225 STSDYEIHKKVTPT
+225 
-239 TPPSSPPTTVVAA
+239 A
-252 ATAADNYY
+252 ATAYKINGANAVAADNYY
-260 QLVSTPTQF
+260 QLVSTTSEF
-269 QNINSDLTKNY
+269 RNMSSDLTKNY
-280 MLANDID
+280 MLENDID
-287 FYDSVTGTKKSLT
+287 FAGETALSPTGTVTT
-300 PIGGDSHVAFSG
+300 PFTK
-312 KFDGNFFRIQ
+312 KFDGNFYKVK
-322 NFTVSGTSRA
+322 NFTVMGGDRA
-332 GAFGEINGARIDNVG
+332 GLFGDTNGASIENVG
-347 ITGATITGGTT
+347 IIGATITGGTAG
-358 SADYAG
+358 ADYAG
-364 GVVGYATSSTLKN
+364 GIVAYARNSTLRN
-377 VYSDRGTTVS
+377 VYVDQTTTVS
-387 GANGRHGGIVGYT
+387 GTIGKHGGIAGGTSAT
-400 TDTKVESVYSKAT
+400 TIDSAYSKAS

-419 IIGLAANDTKVRDS
+419 VIGHALNGTVVRNT
-433 YSEIH
+433 YSD
-438 TTATTGGGIPLAA
+438 ARVSGTGT
-451 YFIYYINPTAGTT
+451 YFIYYMQPPDGTS
-464 VDNSYFIGG
+464 VSNSYTTG
-473 NFSYSNITSKVNN
+473 NQFTWSNLTSHISN
-486 TYKVTEDADHT
+486 TYKIDEDA
-497 YKASLLRP
+497 K
-505 GPPTATTADEKDANS
+505 TATLVSSPSAGPAPTPKSMNS
-520 SDTYAAWGNTIN
+520 VATYAGWSIN

-566 RYFNANGTLNSD
+566 RYFNANGTLNTES
-578 GANTAKSNKGADIET
+578 ANTAKSNKGADIET

-599 IKIVGKD
+599 VKIVGKD

-629 ANGTPNL
+629 ADGKPNL

-694 PDRMYNGKSDVTDA
+694 PNRMYNGKSDVTDA
-708 FIRALTSGNIHS
+708 FISELKKGSINS
-720 SGFTAEDIN
+720 SGFTAEDVE
-729 AHSVNLDFTRGNFKA
+729 AHSVNLDFTTGHFKA
-744 QAYNLEYVNAS
+744 QAYNLEYEDTT
-755 GATIA
+755 GTTIA

-813 LKINKTRA
+813 LKINKSTA
-821 DAKIYDGTDAVLDLA
+821 DAKIYDGTDAVLDPA
-836 MKQTGTTSSNI
+836 MKQTGTTTPNI
-847 TLDKSKIAPAI
+847 TLNKDNYAPAST
-858 GVTPSTIPDGAIMRD
+858 VTSPTHHKGEIMLDDGDNPD
-873 DNDTVDNVDLT
+873 VVDLT
-884 NVTDPTYTDTAGNA
+884 QVTDPTYTDTTGAK

-903 DHSLQYTNVGLQ
+903 DHSLQYKNVGLR
-915 GVDARNYDLYY
+915 GADAGNYDLYL
-926 TPESGT
+926 PPIP
-932 KTAVTDS
+932 AVGNGNKVVGNT
-939 KVYLAGEI
+939 VYLAGEI

-961 KVTNPSTSAV
+961 KVTDPLTGAV

-986 SYTPESGTYLTS
+986 SYTPEQGTYLTS
-998 NITTTEP
+998 NITTTDP

-1128 LITLAGFVTGETRTN
+1128 LVTLAGFVTGETRTN

-1265 TGITSRYGN
+1265 TGITSRYGD

-1288 RSVEYVGLAGV
+1288 RAVEYVGLAGV

-1330 ADGTIADA
+1330 ADGTIANA

-1344 TDLSDLPTGASLVTP
+1344 TDLSDLPSGASLVTP
-1359 TATSG
+1359 TATTG

-1370 HDAGKITFKLKD
+1370 YDAGKITFKLKD
-1382 GSHGYFSSD
+1382 GTHGYFSRD
-1391 RDGNNH
+1391 ADGNNR

-1402 EAHYVAYDIVAHTSD
+1402 EAQHVAYDIVAQTSD
-1417 DTNNPLTNYTF
+1417 ATNNPLSNYTF
-1428 GSAAAT
+1428 GSATAT

-1443 NANPAHVTADGSITA
+1443 NANPAHVTASGTITPA
-1458 APLHAQ
+1458 ALHAQ
-1464 THSIEKVYDGLAA
+1464 TNSIEKVYDGLAT

-1522 GAKDVAYDAI
+1522 GAKDVAYDAF
-1532 AGDITTKDVTY
+1532 GVDITTKDVTY

-1551 ANDYKIVDITGAGAA
+1551 ADDYKIVDITGAGA
-1566 TATAG
+1566 ATAG

-1598 DGNAKNTTVTVKK
+1598 DGNAKNTTVSVKE
-1611 ITDDVANSLIST
+1611 ITDTIGSAVIDD

-1628 NITAGALTNKYR
+1628 NVTALDLTNQYLA
-1640 DKMTAAPADYK
+1640 KMAAAPANYK
-1651 SVYGQGSTDA
+1651 STYGRGNTDA
-1661 SFKENPNVASD
+1661 KFVENVNAS
-1672 ANGETIENGKDVQYT
+1672 NGTPHDVQYT
-1687 NMRKAFTERFSS
+1687 NMRKAFNEEFGTFSA
-1699 STSPGNYTVEQNVYG
+1699 GNYSVEKNVYG
-1714 KGTINRYNIDP
+1714 KGTINRRNIDP
-1725 NRFNVVDLN
+1725 NNFDVVDDHN
-1734 GDPARAERAYD
+1734 VTSHATKEYD
-1745 GTAVYNVPTG
+1745 GTTTYNVPTG
-1755 WKISPSTGPDTG
+1755 WKLNPSSGPTTG
-1767 VLTGDNITFHLT
+1767 VIAGDDVTFHLT
-1779 SDGAKFTTATHN
+1779 SDGAQFTTAAHN
-1791 PTPNAFEANKV
+1791 PTPNAYDADKV

-1817 YTLDGRNLESGA
+1817 YTLGGRKLEDGK

-1863 VDTDTKHWKALTKT
+1863 VDTNTKHWTALTKT
-1877 DAKGNVTYT
+1877 DAKGNVEYT

-1907 SANTDND
+1907 SANTAND
-1914 KNVAYN
+1914 KNVAYD

-1932 EYSISI
+1932 EYNIHI
-1938 TGGDRRNYAFAN
+1938 AGTGDARNYAFAN
-1950 GTSTPTNAESGLK
+1950 GTSTPTNAENGLK

-1992 PAADVKFKT
+1992 PVADVKFKK
-2001 GADGVIDGD
+2001 GADGVIVGD
-2010 NITFTHTE
+2010 NITFTHNE
-2018 AFQSANV
+2018 AFRSANV
-2025 RGDGTTKT
+2025 NGDGSTQV
-2033 IDGTE
+2033 IDGTA
-2038 QKNWINYSGLSLGG
+2038 QKNWVNYSNLTLSG
-2052 TSADNYTINATAVGL
+2052 TDAGNYTLASTAVGL
-2067 GEITPLQL
+2067 GEITPLEL
-2075 TPSNV
+2075 NPSTV
-2080 RLTTTLATKEYD
+2080 TLVTTQATKEYD

-2108 KNYITGATVTV
+2108 KNYITDATVTV
-2119 GGRTVDVLP
+2119 GGSTVSVLP
-2128 AFKLKSAEYDSKDV
+2128 DLELQSAEYDTKNV
-2142 KSGATTDRV
+2142 VGGAQPRV
-2151 TYHMEYTGTS
+2151 TYHMKYKGTS
-2161 GNFTLAPGAETFD
+2161 GNFTLAPGAATFD
-2174 GKGDGEITKKDVTAT
+2174 GKGKGVITPKDVTAT
-2189 IKGALTKVYDAT
+2189 IKGPLTKVYDAT
-2201 ADTIGAA
+2201 ANTIGAA

-2230 AGDGATNATTAT
+2230 AGDDATNATTAT

-2262 ESAGNYNIKYNG
+2262 ASAGNYNIKYNG
-2274 SAINVPITQTGN
+2274 SAINAPITQTGN
-2286 TITKRKVDVT
+2286 TITKRKVNVT

-2326 LDHTGLANAS
+2326 RDVTGLAVAD
-2336 NKLTN
+2336 KLTN
-2341 LTATGTPPNIISNYG
+2341 LAATGSPPNIISNYG
-2356 KRTGTGFTTDANA
+2356 KRTGTGFTPDANA
-2369 GTNKDVQYAGLRTAM
+2369 GTNKDVQYTGLSAAM
-2384 NASLGG
+2384 NTSLGG

-2422 ATDAKKVYDGT
+2422 ATDASKVYDGT
-2433 NKVLWKDSSSG
+2433 NKVLWKDPSSG

-2449 NSHVKNYISTIG
+2449 NSHVKNYITNIG
-2461 VRLNGNWVDLSGSVD
+2461 VTLNGNWVDLSGSVV

-2519 TAQGTIDRRVLKLD
+2519 TANGTIDRRVLKLG

-2547 EKLID
+2547 AKLID
-2552 TSTRHYDKF
+2552 TNTRHYDKF

-2566 SGNVIYATGT
+2566 SGNVIYAAGT
-2576 TSDNKLVR
+2576 TNDNKLVR
-2584 TSNGAAVNDGA
+2584 TSNGATVNDGA
-2595 KMTITANYVDNLT
+2595 KMTITANYVDDLT

-2623 VKAKGIA
+2623 VTAKGIA
-2630 YNVRIDAANGG
+2630 YNVKVDAANGG

-2648 GTTTVDAENA
+2648 GTTTVDAEN
-2658 NGLNMNASGTI
+2658 GLDMNASGTI

-2728 SAFGKGTTDATFTAD
+2728 SDFGKGTTDATFTAD

-2849 EGTVIATK
+2849 AGTVIATK

-2933 QDNQDFVNAMAN
+2933 QDNKDFVNAMAN

-2951 IARDANKVHLAVTGT
+2951 VARDANKVHLAVTGT
-2966 YSSKNASA
+2966 YSSPNASA
-2974 NTKAEAEA
+2974 ETREDALAPA
-2982 RTPAQA
+2982 HTPG
-2988 QRTVDYTLTLSGD
+2988 RTVDYALTLTGSDPATLS
-3001 ADTLANYTIGGH
+3001 NYTLS
-3013 PTTNTVTGKAAD
+3013 TTNVNGRAAD
-3025 IYKKTLTVD
+3025 IYKKKLTVD
-3034 VARKEKDYDGTAA
+3034 VGRKEKDYDGTAD
-3047 VNNLAAGDITF
+3047 VTGLTTGDIIF
-3058 SGLVGSETLSL
+3058 HGVLARDTLSL
-3069 DSGALNKVQGQYL
+3069 DTASLTKINGKYL
-3082 DSSGNADAN
+3082 DDAGQPSADVRRDAN
-3091 VSRDVHRNVLDKAV
+3091 HAVTDKAV

-3155 PTDPHNPNPRV
+3155 HTDPHNPNPRV

-3243 ASKNVTYGLKYT
+3243 TGKNVTYGLKYT

-3279 VAVKSSLTKEYDA
+3279 VAVKSPLTKAYDA
-3292 TRDVLGVAKNASGAT
+3292 TTDVLGVAKNASGAT
-3307 VTTADDLVN
+3307 VTTADDLVK

-3334 DTKNV
+3334 DTKNA
-3339 GTGKTVTYTPSLSGA
+3339 GTGKTVAYTPSLSGA

-3367 AIPMTGLTSP
+3367 AIPTAGLTSP
-3377 SNNEITKRVIGV
+3377 SNNEITKRKVNV
-3389 TFDPVSKP
+3389 TFGTVSKP

-3407 DAAVSPAD
+3407 DAAVSAAD
-3415 AAVLNLDRTGLANA
+3415 AAVLNLDRAGLANA

-3438 TGAAP
+3438 TGAAA

-3450 KRDNNGQFTA
+3450 QRDNGQFTA

-3471 VVLNGKDVQYAG
+3471 VVPNGKDVQYAG

-3498 YEFDE
+3498 YEFDV

-3515 MSDGDFVLSFRKASK
+3515 MSEGDFALSFRKASK

-3550 HATRTVG
+3550 HASRTVG
-3557 GTPSTITLTDDDY
+3557 GTPSTISLTDDDY

-3591 KISNKNFDF
+3591 QISNKNFDF
-3600 GIWDGIV
+3600 GTWDGIV
-3607 QRDGDGH
+3607 RRDGDGH

-3631 YDGTAEIIGKARN
+3631 YDGKADIIGKARN
-3644 AQGTLITGRGDKLV
+3644 AQGTLITTGGDNLV

-3663 GGTPTHPDD
+3663 SGTPTHPDD
-3672 GEDTVFYKDAAAGTV
+3672 GEDTVFYREVNAGTV

-3713 VGDKNVKYKVDLT
+3713 VGDKNVKYTVDLT

-3731 NYEIVHAN
+3731 NYEVVHAD
-3739 GTAVTATNPY
+3739 GTAVTPTNPY
-3749 VGKGKITPKEIVLK
+3749 VGKGRITPKEIVLK

-3772 EGLPTSYT
+3772 EGLPESYT

-3785 KNLSHNEVPE
+3785 ENLSHNEVPE
-3795 IVPSDTPLP
+3795 IVPGETLP

-3809 RSPNARLRVGY
+3809 SSPNARLRVGY
-3820 YAVEGTYHAPNGADG
+3820 YAVNGTYKAQGGADG

-3854 YIGPYIPDYEYYKAM
+3854 YIGPYIPDYEYDKAM

>member
-27 IPQAAFAAPTG
+27 IPQVAAAAPTG
-38 GEAVFGGATGL
+38 EHDMTNGVTVGRAATASG
-49 TTSSDM
+49 TGTDT
-55 NITSSN
+55 NITATAA
-61 PNNVITWRDYSI
+61 NNLIKWADYSVK
-73 AQGERV
+73 QGETV
-79 RYDSGNKTNN
+79 NYDGKN
-89 YLNIVTGANTSNIN
+89 YLNIVTGGNTSAIN
-103 GTIEGGKD
+103 GAIKNTGGD
-111 VYIVNPNG
+111 VYLVNPNG
-119 VIFGKSASVNVGN
+119 VIFGKTASVNVGN

-137 QEESTLNTAAFTG
+137 QEESTLNMTAFTG
-150 SGASPLSTTVT
+150 SGNSPLSTTVT

-211 GGYVHIGYQSGSVP
+211 GGYAHIGYQSGSVP

-260 QLVSTPTQF
+260 QLVSTPTEF

-287 FYDSVTGTKKSLT
+287 FYDSATGTKKSLT
-300 PIGGDSHVAFSG
+300 PIGGDSHAAFSG

-332 GAFGEINGARIDNVG
+332 GALGEINGARIDNVG

-566 RYFNANGTLNSD
+566 RYFNANGTLNTES
-578 GANTAKSNKGADIET
+578 ANTAKSNKGADIET

-599 IKIVGKD
+599 VKIVGKD
-606 ASGADVVGGKSN
+606 GSGADVVGGKSN

-629 ANGTPNL
+629 ADGTPNL

-673 LRGVNVTVKQREVK
+673 LRGVNVTIGKRKVDMTVAGDFTAERQ
-687 LNDGTIK
+687 
-694 PDRMYNGKSDVTDA
+694 YNGKLDVKDA
-708 FIRALTSGNIHS
+708 FIEKVLGGISTKGFTREDSDPNHPTVSLNTT
-720 SGFTAEDIN
+720 GFTATMVDKHVGKGKVANFGGSIGLSGEDKDNYDFAGNLAGKTGKVDIYKAPLLLSFRKKTADERVYDGTSVVRDDAMKQSVSPGNISIN
-729 AHSVNLDFTRGNFKA
+729 K
-744 QAYNLEYVNAS
+744 
-755 GATIA
+755 TIA
-760 AGTHADKN
+760 AGSRGEVMTDE
-768 VGKDKPV
+768 
-775 KFTGSIDFS
+775 
-784 GDDAANY
+784 
-791 YFNNASLSNIT
+791 T
-802 GTATITKAPLY
+802 GTADILAL
-813 LKINKTRA
+813 A
-821 DAKIYDGTDAVLDLA
+821 DI
-836 MKQTGTTSSNI
+836 
-847 TLDKSKIAPAI
+847 
-858 GVTPSTIPDGAIMRD
+858 
-873 DNDTVDNVDLT
+873 
-884 NVTDPTYTDTAGNA
+884 TDPKYTDTAGNE
-898 QIHVG
+898 QIHQG
-903 DHSLQYTNVGLQ
+903 AHKLQYTNVKLRTDGIYSSGQ
-915 GVDARNYDLYY
+915 DYELYY
-926 TPESGT
+926 TPDSGT
-932 KTAVTDS
+932 EEKVTNDT
-939 KVYLAGEI
+939 VYLDGSI
-947 IRREIPSTGFEVYK
+947 IRRQIKTGDFKVYHK
-961 KVTNPSTSAV
+961 TDNSAA
-971 TQVKVDA
+971 DA
-978 EKVYDGTS
+978 TKVYDGTATYDLNDPRYSDIYLS
-986 SYTPESGTYLTS
+986 SNVGATDDNTGV
-998 NITTTEP
+998 
-1005 NKGIVARDLGHITFS
+1005 VARDQGHIKFLLQNGTTATFMTDEQ
-1020 LTPGKTAHFTDDNGT
+1020 TPSETKNVKTAKKI
-1035 ETTHVSNTTGVA
+1035 A
-1047 YNVTGHTD
+1047 YKVHADADTHTD
-1055 NAAEYQLGD
+1055 GYGGHLLDD
-1064 YYIKV
+1064 YWV
-1069 KVNGSNVDTALTNT
+1069 VNNKNTALTESTN
-1083 FDVTGKGK
+1083 FNATGKGT
-1091 ITPKLLTATVVK
+1091 ITPKALTATVAK
-1103 SNITKVYDGWTKQTD
+1103 NHITKGYDAKQNQTD
-1118 GNRTLTPGED
+1118 GNRNDIIGDALVTLS
-1128 LITLAGFVTGETRTN
+1128 GFATVNGVLESRTN
-1143 TSTADYAT
+1143 TSTAKYAS
-1151 KNVILD
+1151 KNVVVD
-1157 VSDTPTKQNVTYT
+1157 GSGNPTTQGVTYT
-1170 ASFDRGTGV
+1170 ASFDAGTG
-1179 ASEDY
+1179 AESENY
-1184 ILDATATGTNRYQKT
+1184 TLGTEGVKPIVSSKT
-1199 LTTDSNGAQTT
+1199 LTDPSYKGT
-1210 GIITP
+1210 ITP
-1215 RPVTVK
+1215 RNLTMT
-1221 FADVTKVYDGTAIN
+1221 FNSVTKVYDGTATN
-1235 TDITANDLGDTAVD
+1235 SQKSLASL
-1249 KAVLQDDGKSA
+1249 DDGLSGTVVGA
-1260 SAISA
+1260 DNIT
-1265 TGITSRYGN
+1265 TGNFSMTNVTSRYGTGN
-1274 GTAASF
+1274 TEGTF
-1280 AENRNAGS
+1280 AENVNAGN
-1288 RSVEYVGLAGV
+1288 RTVEYAGLSNA
-1299 LGTNYAV
+1299 LGTTNHNYKIA
-1306 DNKQYGKGTITR
+1306 DKQYGTGTITR
-1318 RRIDPSGFQVRK
+1318 RRIDKSGFRVYN
-1330 ADGTIADA
+1330 ADNTVADA
-1338 SKVYDG
+1338 TKVYDG
-1344 TDLSDLPTGASLVTP
+1344 NDRYTLASDAYLTGTPASGDTGVVSRDYGKVTF
-1359 TATSG
+1359 ALK
-1364 NTGIVA
+1364 TGSTGHFA
-1370 HDAGKITFKLKD
+1370 SDA
-1382 GSHGYFSSD
+1382 
-1391 RDGNNH
+1391 DGNNL

-1402 EAHYVAYDIVAHTSD
+1402 EAHYVAYDVVARTSD
-1417 DTNNPLTNYTF
+1417 PTNNPLSNYTF
-1428 GSAAAT
+1428 GSAAEETAG
-1434 TLKNLEDVN
+1434 TLRNLESVN
-1443 NANPAHVTADGSITA
+1443 NANPAHVTAHGTITPASIRATT
-1458 APLHAQ
+1458 HAV
-1464 THSIEKVYDGLAA
+1464 EKVYDGVAE
-1477 HTDGNRAAVADK
+1477 HTDGSRNIKRGSDIVSLAAMITDETDGQPTNTSTARYADK
-1489 DTIITFTGWV
+1489 NVSRDGSGNII
-1499 THNGITEK
+1499 N
-1507 RTNNSSAVYQAGHSV
+1507 
-1522 GAKDVAYDAI
+1522 
-1532 AGDITTKDVTY
+1532 KDVTY
-1543 TAALTGNY
+1543 TAQLTGQY
-1551 ANDYKIVDITGAGAA
+1551 ADDYQIVDAGNNVISTVLGSGANKTL
-1566 TATAG
+1566 TANAG
-1571 VTTTVADAGKITPRA
+1571 TVTNAGKITPRK
-1586 LKIVMDDVSKTY
+1586 LNIKMGDVSKTY
-1598 DGNAKNTTVTVKK
+1598 DGRSTNTDSSVTE
-1611 ITDDVANSLIST
+1611 ITDAPQTSVIGT
-1623 ILSDD
+1623 ILTGDGITTGELKTAWD
-1628 NITAGALTNKYR
+1628 NMRSGGTASSSYGNGTGSAFHADANASNGTPHDVRYT
-1640 DKMTAAPADYK
+1640 KMDEAFKDAFGTTAA
-1651 SVYGQGSTDA
+1651 
-1661 SFKENPNVASD
+1661 
-1672 ANGETIENGKDVQYT
+1672 
-1687 NMRKAFTERFSS
+1687 
-1699 STSPGNYTVEQNVYG
+1699 GNYTVDKTVYG
-1714 KGTINRYNIDP
+1714 KGTINRKAIDP
-1725 NRFNVVDLN
+1725 NNFDIVDAHGN
-1734 GDPARAERAYD
+1734 ASHATKVYD
-1745 GTAVYNVPTG
+1745 GTSNYTVPSG
-1755 WKISPSTGPDTG
+1755 WNLRPSTGHGTG
-1767 VLTGDNITFHLT
+1767 VITADEDKINFAIDPNKGAHFTKADN
-1779 SDGAKFTTATHN
+1779 TTRTANAYEATRV
-1791 PTPNAFEANKV
+1791 A
-1802 MYNVVAS
+1802 YNVKATADN
-1809 GDREKIKN
+1809 GYEYLLKN
-1817 YTLDGRNLESGA
+1817 YTLNGQNLESGNA
-1829 AKVYGEGKITRRV
+1829 TATGAGTITRRTINV
-1842 LSLALVNNTDINK
+1842 GLAEASGIDK
-1855 VYDGQTGV
+1855 VYDGNANLIDTANRRHQTFADADGRANVGYAVGTTNANKLVRTKNGYGV
-1863 VDTDTKHWKALTKT
+1863 DDSAQ
-1877 DAKGNVTYT
+1877 VTVQ
-1886 TGSKELVNDGSS
+1886 GSY
-1898 FHIEANYRN
+1898 A
-1907 SANTDND
+1907 D
-1914 KNVAYN
+1914 KNVARSGGN
-1920 SATPRNIIDKAI
+1920 VTTK
-1932 EYSISI
+1932 SI
-1938 TGGDRRNYAFAN
+1938 TYNVKIAGDAGKNYYLTD
-1950 GTSTPTNAESGLK
+1950 GSTMVNAENGMN

-1968 KITPKDLSGA
+1968 TITPRDLSGA
-1978 FEKVTKVYDGTTNV
+1978 FKKVTKVYDGTKNV
-1992 PAADVKFKT
+1992 DPSKVGFEIGANGVVSGDAVDLASGHMQEFESENVRGKDTTWPAPDGTRQHNWVNYSNLSLT
-2001 GADGVIDGD
+2001 GADAG
-2010 NITFTHTE
+2010 
-2018 AFQSANV
+2018 
-2025 RGDGTTKT
+2025 
-2033 IDGTE
+2033 
-2038 QKNWINYSGLSLGG
+2038 NYTLSLG
-2052 TSADNYTINATAVGL
+2052 ATAKGL
-2067 GEITPLQL
+2067 GEITPFELNPNTVDL
-2075 TPSNV
+2075 AIGT
-2080 RLTTTLATKEYD
+2080 ATKTYD
-2092 GGVKVKKAG
+2092 GTKTVKWTDGSSALSDQKK
-2101 SDAISAI
+2101 
-2108 KNYITGATVTV
+2108 YITSATVNINGNAV
-2119 GGRTVDVLP
+2119 NVLNDL
-2128 AFKLKSAEYDSKDV
+2128 KLTSAEYDTKVVDN
-2142 KSGATTDRV
+2142 GRFANRV
-2151 TYHMEYTGTS
+2151 TYNLSYTGTS
-2161 GNFTLAPGAETFD
+2161 GNFSLGGASTFA
-2174 GKGDGEITKKDVTAT
+2174 KQGDGVITPKDVTVT
-2189 IKGALTKVYDAT
+2189 LKTPFTKVYDAT
-2201 ADTIGAA
+2201 TDVIVKRANNQLE
-2208 KNATTG
+2208 KAT
-2214 AAVVTAD
+2214 AN
-2221 DLVKFVGLV
+2221 DLVTLTGLV
-2230 AGDGATNATTAT
+2230 AGDGATNESTAT

-2247 VGTNKTVTYDIKLDT
+2247 VGTNKNVTYDIKLDT
-2262 ESAGNYNIKYNG
+2262 ASAGNYKLKYND
-2274 SAINVPITQTGN
+2274 AEITAPITQAGN
-2286 TITKRKVDVT
+2286 TITKRKVNVT
-2296 FGEQHKPYDGLSKNT
+2296 FGEQHKSYDGLSTNT
-2311 SIDASVSDADAAVLN
+2311 SIDASVSVADAAVLN
-2326 LDHTGLANAS
+2326 HDVTGLAVA

-2341 LTATGTPPNIISNYG
+2341 LAATGAPPNIVSNYG
-2356 KRTGTGFTTDANA
+2356 KRTGTGFTPDANA
-2369 GTNKDVQYAGLRTAM
+2369 GTNKDVQYAGLAAAM
-2384 NASLGG
+2384 NTSLGG

-2400 GYGKGYIERAT
+2400 GYGTGTITKANINAGDVNFVAT
-2411 INVNDPSFTFT
+2411 N
-2422 ATDAKKVYDGT
+2422 ATKTYDGT
-2433 NKVLWKDSSSG
+2433 DRVKFDGSG
-2444 IYYGD
+2444 ASND
-2449 NSHVKNYISTIG
+2449 VRNYITTAR
-2461 VRLNGNWVDLSGSVD
+2461 VQLNGNWVDLKNDLVMD
-2476 MDLTGTK
+2476 MNGTK
-2483 YSSPNATNGTPDTV
+2483 YDSANAGTGIGV
-2497 TYKFRLNTNNI
+2497 TYKFHLNNDNINISGDNN
-2508 IVNGG
+2508 
-2513 TNEFTK
+2513 FTK
-2519 TAQGTIDRRVLKLD
+2519 TAQGTIDRRVLKLG

-2566 SGNVIYATGT
+2566 NGNVIYAAGIAN
-2576 TSDNKLVR
+2576 DNKLVR

-2616 ARDTSGA
+2616 ARDGGGNVT
-2623 VKAKGIA
+2623 AKDIA
-2630 YNVRIDAANGG
+2630 YNVKIDAANGG
-2641 KNYKLSD
+2641 KNYTLD
-2648 GTTTVDAENA
+2648 HNGTTANAED
-2658 NGLNMNASGTI
+2658 GLKMNASGTI

-2728 SAFGKGTTDATFTAD
+2728 SDFGKGTTDATFTAD
-2743 PNVVLNS
+2743 PNVVLNA

-2784 AYGKGAITKRTVTR
+2784 SYGKGAITKRTVTR

-2810 EYDGTDKVVWTDP
+2810 EYDGTDKVVWTDQ

-2849 EGTVIATK
+2849 AGTVIATK

-2878 TNQVDYGIRINTT
+2878 TNQVNYGIRINTT
-2891 NFDFTGSRD
+2891 NFDFTGPRD

-2919 THLIKEYDGETTFN
+2919 THLIKEYDGATTFD
-2933 QDNQDFVNAMAN
+2933 QDNKDFVNAMAN

-2951 IARDANKVHLAVTGT
+2951 VARDANKVHLAVTGT

-2974 NTKAEAEA
+2974 ETREDALAPA
-2982 RTPAQA
+2982 HTPG
-2988 QRTVDYTLTLSGD
+2988 RTVDYALTLTGSDPATLS
-3001 ADTLANYTIGGH
+3001 NYTLS
-3013 PTTNTVTGKAAD
+3013 TTNVNGRAAD
-3025 IYKKTLTVD
+3025 IYKKKLTVD
-3034 VARKEKDYDGTAA
+3034 VGRKEKDYDGTAD
-3047 VNNLAAGDITF
+3047 VTGLTTGDIIFHGILT
-3058 SGLVGSETLSL
+3058 GDTLSL
-3069 DSGALNKVQGQYL
+3069 DTASLTKINGQYL
-3082 DSSGNADAN
+3082 DDAGQPSADVRRNANHA
-3091 VSRDVHRNVLDKAV
+3091 VTDKAV

-3175 SKVYDGTVTVKH
+3175 SKVYDGTATVKH

-3208 GTVVGGVVTG
+3208 GTVAGGVVTG
-3218 GTEVNIWKDIAI
+3218 GTEVNIWKDIVI

-3243 ASKNVTYGLKYT
+3243 TGKNVTYGLKYT

-3279 VAVKSSLTKEYDA
+3279 VAVKSPLTKAYDA
-3292 TRDVLGVAKNASGAT
+3292 TREVLGVAKNASGAT
-3307 VTTADDLVN
+3307 VTTADDLVK

-3334 DTKNV
+3334 DTKNA
-3339 GTGKTVTYTPSLSGA
+3339 GTGKTVAYTPSLSGA
-3354 DAVNYRLVDASGV
+3354 DAANYRLVDASGV
-3367 AIPMTGLTSP
+3367 AIPTTGLTSP
-3377 SNNEITKRVIGV
+3377 SNNEITKRKVNV
-3389 TFDPVSKP
+3389 TFDTVSKD
-3397 YDGTAANTTI
+3397 YDGTAANTSI
-3407 DAAVSPAD
+3407 DASVSATD

-3438 TGAAP
+3438 TGAAS

-3450 KRDNNGQFTA
+3450 QRDNGQFTA
-3460 NPNVVRDANNN
+3460 NPNVVRNANNN
-3471 VVLNGKDVQYAG
+3471 VVPNGKDVQYAG

-3498 YEFDE
+3498 YEFDV

-3515 MSDGDFVLSFRKASK
+3515 MSEGNFALSFRKASK

-3557 GTPSTITLTDDDY
+3557 GTTSTITLTDDDY
-3570 VSVDGKYDNKN
+3570 VSVDGQYDNKN

-3591 KISNKNFDF
+3591 QISNKNFDF

-3607 QRDGDGH
+3607 RRDGDGH

-3644 AQGTLITGRGDKLV
+3644 AQGTLITTGGDNLV

-3687 SNNTTADYVDKNVE
+3687 SNNTTADYVAVDPTKYANKDVE
-3701 WQGGVWNQGRGV
+3701 WKDNVWNQGRGV
-3713 VGDKNVKYKVDLT
+3713 VGDKNVKYTVDLT

-3731 NYEIVHAN
+3731 NYEIVHAD
-3739 GTAVTATNPY
+3739 GTAVTAPNPY

-3772 EGLPTSYT
+3772 EGLPDHYT

-3785 KNLSHNEVPE
+3785 KNLSHNEVSE

-3809 RSPNARLRVGY
+3809 SSPNARLRVGY
-3820 YAVEGTYHAPNGADG
+3820 YAVNGTYHAPNGADG

-3904 PPAINVVKD
+3904 PPTINVVKD

>member
-27 IPQAAFAAPTG
+27 IPQVAAAAPTG
-38 GEAVFGGATGL
+38 HHGETNGVHVAGEGTAT
-49 TTSSDM
+49 TT
-55 NITSSN
+55 ITATAA
-61 PNNVITWRDYSI
+61 NNVIKWADYSVK
-73 AQGERV
+73 QGETV
-79 RYDSGNKTNN
+79 NYDGKN
-89 YLNIVTGANTSNIN
+89 YLNIVTGGNTSAIN
-103 GTIEGGKD
+103 GSITAGGD
-111 VYIVNPNG
+111 IYLVNPNG
-119 VIFGKSASVNVGN
+119 VIFGKTASVNVGN

-137 QEESTLNTAAFTG
+137 QEESTLNMTAFTG
-150 SGASPLSTTVT
+150 SGNSPLSTSAG

-193 VHDATTSPVILHI
+193 VHATTSPVILHT
-206 DEETN
+206 DTAAN
-211 GGYVHIGYQSGSVP
+211 DGYAHIGYKSGAEP
-225 STSDYEIHKKVTPT
+225 
-239 TPPSSPPTTVVAA
+239 A
-252 ATAADNYY
+252 ATAYKINGANAVAADNYY
-260 QLVSTPTQF
+260 QLVSTTSEF
-269 QNINSDLTKNY
+269 RNMSLDLTKNY
-280 MLANDID
+280 MLENDID
-287 FYDSVTGTKKSLT
+287 FAGETALSPTGTITT
-300 PIGGDSHVAFSG
+300 PFTK
-312 KFDGNFFRIQ
+312 KFDGNFYKVK
-322 NFTVSGTSRA
+322 NFTVMGGDRA
-332 GAFGEINGARIDNVG
+332 GLFGDTNGASIENVG
-347 ITGATITGGTT
+347 IIGATITGGTAG
-358 SADYAG
+358 ADYAG
-364 GVVGYATSSTLKN
+364 GIVAYARNSTLKN
-377 VYSDRGTTVS
+377 VYVDQTTTVS
-387 GANGRHGGIVGYT
+387 GTMGKHGGIAGGTSAT
-400 TDTKVESVYSKAT
+400 TIDSAYSKAS

-419 IIGLAANDTKVRDS
+419 VIGHALNGTVVRNTYSDAKVS
-433 YSEIH
+433 G
-438 TTATTGGGIPLAA
+438 TGT
-451 YFIYYINPTAGTT
+451 YFIYYMQPPDGTS
-464 VDNSYFIGG
+464 VSNSYTTG
-473 NFSYSNITSKVNN
+473 NQFTWSNLTSHISN
-486 TYKVTEDADHT
+486 TYKIDEAA
-497 YKASLLRP
+497 K
-505 GPPTATTADEKDANS
+505 TATLVSSPSAGPAPTPKDMNS
-520 SDTYAAWGNTIN
+520 AATYAGWSIN

-566 RYFNANGTLNSD
+566 RYFNANGTLNAES
-578 GANTAKSNKGADIET
+578 ANTAKSNKGADIET

-599 IKIVGKD
+599 VKIVGKD
-606 ASGADVVGGKSN
+606 GSGADVVGGKSN
-618 VVTYAGAMQYN
+618 VVTYTGAMQYN
-629 ANGTPNL
+629 ADGTPNL

-673 LRGVNVTVKQREVK
+673 LRGVNVTVKQREVR
-687 LNDGTIK
+687 LDNGSIK

-708 FIRALTSGNIHS
+708 FIGELKKGSINS
-720 SGFTAEDIN
+720 SGFTTEDIH
-729 AHSVNLDFTRGNFKA
+729 AHSVNLDFTTGHFKA
-744 QAYNLEYVNAS
+744 QAYNLEYEDAT
-755 GATIA
+755 GTTIA

-775 KFTGSIDFS
+775 KFTGSIGFS

-791 YFNNASLSNIT
+791 TFNNASLSNIT

-813 LKINKTRA
+813 LKINKTTA
-821 DAKIYDGTDAVLDLA
+821 DAKIYDGTDAVLDHA
-836 MKQTGTTSSNI
+836 MKQTGTSTPNI

-858 GVTPSTIPDGAIMRD
+858 GVSPSTIPDGAIMRNDSDVVD
-873 DNDTVDNVDLT
+873 DVDLT

-903 DHSLQYTNVGLQ
+903 NHKLQYTNVGLQ
-915 GVDARNYDLYY
+915 GADARNYDLYY
-926 TPESGT
+926 TPDSGT
-932 KTAVTDS
+932 KTAVTDR

-961 KVTNPSTSAV
+961 KVTAPTGAV

-986 SYTPESGTYLTS
+986 SYAPESGTYLTS
-998 NITTTEP
+998 NITTTDP

-1091 ITPKLLTATVVK
+1091 ITPKLLTATVVN

-1151 KNVILD
+1151 KNVIL
-1157 VSDTPTKQNVTYT
+1157 VSGTPTKQNVTYT

-1184 ILDATATGTNRYQKT
+1184 ILETGTNRYQKT
-1199 LTTDSNGAQTT
+1199 LTTDSSGAQTT

-1249 KAVLQDDGKSA
+1249 KAVLQDDEKSA

-1265 TGITSRYGN
+1265 TGITSRYGD

-1288 RSVEYVGLAGV
+1288 RAVEYVGLTGV

-1330 ADGTIADA
+1330 ADGRVANA

-1364 NTGIVA
+1364 NTGIVV
-1370 HDAGKITFKLKD
+1370 HDEGKITFKLKD
-1382 GSHGYFSSD
+1382 GTSGYYSSD
-1391 RDGNNH
+1391 RDGDH
-1397 TSHVS
+1397 RTSHVS
-1402 EAHYVAYDIVAHTSD
+1402 EAHYVAYDIVAQTSD

-1428 GSAAAT
+1428 GSAAAEAAG
-1434 TLKNLEDVN
+1434 TLKNLEN
-1443 NANPAHVTADGSITA
+1443 ITNATPAHVTADGSITP

-1464 THSIEKVYDGLAA
+1464 TQSIEKVYDGFAA
-1477 HTDGNRAAVADK
+1477 HTDGNRADVADK

-1499 THNGITEK
+1499 TTHNGITEK

-1522 GAKDVAYDAI
+1522 GAKDVAYDMD
-1532 AGDITTKDVTY
+1532 GITTKDVTY

-1551 ANDYKIVDITGAGAA
+1551 ADDYKIVDITGAGAA
-1566 TATAG
+1566 TATTG

-1586 LKIVMDDVSKTY
+1586 LKIVMNDVSKTY
-1598 DGNAKNTTVTVKK
+1598 DGNAKNTTVSVKE
-1611 ITDDVANSLIST
+1611 ITDTIGSAVIDD

-1628 NITAGALTNKYR
+1628 NVTALDLTNQYTA
-1640 DKMTAAPADYK
+1640 KMTAAPDNYK
-1651 SVYGQGSTDA
+1651 STYGRGNIDA
-1661 SFKENPNVASD
+1661 KFVENVNAS
-1672 ANGETIENGKDVQYT
+1672 NGTPHDVQYT
-1687 NMRKAFTERFSS
+1687 NMRKAFNEEFGTFSA
-1699 STSPGNYTVEQNVYG
+1699 GNYSVEKNVYG
-1714 KGTINRYNIDP
+1714 KGTINRRNIDP
-1725 NRFNVVDLN
+1725 NNFDVVDDHN
-1734 GDPARAERAYD
+1734 VTSHATKEYD
-1745 GTAVYNVPTG
+1745 GTTTYNVPTG
-1755 WKISPSTGPDTG
+1755 WKLNPSSGPTTG
-1767 VLTGDNITFHLT
+1767 VIAGDDVTFYLT
-1779 SDGAKFTTATHN
+1779 SDGAQFTTAAHN
-1791 PTPNAFEANKV
+1791 PTPNAYDAAKV

-1817 YTLDGRNLESGA
+1817 YTLGGRKLEDGK

-1842 LSLALVNNTDINK
+1842 LSLALVNDTDINK

-1863 VDTDTKHWKALTKT
+1863 VDTDTKRWTALTKT
-1877 DAKGNVTYT
+1877 DAKGNVEYT
-1886 TGSKELVNDGSS
+1886 VGSKELVNDGSS
-1898 FHIEANYRN
+1898 FRIEANYRN
-1907 SANTDND
+1907 SANTAND
-1914 KNVAYN
+1914 KNVAYD
-1920 SATPRNIIDKAI
+1920 SAPPRNIIDKAI
-1932 EYSISI
+1932 EYNIHI
-1938 TGGDRRNYAFAN
+1938 AGTGDARNYAFAN
-1950 GTSTPTNAESGLK
+1950 GASTPTNAENGLK

-1978 FEKVTKVYDGTTNV
+1978 FAKITKVYDGTTNV

-2001 GADGVIDGD
+2001 GADGVIAGD
-2010 NITFTHTE
+2010 NITFTHSE

-2025 RGDGTTKT
+2025 NGDGNHTWTPTEGPEK
-2033 IDGTE
+2033 GTV

-2080 RLTTTLATKEYD
+2080 TLTTTPATKEYD
-2092 GGVKVKKAG
+2092 GGVKVKKDG

-2108 KNYITGATVTV
+2108 KNYITDATVTV
-2119 GGRTVDVLP
+2119 GGSPVSVLP
-2128 AFKLKSAEYDSKDV
+2128 DLELQSAEYDTKNV
-2142 KSGATTDRV
+2142 VGGAQPRV
-2151 TYHMEYTGTS
+2151 TYHMKYKGTS
-2161 GNFTLAPGAETFD
+2161 GNFTLAPGAATFD
-2174 GKGDGEITKKDVTAT
+2174 GKGKGVITPKEVTAT
-2189 IKGALTKVYDAT
+2189 IKGSLTKVYDAT

-2274 SAINVPITQTGN
+2274 SAITVPITQAGN

-2296 FGEQHKPYDGLSKNT
+2296 FGEQHKSYDGLSTNT
-2311 SIDASVSDADAAVLN
+2311 SIDASVSAADAAVLN

-2566 SGNVIYATGT
+2566 SGNVIYAAGT

-2891 NFDFTGSRD
+2891 NFDFTGPRD

-2919 THLIKEYDGETTFN
+2919 THLIKEYDGATTFD
-2933 QDNQDFVNAMAN
+2933 QDNKDFVNAMAN

-2951 IARDANKVHLAVTGT
+2951 VARDANKVHLAVTGT

-2974 NTKAEAEA
+2974 ETKAEAEA

-3001 ADTLANYTIGGH
+3001 AATLANYTIAGH
-3013 PTTNTVTGKAAD
+3013 DTTHTVTGKAAD

-3105 GYTGLNAALI
+3105 KYTGFNDALT
-3115 DRAARDT
+3115 DLATRNN
-3122 TAGNYRVDD
+3122 TAKNYRVADGG
-3131 TKNYTVGD
+3131 KSYTVNA
-3139 AKGQIR
+3139 AKGRIN
-3145 PLNITPYDPT
+3145 PLSINPNH
-3155 PTDPHNPNPRV
+3155 PTDGV
-3166 SMAFDATGP
+3166 TTTFDAAGAM
-3175 SKVYDGTVTVKH
+3175 KIYDRTRAVKY
-3187 NGVGTADAL
+3187 NGQSTSDAL
-3196 KNYLTGAKVILG
+3196 KNYLTSATVRV
-3208 GTVVGGVVTG
+3208 GTQT
-3218 GTEVNIWKDIAI
+3218 IDIKDELTI
-3230 DPTKTHYDDKMVG
+3230 DPNATAYD
-3243 ASKNVTYGLKYT
+3243 N
-3255 GNNFTI
+3255 
-3261 DDFTR
+3261 
-3266 SVSTGIITAKDVT
+3266 
-3279 VAVKSSLTKEYDA
+3279 
-3292 TRDVLGVAKNASGAT
+3292 KNA
-3307 VTTADDLVN
+3307 
-3316 LTGLIAGDRV
+3316 
-3326 SNTTTAFY
+3326 
-3334 DTKNV
+3334 
-3339 GTGKTVTYTPSLSGA
+3339 GTGKTVTYTLKYTGNNFAINDFTRNSTGEIKQKDVKVLPVGTLTKVYDGTRYVYANGDDSIRTMHGDQRVTNGDSVVELENGGIIAGDSVQNNSTAVYTDKNAGTGKTVVYTPSITGA
-3354 DAVNYRLVDASGV
+3354 DAGNYRLVDVFGH
-3367 AIPMTGLTSP
+3367 AIPSGTLTTTDNVIQKRRLNIGFDGLNGMLPVRKSYDATTTNDKITARITDDP
-3377 SNNEITKRVIGV
+3377 NGHTRTVLQRDGMGIFGDRLAQLNNGNIQSDYGYGSTDA
-3389 TFDPVSKP
+3389 TFR
-3397 YDGTAANTTI
+3397 
-3407 DAAVSPAD
+3407 AD
-3415 AAVLNLDRTGLANA
+3415 ANA
-3429 SNKLTNLTA
+3429 
-3438 TGAAP
+3438 
-3443 NITSAYG
+3443 
-3450 KRDNNGQFTA
+3450 
-3460 NPNVVRDANNN
+3460 DAR
-3471 VVLNGKDVQYAG
+3471 KDVQYRGVGDA
-3483 LRAAMNTT
+3483 LRNILGGNAA
-3491 LGSDAGN
+3491 N
-3498 YEFDE
+3498 YDFNETA
-3503 DGYGKGTINPVT
+3503 Y
-3515 MSDGDFVLSFRKASK
+3515 SDGAITRANVTRSVFDLGFDMARK
-3530 EYDGTP
+3530 EYDGTKTVVNP
-3536 DVHNAAQYL
+3536 ARNLTTKRVRLGGNWNTLQDGDVLSVTGEYAHKNAA
-3545 DKTAS
+3545 AS
-3550 HATRTVG
+3550 Q
-3557 GTPSTITLTDDDY
+3557 P
-3570 VSVDGKYDNKN
+3570 VD
-3581 AGDPTVHYKV
+3581 YKV
-3591 KISNKNFDF
+3591 KFNTRNFNITDSADNTVAKQ
-3600 GIWDGIV
+3600 GSGEILRRKIMANPVTATKTYDKTSALMNVAKDGE
-3607 QRDGDGH
+3607 GH
-3614 IDKRKLI
+3614 VIDS
-3621 ADPSNYLTKE
+3621 AD
-3631 YDGTAEIIGKARN
+3631 R
-3644 AQGTLITGRGDKLV
+3644 LV
-3658 KFHHY
+3658 KFSHY
-3663 GGTPTHPDD
+3663 GGHGDAIIANDVVENRSTGEYADQNVAWEPKANANPNAMWQDRNRVKNKAVNYQFLLAGDD
-3672 GEDTVFYKDAAAGTV
+3672 A
-3687 SNNTTADYVDKNVE
+3687 
-3701 WQGGVWNQGRGV
+3701 
-3713 VGDKNVKYKVDLT
+3713 L
-3726 GTDAA
+3726 
-3731 NYEIVHAN
+3731 NYELVDGSGNTLSTDGLDAN
-3739 GTAVTATNPY
+3739 GKNTIGYAPAAMETGRINPY
-3749 VGKGKITPKEIVLK
+3749 EVRLAGDDQT
-3763 ADPQERWIN
+3763 RWIN
-3772 EGLPTSYT
+3772 EGLPDSYT
-3780 GTPMG
+3780 GTPQG
-3785 KNLSHNEVPE
+3785 RGYTTALGE
-3795 IVPSDTPLP
+3795 TLP
-3804 GTIDY
+3804 GEIRY
-3809 RSPNARLRVGY
+3809 GSPSARLRWGDY
-3820 YAVEGTYHAPNGADG
+3820 PIEGEYIPATDSE
-3835 DTVSRNYRF
+3835 TVYQNYLF
-3844 VEDPANDTAL
+3844 KSSGTL
-3854 YIGPYIPDYEYYKAM
+3854 HIGPYIPDYEYYKAM

-3884 ASLDRTNQYSRKP
+3884 ASLDRTNHYSRKP
-3897 TAQVDPV
+3897 SAQVDPV

-3913 GVDIRQNDINV
+3913 GVDISKTDIRIT
-3924 LDDTVYT
+3924 DETVFSL
-3931 IVDEVFG
+3931 VNEVFG

>member
-27 IPQAAFAAPTG
+27 IPQVAAAAPTG
-38 GEAVFGGATGL
+38 HHGETTGVHVAGEGTAT
-49 TTSSDM
+49 TT
-55 NITSSN
+55 ITATA
-61 PNNVITWRDYSI
+61 PNNVIKWADYSVK
-73 AQGERV
+73 QGETV
-79 RYDSGNKTNN
+79 NYDGKN
-89 YLNIVTGANTSNIN
+89 YLNIVTGGNTSAIN
-103 GTIEGGKD
+103 GTINNAGGD
-111 VYIVNPNG
+111 IYLVNPNG
-119 VIFGKSASVNVGN
+119 VIFGKTASVNVGN

-137 QEESTLNTAAFTG
+137 QEESTLNMTAFTG

-193 VHDATTSPVILHI
+193 VHATTSPVILHT
-206 DEETN
+206 DTAVN
-211 GGYVHIGYQSGSVP
+211 DGYAHIGYKSGAEP
-225 STSDYEIHKKVTPT
+225 AATAYEINGANAV
-239 TPPSSPPTTVVAA
+239 
-252 ATAADNYY
+252 AADNYY
-260 QLVSTPTQF
+260 QLVSTTSEF
-269 QNINSDLTKNY
+269 RNMSSDLTKNY
-280 MLANDID
+280 MLENDID
-287 FYDSVTGTKKSLT
+287 FAGETALSPTGTITT
-300 PIGGDSHVAFSG
+300 PFTK
-312 KFDGNFFRIQ
+312 KFDGNFYKVK
-322 NFTVSGTSRA
+322 NFTVMGGDRA
-332 GAFGEINGARIDNVG
+332 GLFGDTNGASIENVG
-347 ITGATITGGTT
+347 IIGATITGGTAG
-358 SADYAG
+358 ADYAG
-364 GVVGYATSSTLKN
+364 GIVAYARNSTLKN
-377 VYSDRGTTVS
+377 VYVDQTTTVS
-387 GANGRHGGIVGYT
+387 GTMGKHGGIAGGTSAT
-400 TDTKVESVYSKAT
+400 TIDSAYSKAS

-419 IIGLAANDTKVRDS
+419 VIGHALNGTVVRNTYSDAKVS
-433 YSEIH
+433 G
-438 TTATTGGGIPLAA
+438 TGT
-451 YFIYYINPTAGTT
+451 YFIYYMQPPDGTS
-464 VDNSYFIGG
+464 VSNSYTTG
-473 NFSYSNITSKVNN
+473 NQFTWSNLTSHISN
-486 TYKVTEDADHT
+486 TYKIDEAA
-497 YKASLLRP
+497 K
-505 GPPTATTADEKDANS
+505 TATLVSSPSAGPAPTPKDMNS
-520 SDTYAAWGNTIN
+520 VATYTGWSIN

-566 RYFNANGTLNSD
+566 RYFNANGTLNTES
-578 GANTAKSNKGADIET
+578 ANTAKSNKGADIET

-599 IKIVGKD
+599 VKIVGKD
-606 ASGADVVGGKSN
+606 TLGADVVGGKSN

-629 ANGTPNL
+629 ADGTPNL

-687 LNDGTIK
+687 LDGDSIEAK
-694 PDRMYNGKSDVTDA
+694 RMYNGKSDVTDA
-708 FIRALTSGNIHS
+708 FINALTSGNISS
-720 SGFTAEDIN
+720 SGFTTEDIN
-729 AHSVNLDFTRGNFKA
+729 AHSVNLDFTTGGFKA
-744 QAYNLEYVNAS
+744 VMVKNGTLPATGANL
-755 GATIA
+755 
-760 AGTHADKN
+760 DKN
-768 VGKDKPV
+768 VGTDKPV
-775 KFTGSIDFS
+775 KFTGSIGFS

-791 YFNNASLSNIT
+791 HFDNASINNIT
-802 GTATITKAPLY
+802 GKATITKAPLY

-836 MKQTGTTSSNI
+836 MKQTGTTASNI
-847 TLDKSKIAPAI
+847 TLNKDNYAPAST
-858 GVTPSTIPDGAIMRD
+858 VPSPTHHKGEIMLDDGDNPDD
-873 DNDTVDNVDLT
+873 VDLT
-884 NVTDPTYTDTAGNA
+884 QVTDPTYTDTTGAK

-903 DHSLQYTNVGLQ
+903 DHSLQYKNVGLR
-915 GVDARNYDLYY
+915 GADAGNYDLYLPPIPAVGNGNKVVGNTVY
-926 TPESGT
+926 LDGKIIAREITRDSFKVYDSGT
-932 KTAVTDS
+932 NAEVT
-939 KVYLAGEI
+939 
-947 IRREIPSTGFEVYK
+947 
-961 KVTNPSTSAV
+961 
-971 TQVKVDA
+971 A
-978 EKVYDGTS
+978 EKVYDGNAT
-986 SYTPESGTYLTS
+986 YTPGGSVYLSTNAPASG
-998 NITTTEP
+998 NV
-1005 NKGIVARDLGHITFS
+1005 GIVTRDQGHITFA
-1020 LTPGKTAHFTDDNGT
+1020 LTGDKGT
-1035 ETTHVSNTTGVA
+1035 FKDAAGANSTKNVAEARKIA
-1047 YNVTGHTD
+1047 YNVTGVEDTGTD
-1055 NAAEYQLGD
+1055 ADGIGYKLDD
-1064 YYIKV
+1064 YYVLDADGVTKH
-1069 KVNGSNVDTALTNT
+1069 SLSSA
-1083 FDVTGKGK
+1083 FDATGQGR
-1091 ITPKLLTATVVK
+1091 ITPKALTATVV
-1103 SNITKVYDGWTKQTD
+1103 NNHITKVYDAKQNQTD
-1118 GNRTLTPGED
+1118 GNRNDIIGDALVTLS
-1128 LITLAGFVTGETRTN
+1128 GFVSGETRTN
-1143 TSTADYAT
+1143 TSTAMYASP
-1151 KNVILD
+1151 NVAWD
-1157 VSDTPTKQNVTYT
+1157 NTRNAPTSQTVTYT
-1170 ASFDRGTGV
+1170 AKFDRGTGAEADNYTLDPTAHTTTV
-1179 ASEDY
+1179 TNSASVSGSY
-1184 ILDATATGTNRYQKT
+1184 TGTITSRDLK
-1199 LTTDSNGAQTT
+1199 LTFG
-1210 GIITP
+1210 
-1215 RPVTVK
+1215 
-1221 FADVTKVYDGTAIN
+1221 DVTKVYDGTADN
-1235 TDITANDLGDTAVD
+1235 ATKNVTAL
-1249 KAVLQDDGKSA
+1249 DDGLSGA
-1260 SAISA
+1260 VTTADG
-1265 TGITSRYGN
+1265 T
-1274 GTAASF
+1274 TAAGINAAALSSVTSSYGDF
-1280 AENRNAGS
+1280 SGTTFNANRNAGS
-1288 RSVEYVGLAGV
+1288 HAVEYVGLAGA
-1299 LGTNYAV
+1299 LGTNHNYAIA
-1306 DNKQYGKGTITR
+1306 DKQYGKGTITR

-1330 ADGTIADA
+1330 DGAIANA

-1344 TDLSDLPTGASLVTP
+1344 TDLSDLPQGASLVTP

-1370 HDAGKITFKLKD
+1370 HDEGKITFKLKD
-1382 GSHGYFSSD
+1382 GTSGYYSRD
-1391 RDGNNH
+1391 RDGNNR

-1402 EAHYVAYDIVAHTSD
+1402 EAQYVAYDIVAQTSD
-1417 DTNNPLTNYTF
+1417 ATNNPLSNYTF
-1428 GSAAAT
+1428 GSATAT

-1443 NANPAHVTADGSITA
+1443 NANPAHVTADGTITPA
-1458 APLHAQ
+1458 ALHAQ
-1464 THSIEKVYDGLAA
+1464 TRSIEKVYDGLAA

-1489 DTIITFTGWV
+1489 DTIITFRGWV
-1499 THNGITEK
+1499 THNSITEK
-1507 RTNNSSAVYQAGHSV
+1507 RTNNSSAVYLGFGGGQG
-1522 GAKDVAYDAI
+1522 KDVAYDAI
-1532 AGDITTKDVTY
+1532 TGDITTKNVTY

-1551 ANDYKIVDITGAGAA
+1551 ADDYEIVDITGAGAA

-1586 LKIVMDDVSKTY
+1586 LRIVMDDVSKTY
-1598 DGNAKNTTVTVKK
+1598 DGNAKNTTVSVKE
-1611 ITDDVANSLIST
+1611 ITDTIGSAVIDD

-1628 NITAGALTNKYR
+1628 NVTAHDLTTKYTA
-1640 DKMTAAPADYK
+1640 KMTAAPANYK
-1651 SVYGQGSTDA
+1651 STYGRGNTDA
-1661 SFKENPNVASD
+1661 MFVENVNAS
-1672 ANGETIENGKDVQYT
+1672 NGTPHDVQYT
-1687 NMRKAFTERFSS
+1687 NMRKAFNEEFGTFSA
-1699 STSPGNYTVEQNVYG
+1699 GNYSVEKNVYG
-1714 KGTINRYNIDP
+1714 KGTINRRNIDP
-1725 NRFNVVDLN
+1725 NNFDVVDDHN
-1734 GDPARAERAYD
+1734 VTSHATKEYD
-1745 GTAVYNVPTG
+1745 GTTTYNVPTG
-1755 WKISPSTGPDTG
+1755 WKLNPSSGPTTG
-1767 VLTGDNITFHLT
+1767 VIAGDDVTFYLT
-1779 SDGAKFTTATHN
+1779 SDGAQFTTAAHN
-1791 PTPNAFEANKV
+1791 PTPNAYDAAKV

-1817 YTLDGRNLESGA
+1817 YTLGGRKLEDGK

-1842 LSLALVNNTDINK
+1842 LSLALVNDTDINK

-1863 VDTDTKHWKALTKT
+1863 VDTDTKRWTALTKT
-1877 DAKGNVTYT
+1877 DAKGNVAYT

-1907 SANTDND
+1907 SANTAND
-1914 KNVAYN
+1914 KNVAYD
-1920 SATPRNIIDKAI
+1920 SATPLHVVDKAI

-1938 TGGDRRNYAFAN
+1938 TGGDARNYAFGAL
-1950 GTSTPTNAESGLK
+1950 TNPAESGLK

-2001 GADGVIDGD
+2001 GADGVIAGD
-2010 NITFTHTE
+2010 NITFTHSE
-2018 AFQSANV
+2018 AFQSKNV

-2033 IDGTE
+2033 IDGTA

-2067 GEITPLQL
+2067 GEITPLEL

-2080 RLTTTLATKEYD
+2080 TLTTTPATKEYD
-2092 GGVKVKKAG
+2092 GGVKVKKDG

-2119 GGRTVDVLP
+2119 GGSTVSVLP
-2128 AFKLKSAEYDSKDV
+2128 DLELQSAEYDTKNV
-2142 KSGATTDRV
+2142 VGGTQPRV
-2151 TYHMEYTGTS
+2151 TYHMKYKGTS
-2161 GNFTLAPGAETFD
+2161 GNFTLAPGAATFD
-2174 GKGDGEITKKDVTAT
+2174 GKGNGVITPKDVTAT
-2189 IKGALTKVYDAT
+2189 IKGPLTKVYDAT

-2208 KNATTG
+2208 KNKATG

-2221 DLVKFVGLV
+2221 DLVTFVGLV

-2247 VGTNKTVTYDIKLDT
+2247 VGTNKNVTYDIKLDT
-2262 ESAGNYNIKYNG
+2262 ASAGNYNIKYNG
-2274 SAINVPITQTGN
+2274 AAITALISTNDN

-2296 FGEQHKPYDGLSKNT
+2296 FGEQHKSYDGLSTNT

-2341 LTATGTPPNIISNYG
+2341 LTATGTPPNITSNYG

-2369 GTNKDVQYAGLRTAM
+2369 GTNKDVKYAGLRTAM
-2384 NASLGG
+2384 NTSLGG
-2390 NAGNYEFDTD
+2390 AAGNYEFDTD

-2461 VRLNGNWVDLSGSVD
+2461 VRLNGNWVDLSGSVV

-2483 YSSPNATNGTPDTV
+2483 YTSPNATNSTPDTV
-2497 TYKFRLNTNNI
+2497 MYKFRLNTNNI

-2519 TAQGTIDRRVLKLD
+2519 TAQGTIDRRVLKLG

-2538 AIDKIYDAN
+2538 AIDKNYDAN
-2547 EKLID
+2547 AKLID

-2566 SGNVIYATGT
+2566 SGNVIYAAGT
-2576 TSDNKLVR
+2576 TNDNKLVR

-2595 KMTITANYVDNLT
+2595 KMTITANYVDDLT

-2616 ARDTSGA
+2616 AYSGGA
-2623 VKAKGIA
+2623 VTAKGIA

-2641 KNYKLSD
+2641 KNYTLD
-2648 GTTTVDAENA
+2648 HNGTTVHAED
-2658 NGLNMNASGTI
+2658 GLKMNASGTI

-2703 SDGRGAA
+2703 SDGRGAV

-2728 SAFGKGTTDATFTAD
+2728 SDFGKGTTDATFTAD

-2849 EGTVIATK
+2849 AGTVIATK

-3131 TKNYTVGD
+3131 TKNYAVGD

-3155 PTDPHNPNPRV
+3155 PTDPHHPNPRV

-3175 SKVYDGTVTVKH
+3175 SKVYDGTAMVKH

-3218 GTEVNIWKDIAI
+3218 GTGVDIWTDIVI

-3243 ASKNVTYGLKYT
+3243 TGKNVTYGLKYT

-3266 SVSTGIITAKDVT
+3266 SVSTGVITAKDVT
-3279 VAVKSSLTKEYDA
+3279 VAVKSPLTKAYDA
-3292 TRDVLGVAKNASGAT
+3292 TREVLGVAKNASGAT
-3307 VTTADDLVN
+3307 VTTADDLVK

-3339 GTGKTVTYTPSLSGA
+3339 GTGKTVTYTPSLSGT

-3367 AIPMTGLTSP
+3367 AIPTTGLTSP
-3377 SNNEITKRVIGV
+3377 SNNEITKRKVNV
-3389 TFDPVSKP
+3389 TFDTVSKP

-3407 DAAVSPAD
+3407 DAAVSVAD

-3429 SNKLTNLTA
+3429 LNKLTNLTA

-3450 KRDNNGQFTA
+3450 KRDHGQFTA

-3471 VVLNGKDVQYAG
+3471 VVPNGKDVQYAG

-3498 YEFDE
+3498 YEFDV

-3515 MSDGDFVLSFRKASK
+3515 MSEGDFALSFRKASK
-3530 EYDGTP
+3530 EYDGTRE
-3536 DVHNAAQYL
+3536 VHNAAQYL

-3550 HATRTVG
+3550 HASSTVA
-3557 GTPSTITLTDDDY
+3557 GTTSTITLTDDDY

-3591 KISNKNFDF
+3591 RISNKNFDF
-3600 GIWDGIV
+3600 GTWDGIV
-3607 QRDGDGH
+3607 RRDGDGH

-3631 YDGTAEIIGKARN
+3631 YDGKADIIGKARN
-3644 AQGTLITGRGDKLV
+3644 AQGTLITTGGDNLV

-3663 GGTPTHPDD
+3663 SGTPTHPDD
-3672 GEDTVFYKDAAAGTV
+3672 GEDTVFYGVDAGTV
-3687 SNNTTADYVDKNVE
+3687 SNVTTADYVAVDPTKYANKDVE
-3701 WQGGVWNQGRGV
+3701 WKDNVWNQGRGV
-3713 VGDKNVKYKVDLT
+3713 VGDKNVKYTVDLT

-3731 NYEIVHAN
+3731 NYEVVHAD
-3739 GTAVTATNPY
+3739 GTAVTPTNPY

-3809 RSPNARLRVGY
+3809 SSPNARLRVGH

-3835 DTVSRNYRF
+3835 DSVSWNYRF
-3844 VEDPANDTAL
+3844 VQDPANKTAL

>member
-27 IPQAAFAAPTG
+27 IPQVAAAAPTG
-38 GEAVFGGATGL
+38 EHDMTNGVTVGRAATASG
-49 TTSSDM
+49 TGTDT
-55 NITSSN
+55 NITATAA
-61 PNNVITWRDYSI
+61 NNVIKWADYSVK
-73 AQGERV
+73 QGETV
-79 RYDSGNKTNN
+79 NYDGKN
-89 YLNIVTGANTSNIN
+89 YLNIVTGGNTSAIN
-103 GTIEGGKD
+103 GAIKNTGGD
-111 VYIVNPNG
+111 VYLVNPNG
-119 VIFGKSASVNVGN
+119 VIFGKTASVNVGN

-137 QEESTLNTAAFTG
+137 QEESTLNLAAFKG

-193 VHDATTSPVILHI
+193 VHATTSPVILHI

-211 GGYVHIGYQSGSVP
+211 GGYAHIGYQSGSVP
-225 STSDYEIHKKVTPT
+225 STSDYEIHKKF
-239 TPPSSPPTTVVAA
+239 TPPPPSPSSPPLPPTTVVAA

-260 QLVSTPTQF
+260 QLVSTPTEF
-269 QNINSDLTKNY
+269 QNIKNGLTKNY

-287 FYDSVTGTKKSLT
+287 FYDSTTGTKKSIT
-300 PIGGDSHVAFSG
+300 PIGGNSSSAFTG
-312 KFDGNFFRIQ
+312 KFDGNFYKIK
-322 NFTVSGTSRA
+322 NFSVGGA
-332 GAFGEINGARIDNVG
+332 GMVDAALFGRTNAARIDNVG
-347 ITGATITGGTT
+347 VTDAVVTGEVTGLQDRFAGGIVAHATGTT
-358 SADYAG
+358 LNNVYVTNTKVTGEDGYHG
-364 GVVGYATSSTLKN
+364 GVVGYTKNTHIGSS
-377 VYSDRGTTVS
+377 
-387 GANGRHGGIVGYT
+387 
-400 TDTKVESVYSKAT
+400 YSKAT
-413 IGAGGG
+413 VGDGGG
-419 IIGLAANDTKVRDS
+419 VIGFSDIGTVVEDTYSDTKKVS
-433 YSEIH
+433 GSLGTE
-438 TTATTGGGIPLAA
+438 
-451 YFIYYINPTAGTT
+451 FIYIIDPSGGTT
-464 VDNSYFIGG
+464 VKNSYSVGTYFTT
-473 NFSYSNITSKVNN
+473 NETALTTEAVN
-486 TYKVTEDADHT
+486 TYKIDPGTG
-497 YKASLLRP
+497 KASLV
-505 GPPTATTADEKDANS
+505 GPTPNPSVEAHTI
-520 SDTYAAWGNTIN
+520 DTYAAWGNAIN
-532 NTGAPGAKWRI
+532 NTGVPGAKWRI

-599 IKIVGKD
+599 VKIVGKD
-606 ASGADVVGGKSN
+606 TSGADVVGGKSN
-618 VVTYAGAMQYN
+618 VVTYTGAMQYN
-629 ANGTPNL
+629 ADGTPNL

-673 LRGVNVTVKQREVK
+673 LRGVNVTVKQREVR
-687 LNDGTIK
+687 LDNGSIK

-708 FIRALTSGNIHS
+708 FIGELKKGSINS

-729 AHSVNLDFTRGNFKA
+729 AHSVNLDFTTGNFKA

-755 GATIA
+755 GTTIA

-768 VGKDKPV
+768 VGVDKPV
-775 KFTGSIDFS
+775 KFTGSIGFS
-784 GDDAANY
+784 GEDAANY
-791 YFNNASLSNIT
+791 KFDNTSLSNIT

-821 DAKIYDGTDAVLDLA
+821 DAKIYDGTDAVLDRA
-836 MKQTGTTSSNI
+836 MKQTGTSTPNI
-847 TLDKSKIAPAI
+847 TLNKDNYAPAST
-858 GVTPSTIPDGAIMRD
+858 VTSPTHHKGEIMLDDGNNPDD
-873 DNDTVDNVDLT
+873 VDLT
-884 NVTDPTYTDTAGNA
+884 QVTDPTYTDTTGVK

-903 DHSLQYTNVGLQ
+903 DHSLQYKNVGLR
-915 GVDARNYDLYY
+915 GADAGNYDLYL
-926 TPESGT
+926 PPIP
-932 KTAVTDS
+932 AVGNGNKVVGNT
-939 KVYLAGEI
+939 VYLAGEI

-961 KVTNPSTSAV
+961 KVTDPSTSSV

-998 NITTTEP
+998 NITTTDP

-1055 NAAEYQLGD
+1055 NAAEYRLGD

-1069 KVNGSNVDTALTNT
+1069 KVNGSDVDTALTNT

-1091 ITPKLLTATVVK
+1091 ITPKLLTATVVN

-1128 LITLAGFVTGETRTN
+1128 LVTLAGFVTGETRTN
-1143 TSTADYAT
+1143 KSTADYAT
-1151 KNVILD
+1151 KNVIPD
-1157 VSDTPTKQNVTYT
+1157 GSGTPTKQNVTYT

-1184 ILDATATGTNRYQKT
+1184 ILDAAATGTNRYQKT
-1199 LTTDSNGAQTT
+1199 LTTDSSGDQTT

-1235 TDITANDLGDTAVD
+1235 TAITANDLGDTAID

-1260 SAISA
+1260 SAISPA
-1265 TGITSRYGN
+1265 GITSRYGDR
-1274 GTAASF
+1274 TAASF

-1288 RSVEYVGLAGV
+1288 HAVEYVGLANV

-1330 ADGTIADA
+1330 ADGRVANA

-1344 TDLSDLPTGASLVTP
+1344 TDLSDLPSGASLVTP

-1364 NTGIVA
+1364 STGIVA
-1370 HDAGKITFKLKD
+1370 HDEGKITFKLKD
-1382 GSHGYFSSD
+1382 GTHGYFSRD
-1391 RDGNNH
+1391 ADGNNR

-1402 EAHYVAYDIVAHTSD
+1402 EAQHVAYDIVAHTSD
-1417 DTNNPLTNYTF
+1417 DTNNPLSNYTF
-1428 GSAAAT
+1428 GSAAAEAAG
-1434 TLKNLEDVN
+1434 TLRNLEKIT
-1443 NANPAHVTADGSITA
+1443 NANPAHVTASGTITPA
-1458 APLHAQ
+1458 ALHAQ
-1464 THSIEKVYDGLAA
+1464 THSIDKVYDGLAT

-1507 RTNNSSAVYQAGHSV
+1507 RTNNSSAVYLGFGGGQG
-1522 GAKDVAYDAI
+1522 KDVAYDAI
-1532 AGDITTKDVTY
+1532 TGDVTTKDVTY

-1551 ANDYKIVDITGAGAA
+1551 ADDYKIVDITGAGAA
-1566 TATAG
+1566 TATTG

-1598 DGNAKNTTVTVKK
+1598 DGNAKNTTVSVKE
-1611 ITDDVANSLIST
+1611 ITDTIGSAVIDD

-1628 NITAGALTNKYR
+1628 NVTALDLTNQYLA
-1640 DKMTAAPADYK
+1640 KMAAAPANYK
-1651 SVYGQGSTDA
+1651 STYGRGNTDA
-1661 SFKENPNVASD
+1661 TFVENVNAS
-1672 ANGETIENGKDVQYT
+1672 NGTPHDVQYT
-1687 NMRKAFTERFSS
+1687 NMREAFRTEFGSS
-1699 STSPGNYTVEQNVYG
+1699 SAGNYSVEKNVYG
-1714 KGTINRYNIDP
+1714 KGTINRRNIDP
-1725 NRFNVVDLN
+1725 SNFRVLDDHNVTSH
-1734 GDPARAERAYD
+1734 ATKEYD
-1745 GTAVYNVPTG
+1745 GTTTYNVPTG
-1755 WKISPSTGPDTG
+1755 WKLTPPSGPSTG
-1767 VLTGDNITFHLT
+1767 VIAGDDVTFHLT
-1779 SDGAKFTTATHN
+1779 SDGAQFTTAAHN
-1791 PTPNAFEANKV
+1791 PTSNAYDAAKV

-1817 YTLDGRNLESGA
+1817 YTLGGRKLEDGK

-1842 LSLALVNNTDINK
+1842 LSLALVDNTNINK

-1877 DAKGNVTYT
+1877 DTKGNVTYT

-1907 SANTDND
+1907 SANTAND
-1914 KNVAYN
+1914 KNVAYS
-1920 SATPRNIIDKAI
+1920 SAPPREVIAKAI

-1938 TGGDRRNYAFAN
+1938 TGGDARNYAFAN
-1950 GTSTPTNAESGLK
+1950 GTPTPTNAESGLK

-2001 GADGVIDGD
+2001 GADGVIAGD
-2010 NITFTHTE
+2010 NITFTHSET
-2018 AFQSANV
+2018 FQSENV

-2033 IDGTE
+2033 IDGTA
-2038 QKNWINYSGLSLGG
+2038 QKNWVNYSGLSLGG
-2052 TSADNYTINATAVGL
+2052 TSADNYTINATTVGL
-2067 GEITPLQL
+2067 GEITPLEL
-2075 TPSNV
+2075 NPSTV
-2080 RLTTTLATKEYD
+2080 TLATTQATKEYD
-2092 GGVKVKKAG
+2092 GGVKVKKDG

-2119 GGRTVDVLP
+2119 GGSTVSVLP
-2128 AFKLKSAEYDSKDV
+2128 DLELQSAEYDTKNV
-2142 KSGATTDRV
+2142 VGGTQPRV
-2151 TYHMEYTGTS
+2151 TYHMKYKGTS
-2161 GNFTLAPGAETFD
+2161 GNFTLAPGAATFD
-2174 GKGDGEITKKDVTAT
+2174 GKGNGVITPKDVTAT
-2189 IKGALTKVYDAT
+2189 IKGPLTKVYDAT

-2221 DLVKFVGLV
+2221 DLVTFVGLV

-2262 ESAGNYNIKYNG
+2262 ASAGNYNIKYND
-2274 SAINVPITQTGN
+2274 SAITALIPQAGN

-2296 FGEQHKPYDGLSKNT
+2296 FVEQHKSYDGLSKNT
-2311 SIDASVSDADAAVLN
+2311 AIDASVSPADAAVLN
-2326 LDHTGLANAS
+2326 HDVAGLAVA

-2341 LTATGTPPNIISNYG
+2341 LTATGAHPNIISNYG
-2356 KRTGTGFTTDANA
+2356 KRTGAGFTPDANA
-2369 GTNKDVQYAGLRTAM
+2369 GTNKDVQYAGLRAAM
-2384 NASLGG
+2384 NTSLGG
-2390 NAGNYEFDTD
+2390 DAGNYEFDTD

-2411 INVNDPSFTFT
+2411 INVNDSSFTFT

-2433 NKVLWKDSSSG
+2433 NKVLWKDPSSG

-2449 NSHVKNYISTIG
+2449 NSHVKNYITSIG
-2461 VRLNGNWVDLSGSVD
+2461 VTLNGHWVDLSGSVV
-2476 MDLTGTK
+2476 MDLAGTK

-2519 TAQGTIDRRVLKLD
+2519 TASGTIDRRVLKLG

-2547 EKLID
+2547 AKLID
-2552 TSTRHYDKF
+2552 TNTRHYDKF

-2566 SGNVIYATGT
+2566 NGNVIYAAGIAN
-2576 TSDNKLVR
+2576 DNKLVR

-2616 ARDTSGA
+2616 ARDTSSGN
-2623 VKAKGIA
+2623 VTAKGIA

-2728 SAFGKGTTDATFTAD
+2728 SDFGKGTTDATFTAD

-2760 VQYRNLKDTLNAQPY
+2760 VQYRNLKDTLNAQSY

-2784 AYGKGAITKRTVTR
+2784 SYGKGAITKRTVTR
-2798 NDFDIQIDPATK
+2798 NDFDIQIAPATK
-2810 EYDGTDKVVWTDP
+2810 EYDGTDKVVWTDT

-2849 EGTVIATK
+2849 MGTVIATK

-2878 TNQVDYGIRINTT
+2878 TNQVNYGIRINTT

-2905 AGTITPRDLATKLP
+2905 AGTITQRDLATKLP

-2933 QDNQDFVNAMAN
+2933 QDNKDFVNAMAN

-2951 IARDANKVHLAVTGT
+2951 VARDANKVHLAVTGT

-2974 NTKAEAEA
+2974 ETRENALAPVH
-2982 RTPAQA
+2982 TPG
-2988 QRTVDYTLTLSGD
+2988 RTVDYALTLTGSDPATLS
-3001 ADTLANYTIGGH
+3001 NYTLS
-3013 PTTNTVTGKAAD
+3013 TTNVNGRAAD
-3025 IYKKTLTVD
+3025 IYKKKLTVD
-3034 VARKEKDYDGTAA
+3034 VGRKEKDYDGTAD
-3047 VNNLAAGDITF
+3047 VTGLTTGDIIFHGVLAGD
-3058 SGLVGSETLSL
+3058 TLSL
-3069 DSGALNKVQGQYL
+3069 DTASLTKINGQYL
-3082 DSSGNADAN
+3082 DDAGQPSADVRRNANHA
-3091 VSRDVHRNVLDKAV
+3091 VTDKAV

-3175 SKVYDGTVTVKH
+3175 SKVYDGTATVKH

-3243 ASKNVTYGLKYT
+3243 TGKNVTYGLKYT

-3266 SVSTGIITAKDVT
+3266 SVSTGIITAKDVS
-3279 VAVKSSLTKEYDA
+3279 VAVKSPLTKAYDA
-3292 TRDVLGVAKNASGAT
+3292 TTDVLGVAKNASGAT
-3307 VTTADDLVN
+3307 VTTADDLVK

-3334 DTKNV
+3334 DTKNA
-3339 GTGKTVTYTPSLSGA
+3339 GTGKTVAYTPSLSGA
-3354 DAVNYRLVDASGV
+3354 DAVNYRLVDASGA
-3367 AIPMTGLTSP
+3367 AIPTTGLPSP
-3377 SNNEITKRVIGV
+3377 PNNEITKRKVNV
-3389 TFDPVSKP
+3389 TFDTVSKD

-3407 DAAVSPAD
+3407 DAAVSAAD

-3471 VVLNGKDVQYAG
+3471 VVPNGKDVQYAG
-3483 LRAAMNTT
+3483 LRTAMNTT
-3491 LGSDAGN
+3491 LGSNAGN
-3498 YEFDE
+3498 YEFDV

-3515 MSDGDFVLSFRKASK
+3515 MSEGNFALSFRKASK

-3545 DKTAS
+3545 DKMAS
-3550 HATRTVG
+3550 HASRTVG
-3557 GTPSTITLTDDDY
+3557 GTTSTISLTDDDY

-3591 KISNKNFDF
+3591 RISNKNFNF
-3600 GIWDGIV
+3600 GTWDGIV
-3607 QRDGDGH
+3607 HRDGDGH

-3631 YDGTAEIIGKARN
+3631 YDGKADIIDKARN

-3713 VGDKNVKYKVDLT
+3713 VGDKNVKYTVALS

-3731 NYEIVHAN
+3731 NYKIVDENGAEIAS
-3739 GTAVTATNPY
+3739 TTRQT
-3749 VGKGKITPKEIVLK
+3749 GKITPKEIVLK

-3772 EGLPTSYT
+3772 EGLPDHYT

-3785 KNLSHNEVPE
+3785 KNLGHNEVPE
-3795 IVPSDTPLP
+3795 IVASDTPLP

-3820 YAVEGTYHAPNGADG
+3820 YAVEGTYHAPNGAEDG
-3835 DTVSRNYRF
+3835 DSVSWNYRF
-3844 VEDPANDTAL
+3844 IQDPANKTAL

>member
-27 IPQAAFAAPTG
+27 IPQVAAAAPTG
-38 GEAVFGGATGL
+38 EHDMTEHVHVGR
-49 TTSSDM
+49 TTTAAGTDT
-55 NITSSN
+55 NITATAT
-61 PNNVITWRDYSI
+61 NNVIKWADYSVK
-73 AQGERV
+73 QGEKV
-79 RYDSGNKTNN
+79 EYDGKN
-89 YLNIVTGANTSNIN
+89 YLNIVTGGNTSAIN
-103 GTIEGGKD
+103 GTIKNTGGD
-111 VYIVNPNG
+111 VYLVNPNG

-193 VHDATTSPVILHI
+193 VHDATTSPVILHT
-206 DEETN
+206 DTAVN
-211 GGYVHIGYQSGSVP
+211 DGYAHIGYQSGAEP
-225 STSDYEIHKKVTPT
+225 
-239 TPPSSPPTTVVAA
+239 A
-252 ATAADNYY
+252 ATAYKINGANAVAADNYY
-260 QLVSTPTQF
+260 QLVSTTSEF
-269 QNINSDLTKNY
+269 RNMSSDLTKNY
-280 MLANDID
+280 MLENDID
-287 FYDSVTGTKKSLT
+287 FAGETALSPTGTITT
-300 PIGGDSHVAFSG
+300 PFTK
-312 KFDGNFFRIQ
+312 KFDGNFYKVK
-322 NFTVSGTSRA
+322 NFTVMGGDRA
-332 GAFGEINGARIDNVG
+332 GLFGDTNGASIENVG
-347 ITGATITGGTT
+347 IIGAAITGGTAG
-358 SADYAG
+358 ADYAG
-364 GVVGYATSSTLKN
+364 GIVAYARNSTLRN
-377 VYSDRGTTVS
+377 VYVDQTTTVS
-387 GANGRHGGIVGYT
+387 GTMGKHGGIAGGTSAT
-400 TDTKVESVYSKAT
+400 TIDSAYSKAS

-419 IIGLAANDTKVRDS
+419 VIGHALNGTVVRNT
-433 YSEIH
+433 YSD
-438 TTATTGGGIPLAA
+438 ARVSGTGT
-451 YFIYYINPTAGTT
+451 YFIYYMQPPDGTS
-464 VDNSYFIGG
+464 VSNSYTTG
-473 NFSYSNITSKVNN
+473 NQFTWSNLTSHISN
-486 TYKVTEDADHT
+486 TYKIDEDA
-497 YKASLLRP
+497 K
-505 GPPTATTADEKDANS
+505 TATLVSSPSAGPAPTPKSMNS
-520 SDTYAAWGNTIN
+520 VATYAGWSIN

-566 RYFNANGTLNSD
+566 RYFNANGTLNTES
-578 GANTAKSNKGADIET
+578 ANTAKSNKGADIET

-599 IKIVGKD
+599 VKIVGKNMTGD
-606 ASGADVVGGKSN
+606 TVVGGKSN

-629 ANGTPNL
+629 ADGTPNL
-636 DHIYDYVSAGT
+636 DHIYDYVNTGT

-694 PDRMYNGKSDVTDA
+694 PNRMYNGKSDVTDA
-708 FIRALTSGNIHS
+708 FISELKKGSINS
-720 SGFTAEDIN
+720 SGFTAEDVK
-729 AHSVNLDFTRGNFKA
+729 AHSVNLDFTTGHFKA
-744 QAYNLEYVNAS
+744 QAYNLEYVNAG

-768 VGKDKPV
+768 VGVDKPV

-784 GDDAANY
+784 GDDAENY

-821 DAKIYDGTDAVLDLA
+821 DAKIYDGTDAVLDPA
-836 MKQTGTTSSNI
+836 MKQTGTTTPNI
-847 TLDKSKIAPAI
+847 TLNKDNYAPAST
-858 GVTPSTIPDGAIMRD
+858 VTSPTHHKGEIMLDDGDNPDD
-873 DNDTVDNVDLT
+873 VDLT
-884 NVTDPTYTDTAGNA
+884 QVTDPTYTDTTGAK

-903 DHSLQYTNVGLQ
+903 DHSLQYKNVGLR
-915 GVDARNYDLYY
+915 GADAGNYDLYL
-926 TPESGT
+926 PPIP
-932 KTAVTDS
+932 AVGNGNKVVGNT
-939 KVYLAGEI
+939 VYLAGEI
-947 IRREIPSTGFEVYK
+947 IRREITRDSFKVYDSATNAEV
-961 KVTNPSTSAV
+961 TA
-971 TQVKVDA
+971 Q
-978 EKVYDGTS
+978 KVYDGNAT
-986 SYTPESGTYLTS
+986 YTPGGSVYLSTNAPASG
-998 NITTTEP
+998 NV
-1005 NKGIVARDLGHITFS
+1005 GIVTRDQGHITFA
-1020 LTPGKTAHFTDDNGT
+1020 LTGGT
-1035 ETTHVSNTTGVA
+1035 GTFKDATGANSTKNVAEARKIA
-1047 YNVTGHTD
+1047 YNVTGVADTHTD
-1055 NAAEYQLGD
+1055 ADGIGHKLDD
-1064 YYIKV
+1064 YYVLDADGVTKH
-1069 KVNGSNVDTALTNT
+1069 ALSSA
-1083 FDVTGKGK
+1083 FDATGQGR
-1091 ITPKLLTATVVK
+1091 ITPKALTATVV
-1103 SNITKVYDGWTKQTD
+1103 NNHITKVYDAKQNQTD
-1118 GNRTLTPGED
+1118 GNRNDIIGDALVTLS
-1128 LITLAGFVTGETRTN
+1128 GFVSGETRTN
-1143 TSTADYAT
+1143 TSTAMYASP
-1151 KNVILD
+1151 NVAWD
-1157 VSDTPTKQNVTYT
+1157 NTANAPTSQAVTYT
-1170 ASFDRGTGV
+1170 AKFDRGTGAEADNYTFDTTAHTTTV
-1179 ASEDY
+1179 TNSASVSGSY
-1184 ILDATATGTNRYQKT
+1184 TGT
-1199 LTTDSNGAQTT
+1199 
-1210 GIITP
+1210 ITP
-1215 RPVTVK
+1215 RDLKLT
-1221 FADVTKVYDGTAIN
+1221 FGDVTKVYDGTADN
-1235 TDITANDLGDTAVD
+1235 ATKNVTAL
-1249 KAVLQDDGKSA
+1249 DDGLSGA
-1260 SAISA
+1260 VTTADGTTAAGISA
-1265 TGITSRYGN
+1265 AALSSATSSYGDFS
-1274 GTAASF
+1274 GTTFKA
-1280 AENRNAGS
+1280 NRNAGN
-1288 RSVEYVGLAGV
+1288 RVVEYVGLAGA
-1299 LGTNYAV
+1299 LGTNHNYAIA
-1306 DNKQYGKGTITR
+1306 DKQYGKGEITR

-1330 ADGTIADA
+1330 ADGTIANA

-1344 TDLSDLPTGASLVTP
+1344 TDRSDLPSGASLVTP

-1364 NTGIVA
+1364 DTGIVA

-1382 GSHGYFSSD
+1382 GTHGYFSHD
-1391 RDGNNH
+1391 ADGNNR

-1402 EAHYVAYDIVAHTSD
+1402 EARHVAYDIVAQTSD
-1417 DTNNPLTNYTF
+1417 ATNNPLSNYTF
-1428 GSAAAT
+1428 GSATAT

-1443 NANPAHVTADGSITA
+1443 NANPAHVTAAGSITPA
-1458 APLHAQ
+1458 ALHAQ

-1499 THNGITEK
+1499 IHNGITEK
-1507 RTNNSSAVYQAGHSV
+1507 RTNNSSAVYLGFGGGQG
-1522 GAKDVAYDAI
+1522 KDVAYDAI
-1532 AGDITTKDVTY
+1532 SGDVTTKNVTY

-1551 ANDYKIVDITGAGAA
+1551 ADDYEIVDITGAGAA
-1566 TATAG
+1566 TATTG
-1571 VTTTVADAGKITPRA
+1571 VTTTVANAGKITPRA

-1598 DGNAKNTTVTVKK
+1598 DGNAKNTTVSVKE
-1611 ITDDVANSLIST
+1611 ITDMIGSAVIDD

-1628 NITAGALTNKYR
+1628 NVTAHDLTAQYTA
-1640 DKMTAAPADYK
+1640 KMTAAPANYK
-1651 SVYGQGSTDA
+1651 SAYGRGNTDA
-1661 SFKENPNVASD
+1661 TFVENVNAS
-1672 ANGETIENGKDVQYT
+1672 NGTPHDVQYT
-1687 NMRKAFTERFSS
+1687 NMREAFRTEFG
-1699 STSPGNYTVEQNVYG
+1699 SPSAGNYSVEKNVYG
-1714 KGTINRYNIDP
+1714 KGTINRRNIDP
-1725 NRFNVVDLN
+1725 NNFRVVDDHN
-1734 GDPARAERAYD
+1734 VTSHATKEYD
-1745 GTAVYNVPTG
+1745 GTTTYNVPTG
-1755 WKISPSTGPDTG
+1755 WKLTPPSGPSTG
-1767 VLTGDNITFHLT
+1767 VIAGDDVTFHLT
-1779 SDGAKFTTATHN
+1779 SDGAQFTTAAHN
-1791 PTPNAFEANKV
+1791 PTPNAYDADKV
-1802 MYNVVAS
+1802 MYNVAAS

-1817 YTLDGRNLESGA
+1817 YTLGGRKLEDGK

-1877 DAKGNVTYT
+1877 DAKGNVAYT

-1907 SANTDND
+1907 SANTAND
-1914 KNVAYN
+1914 KNVAYD
-1920 SATPRNIIDKAI
+1920 AAAPREVIAKAI

-1938 TGGDRRNYAFAN
+1938 TGGDARNYAFGAV
-1950 GTSTPTNAESGLK
+1950 TNPAESGLK

-1978 FEKVTKVYDGTTNV
+1978 FAKITKVYDGTTNV

-2001 GADGVIDGD
+2001 GADGVIAGD
-2010 NITFTHTE
+2010 NITFTHLE
-2018 AFQSANV
+2018 AFQSENV
-2025 RGDGTTKT
+2025 NGDGNHTWTP
-2033 IDGTE
+2033 TE
-2038 QKNWINYSGLSLGG
+2038 GPEKGKVQKNWINYSGLSLGG

-2067 GEITPLQL
+2067 GEITPVLL
-2075 TPSNV
+2075 NPSTV
-2080 RLTTTLATKEYD
+2080 TLVTTQATKEYD
-2092 GGVKVKKAG
+2092 GGVKVKKDG

-2119 GGRTVDVLP
+2119 GGSPVSVLTD
-2128 AFKLKSAEYDSKDV
+2128 LELQSAEYDTKNV
-2142 KSGATTDRV
+2142 VGGTQPRV
-2151 TYHMEYTGTS
+2151 TYHMKYKGTS
-2161 GNFTLAPGAETFD
+2161 GNFTLAPGAATFD
-2174 GKGDGEITKKDVTAT
+2174 GKGNGVITPKDVTAT
-2189 IKGALTKVYDAT
+2189 IKGPLTKVYDAT
-2201 ADTIGAA
+2201 RDTIGAA
-2208 KNATTG
+2208 TNKATG

-2221 DLVKFVGLV
+2221 DLVTFVGLV

-2262 ESAGNYNIKYNG
+2262 TSAGNYNIKYNG
-2274 SAINVPITQTGN
+2274 SAITAPITQAGN
-2286 TITKRKVDVT
+2286 TITKRKVNVT
-2296 FGEQHKPYDGLSKNT
+2296 FGEQHKSYDGLSTNT
-2311 SIDASVSDADAAVLN
+2311 AIDASVSVADAAVLN
-2326 LDHTGLANAS
+2326 HDVTGLAVA

-2341 LTATGTPPNIISNYG
+2341 LAAIGTTPNIVSNYG
-2356 KRTGTGFTTDANA
+2356 KRTGTGFTPDANA
-2369 GTNKDVQYAGLRTAM
+2369 GTNKDVQYAGLSAAM
-2384 NASLGG
+2384 NTSLSGD
-2390 NAGNYEFDTD
+2390 AGNYEFDTD

-2433 NKVLWKDSSSG
+2433 NKVLWKDPSSG

-2449 NSHVKNYISTIG
+2449 NSHVKNYITSIG
-2461 VRLNGNWVDLSGSVD
+2461 VTLNGHWVDLSGSVV
-2476 MDLTGTK
+2476 MDLAGTK
-2483 YSSPNATNGTPDTV
+2483 YSGPNATNGTPDTV

-2519 TAQGTIDRRVLKLD
+2519 TAQGTIDRRVLKLG

-2547 EKLID
+2547 AKLID
-2552 TSTRHYDKF
+2552 TNTRHYDKF

-2566 SGNVIYATGT
+2566 KGNVTYASNT
-2576 TSDNKLVR
+2576 TNDNKLVR
-2584 TSNGAAVNDGA
+2584 TANGAAVNDGA
-2595 KMTITANYVDNLT
+2595 KMTITANYVDDLT

-2616 ARDTSGA
+2616 AYSGGA
-2623 VKAKGIA
+2623 VTAKGIA

-2648 GTTTVDAENA
+2648 GTTTVEAENA

-2728 SAFGKGTTDATFTAD
+2728 SDFGKGTTDATFTAD
-2743 PNVVLNS
+2743 PNVVLNA

-2784 AYGKGAITKRTVTR
+2784 SYGKGAITKRTVTR

-2810 EYDGTDKVVWTDP
+2810 EYDGTDKVVWTDS

-2849 EGTVIATK
+2849 AGTVIATK

-2878 TNQVDYGIRINTT
+2878 TNQVNYGIRINTT

-2933 QDNQDFVNAMAN
+2933 QDNKDFVNAMAN

-2951 IARDANKVHLAVTGT
+2951 VARDANKVHLAVTGT

-2974 NTKAEAEA
+2974 ETREDALAPA
-2982 RTPAQA
+2982 HTPG
-2988 QRTVDYTLTLSGD
+2988 RTVDYALTLTGSDPATLS
-3001 ADTLANYTIGGH
+3001 NYTLS
-3013 PTTNTVTGKAAD
+3013 TTNVNGRAAD
-3025 IYKKTLTVD
+3025 IYKKKLTVD
-3034 VARKEKDYDGTAA
+3034 VGRKEKDYDGTAD
-3047 VNNLAAGDITF
+3047 VTGLTTGDIIFHGVLT
-3058 SGLVGSETLSL
+3058 GDTLSL
-3069 DSGALNKVQGQYL
+3069 DTASLTKISGQYL
-3082 DSSGNADAN
+3082 DDAGQPSADVRRNANHA
-3091 VSRDVHRNVLDKAV
+3091 VTDKAV

-3175 SKVYDGTVTVKH
+3175 SKVYDGTATVKH

-3243 ASKNVTYGLKYT
+3243 TGKNVTYGLKYT

-3279 VAVKSSLTKEYDA
+3279 VAVKSPLTKAYDA
-3292 TRDVLGVAKNASGAT
+3292 TTDVLGVAKNASGAT
-3307 VTTADDLVN
+3307 VTTADDLVK

-3339 GTGKTVTYTPSLSGA
+3339 GTGKTVTYTPSLSGT

-3367 AIPMTGLTSP
+3367 AIPTTGLTSSP
-3377 SNNEITKRVIGV
+3377 NNEITKRKVNV
-3389 TFDPVSKP
+3389 TFDTVSKP

-3407 DAAVSPAD
+3407 DAAVSAAD

-3450 KRDNNGQFTA
+3450 KRDHGQFTA

-3471 VVLNGKDVQYAG
+3471 VVPNGKDVQYAG

-3498 YEFDE
+3498 YEFDV

-3515 MSDGDFVLSFRKASK
+3515 MSEGDFALSFRKASK
-3530 EYDGTP
+3530 EYDGTR

-3550 HATRTVG
+3550 HASSTVG
-3557 GTPSTITLTDDDY
+3557 GTTSTITLTDDDY

-3591 KISNKNFDF
+3591 QISNKNFDF
-3600 GIWDGIV
+3600 GTWDGIV
-3607 QRDGDGH
+3607 RGDGDGH

-3631 YDGTAEIIGKARN
+3631 YDGKADIIDKARN

-3713 VGDKNVKYKVDLT
+3713 VGDKNVKYTVDLT

-3731 NYEIVHAN
+3731 NYDIVHAD
-3739 GTAVTATNPY
+3739 GTAVTPTNPY
-3749 VGKGKITPKEIVLK
+3749 VGKGRITPKEIVLK

-3795 IVPSDTPLP
+3795 IVPGDTLP

-3809 RSPNARLRVGY
+3809 SSPNARLRVGH
-3820 YAVEGTYHAPNGADG
+3820 YAVNGTYKAQGGTDG

-3884 ASLDRTNQYSRKP
+3884 ASLDRTNHYSRKP

>member
-27 IPQAAFAAPTG
+27 IPQVAAAAPTG
-38 GEAVFGGATGL
+38 HHDETAGVQVAGEGTAT
-49 TTSSDM
+49 TT
-55 NITSSN
+55 ITATA
-61 PNNVITWRDYSI
+61 PNNVIKWADYSVK
-73 AQGERV
+73 QGETV
-79 RYDSGNKTNN
+79 NYDGKN
-89 YLNIVTGANTSNIN
+89 YLNIVTGGNTSAIN
-103 GTIEGGKD
+103 GTIKNTGGD
-111 VYIVNPNG
+111 IYLVNPNG
-119 VIFGKSASVNVGN
+119 VIFGKTASVNVGN

-137 QEESTLNTAAFTG
+137 QEESTLNMTAFTG

-193 VHDATTSPVILHI
+193 VHDATTSPVILHT
-206 DEETN
+206 DTAVN
-211 GGYVHIGYQSGSVP
+211 DGYAHIGYQSGA
-225 STSDYEIHKKVTPT
+225 EPT
-239 TPPSSPPTTVVAA
+239 
-252 ATAADNYY
+252 ATAYKINGANAVAADNYY
-260 QLVSTPTQF
+260 QLVSTTSEF
-269 QNINSDLTKNY
+269 RNMSSDLTKNY
-280 MLANDID
+280 MLENDID
-287 FYDSVTGTKKSLT
+287 FAGETALSPTGTITT
-300 PIGGDSHVAFSG
+300 PFTK
-312 KFDGNFFRIQ
+312 KFDGNFYKVK
-322 NFTVSGTSRA
+322 NFTVMGGDRA
-332 GAFGEINGARIDNVG
+332 GLFGDTNGASIENVG
-347 ITGATITGGTT
+347 IIGATITGGTAG
-358 SADYAG
+358 ADYAG
-364 GVVGYATSSTLKN
+364 GIVAYARNSTLRN
-377 VYSDRGTTVS
+377 VYVDQTTTVS
-387 GANGRHGGIVGYT
+387 GTMGKHGGIAGGTSAT
-400 TDTKVESVYSKAT
+400 TIDSAYSKAS

-419 IIGLAANDTKVRDS
+419 VIGHALNGTVVRNT
-433 YSEIH
+433 YSD
-438 TTATTGGGIPLAA
+438 ARVSGTGT
-451 YFIYYINPTAGTT
+451 YFIYYMQPPDGTS
-464 VDNSYFIGG
+464 VSNSYTTG
-473 NFSYSNITSKVNN
+473 NQFTWSNLTSHISN
-486 TYKVTEDADHT
+486 TYKIDEDA
-497 YKASLLRP
+497 K
-505 GPPTATTADEKDANS
+505 TATLVSSPSAGPAPTPKSMNS
-520 SDTYAAWGNTIN
+520 VATYAGWSIN

-566 RYFNANGTLNSD
+566 RYFNANGTLNTES
-578 GANTAKSNKGADIET
+578 ANTAKSNKGADIET

-599 IKIVGKD
+599 VKIVGKNTAGD
-606 ASGADVVGGKSN
+606 TVVGGKSN

-629 ANGTPNL
+629 ADGTPNL

-687 LNDGTIK
+687 LDNGTIK

-708 FIRALTSGNIHS
+708 FISELKKGSINS
-720 SGFTAEDIN
+720 SGFTAEDVE
-729 AHSVNLDFTRGNFKA
+729 AHSVNLDFTTGHFKA
-744 QAYNLEYVNAS
+744 QAYNLEYEDTT
-755 GATIA
+755 GTTIA

-821 DAKIYDGTDAVLDLA
+821 DAKIYDGTDAVLDHA
-836 MKQTGTTSSNI
+836 MKQTGTSTPNI

-858 GVTPSTIPDGAIMRD
+858 GVTPSTIPDGAIMRNDSDVVD
-873 DNDTVDNVDLT
+873 DVDLT

-998 NITTTEP
+998 NITTTDP

-1128 LITLAGFVTGETRTN
+1128 LVTLAGFVTGETRTN

-1157 VSDTPTKQNVTYT
+1157 GSGTPTKQNVTYT

-1184 ILDATATGTNRYQKT
+1184 ILDAAATGTNRYQKT

-1260 SAISA
+1260 SAISPA
-1265 TGITSRYGN
+1265 GITSRYGDR
-1274 GTAASF
+1274 TAASF

-1288 RSVEYVGLAGV
+1288 HAVEYVGLANV

-1330 ADGTIADA
+1330 AGGAIANA

-1344 TDLSDLPTGASLVTP
+1344 TDLSDLPQEASLVTP

-1364 NTGIVA
+1364 DTGIVT

-1382 GSHGYFSSD
+1382 GTSGYYSSD
-1391 RDGNNH
+1391 RDGNNR

-1402 EAHYVAYDIVAHTSD
+1402 EAQYVAYDIVAQTSD
-1417 DTNNPLTNYTF
+1417 ATNNPLSNYTF
-1428 GSAAAT
+1428 GSAMAT

-1443 NANPAHVTADGSITA
+1443 NANPAHVTAAGTITPA
-1458 APLHAQ
+1458 ALHAQ
-1464 THSIEKVYDGLAA
+1464 THSIEKVYDGLAT
-1477 HTDGNRAAVADK
+1477 HTDGNRDAVADK
-1489 DTIITFTGWV
+1489 DTIITFAGWV

-1507 RTNNSSAVYQAGHSV
+1507 RTNNSSAVYLGFGGGQG
-1522 GAKDVAYDAI
+1522 KDVAYDAI
-1532 AGDITTKDVTY
+1532 AEDVTTKNVTY

-1551 ANDYKIVDITGAGAA
+1551 ADDYKIVDITGAGAA
-1566 TATAG
+1566 TPTTG
-1571 VTTTVADAGKITPRA
+1571 VTTTVANAGKITPRA

-1598 DGNAKNTTVTVKK
+1598 DGNAKNTTVSVKE
-1611 ITDDVANSLIST
+1611 ITDT
-1623 ILSDD
+1623 IGSAVIDDILNDD
-1628 NITAGALTNKYR
+1628 NVTALDLTNQYTA
-1640 DKMTAAPADYK
+1640 KMTAAPADYK
-1651 SVYGQGSTDA
+1651 STYGRGTSNAAFVENVNA
-1661 SFKENPNVASD
+1661 S
-1672 ANGETIENGKDVQYT
+1672 NGTPHDVQYT
-1687 NMRKAFTERFSS
+1687 NMREAFRTRFG
-1699 STSPGNYTVEQNVYG
+1699 STSAVNYSVEKNAYG
-1714 KGTINRYNIDP
+1714 KGTINRRNIDP
-1725 NRFNVVDLN
+1725 NKFDVVD
-1734 GDPARAERAYD
+1734 DHDVTSHATKEYD
-1745 GTAVYNVPTG
+1745 GTTTYNVPTG
-1755 WKISPSTGPDTG
+1755 WKLSPSTGPSTG
-1767 VLTGDNITFHLT
+1767 VIPGDDVTFHLT
-1779 SDGAKFTTATHN
+1779 SDGAQFTTAAHN
-1791 PTPNAFEANKV
+1791 PTSNAYDAAKV
-1802 MYNVVAS
+1802 MYNVVAN

-1817 YTLDGRNLESGA
+1817 YTLGGRKLEDGK

-1863 VDTDTKHWKALTKT
+1863 VDTDAKHWKALTKT
-1877 DAKGNVTYT
+1877 DAKGNVAYAA
-1886 TGSKELVNDGSS
+1886 GSKELVNDGSS

-1907 SANTDND
+1907 SANTAND
-1914 KNVAYN
+1914 KNVAYD
-1920 SATPRNIIDKAI
+1920 SATPRHVVDKAI
-1932 EYSISI
+1932 EYNIHI
-1938 TGGDRRNYAFAN
+1938 TGGDARNYAFGAL
-1950 GTSTPTNAESGLK
+1950 TNPAESGLK

-2001 GADGVIDGD
+2001 GADGVITGD
-2010 NITFTHTE
+2010 NITFTHSE

-2033 IDGTE
+2033 IDGTA

-2067 GEITPLQL
+2067 GEITPLEL
-2075 TPSNV
+2075 NPSTV
-2080 RLTTTLATKEYD
+2080 TLATTQATKEYD
-2092 GGVKVKKAG
+2092 GGVKVKKDG

-2119 GGRTVDVLP
+2119 GGSTVSVLP
-2128 AFKLKSAEYDSKDV
+2128 DLELQSAEYDTKNV
-2142 KSGATTDRV
+2142 VGGTQPRV
-2151 TYHMEYTGTS
+2151 TYHMKYKGTS
-2161 GNFTLAPGAETFD
+2161 GNFTLAPGAATFD
-2174 GKGDGEITKKDVTAT
+2174 GKGNGVITPKDVTAT
-2189 IKGALTKVYDAT
+2189 IKGSLTKVYDAT

-2208 KNATTG
+2208 KNKATG

-2221 DLVKFVGLV
+2221 DLVTFVGLV

-2247 VGTNKTVTYDIKLDT
+2247 VGTNKNVTYDIKLDT
-2262 ESAGNYNIKYNG
+2262 ASAGNYNIKYNG
-2274 SAINVPITQTGN
+2274 AAITAPISTNDN

-2296 FGEQHKPYDGLSKNT
+2296 FGEQHKSYDGLSKNT
-2311 SIDASVSDADAAVLN
+2311 SIDASVSAADAAVLN
-2326 LDHTGLANAS
+2326 HDVTGLAVA

-2341 LTATGTPPNIISNYG
+2341 LAATGATPNIVSNYG
-2356 KRTGTGFTTDANA
+2356 KRTGTGFTPDANA
-2369 GTNKDVQYAGLRTAM
+2369 GTNKDVQYAGLRSAM
-2384 NASLGG
+2384 NTSLSGD
-2390 NAGNYEFDTD
+2390 AGNYEFDTD

-2422 ATDAKKVYDGT
+2422 ATDASKVYDGT
-2433 NKVLWKDSSSG
+2433 NKVLWKDPSSG

-2449 NSHVKNYISTIG
+2449 NSHVKNYITTIG
-2461 VRLNGNWVDLSGSVD
+2461 VMLNGNWVDLSGSVV

-2483 YSSPNATNGTPDTV
+2483 YTSPNATNGTPDTV
-2497 TYKFRLNTNNI
+2497 TYKFRLNSNNI

-2519 TAQGTIDRRVLKLD
+2519 TANGTIDRRVVNVALD
-2533 LAQDS
+2533 KDAD
-2538 AIDKIYDAN
+2538 IDKIYDAN
-2547 EKLID
+2547 AKLID
-2552 TSTRHYDKF
+2552 TNTRHYDKF

-2595 KMTITANYVDNLT
+2595 KMTITANYVDDLT
-2608 NRAADKNV
+2608 SRTADKNV
-2616 ARDTSGA
+2616 ARNGGNVT
-2623 VKAKGIA
+2623 AKGIA
-2630 YNVRIDAANGG
+2630 YNVKIDAANGG
-2641 KNYKLSD
+2641 KNYKLSH
-2648 GTTTVDAENA
+2648 GTTTVNAEN
-2658 NGLNMNASGTI
+2658 GLDMNASGTI

-2703 SDGRGAA
+2703 SDRRGAA

-2728 SAFGKGTTDATFTAD
+2728 SDFGKGTTDAAFTAD
-2743 PNVVLNS
+2743 PNVVLNA

-2784 AYGKGAITKRTVTR
+2784 SYGKGAITKRTVTR

-2810 EYDGTDKVVWTDP
+2810 EYDGTDKVVWTDQ

-2849 EGTVIATK
+2849 AGTVIATK

-2878 TNQVDYGIRINTT
+2878 TNQVNYGIRINTT
-2891 NFDFTGSRD
+2891 NFDFTGPRD

-2919 THLIKEYDGETTFN
+2919 THLIKEYDGATTFD
-2933 QDNQDFVNAMAN
+2933 QDNKDFVNAMAN

-2951 IARDANKVHLAVTGT
+2951 VARDANKVHLAVTGT

-2974 NTKAEAEA
+2974 ETREDALAPA
-2982 RTPAQA
+2982 HTPG
-2988 QRTVDYTLTLSGD
+2988 RTVDYALTLTGSDPATLS
-3001 ADTLANYTIGGH
+3001 NYTLS
-3013 PTTNTVTGKAAD
+3013 TTNVNGSAAD
-3025 IYKKTLTVD
+3025 IYKKKLTVD
-3034 VARKEKDYDGTAA
+3034 VGRKEKDYDGTAD
-3047 VNNLAAGDITF
+3047 VTGLIPGDIIF
-3058 SGLVGSETLSL
+3058 HGVLARDTLSL
-3069 DSGALNKVQGQYL
+3069 DTAALTKISGQYL
-3082 DSSGNADAN
+3082 DDAGQPSADVRRDAN
-3091 VSRDVHRNVLDKAV
+3091 HAVTDKAV

-3131 TKNYTVGD
+3131 TKNYAVGD
-3139 AKGQIR
+3139 AKGRIR
-3145 PLNITPYDPT
+3145 PLHITPYDPT
-3155 PTDPHNPNPRV
+3155 PTDPHHPNPRV

-3175 SKVYDGTVTVKH
+3175 SKVYDGTATVKH

-3243 ASKNVTYGLKYT
+3243 TGKNVTYGLKYT

-3266 SVSTGIITAKDVT
+3266 SVSTGVITAKDVT
-3279 VAVKSSLTKEYDA
+3279 VAVKSPLTKAYDA
-3292 TRDVLGVAKNASGAT
+3292 TREVLGVAKNASGAT
-3307 VTTADDLVN
+3307 VTTADDLVK

-3334 DTKNV
+3334 DTKNA
-3339 GTGKTVTYTPSLSGA
+3339 GTGKTVAYTPSLSGA

-3367 AIPMTGLTSP
+3367 AIPTTGLTSP
-3377 SNNEITKRVIGV
+3377 SNNEITKRKVNV
-3389 TFDPVSKP
+3389 TFGTVSKP
-3397 YDGTAANTTI
+3397 YDGTAVNTTI
-3407 DAAVSPAD
+3407 DAAVLAAD
-3415 AAVLNLDRTGLANA
+3415 AAVLNRDVTGLAVA
-3429 SNKLTNLTA
+3429 NKLTNLTA

-3450 KRDNNGQFTA
+3450 QRDNGQFTA

-3471 VVLNGKDVQYAG
+3471 VVPNGKDVQYAG

-3491 LGSDAGN
+3491 LGGDAGN
-3498 YEFDE
+3498 YEFDV

-3515 MSDGDFVLSFRKASK
+3515 MSEGDFALSFRKASK
-3530 EYDGTP
+3530 EYDGTR

-3550 HATRTVG
+3550 HASSTVG
-3557 GTPSTITLTDDDY
+3557 GTTSTITLTDDDY
-3570 VSVDGKYDNKN
+3570 VSVDGQYDNKN

-3591 KISNKNFDF
+3591 RISNKNFDF
-3600 GIWDGIV
+3600 GTWDGIV
-3607 QRDGDGH
+3607 RRDGDGH

-3631 YDGTAEIIGKARN
+3631 YDGKADIIDKARN

-3713 VGDKNVKYKVDLT
+3713 VGDKNVKYTVDLT

-3731 NYEIVHAN
+3731 NYDIVHAD
-3739 GTAVTATNPY
+3739 GTAVTPTNPY
-3749 VGKGKITPKEIVLK
+3749 VGKGRITPKEIVLK

-3809 RSPNARLRVGY
+3809 SSPNARLRVGY
-3820 YAVEGTYHAPNGADG
+3820 YAVNGTYHAPNGAEDG
-3835 DTVSRNYRF
+3835 DSVSWNYRF
-3844 VEDPANDTAL
+3844 IQDPANKTAL

-3884 ASLDRTNQYSRKP
+3884 ASLDRTNHYSRKP

-3913 GVDIRQNDINV
+3913 GVDISKTDIRIT
-3924 LDDTVYT
+3924 DETVFSL
-3931 IVDEVFG
+3931 VNEVFG

>member
-27 IPQAAFAAPTG
+27 IPQVAAAAPTG
-38 GEAVFGGATGL
+38 HHGETNGVHVAGEGTAT
-49 TTSSDM
+49 TT
-55 NITSSN
+55 ITATAA
-61 PNNVITWRDYSI
+61 NNVIKWADYSVK
-73 AQGERV
+73 QGETV
-79 RYDSGNKTNN
+79 NYDGKN
-89 YLNIVTGANTSNIN
+89 YLNIVTGGNTSAIN
-103 GTIEGGKD
+103 GTINNTGGD
-111 VYIVNPNG
+111 IYLVNPNG
-119 VIFGKSASVNVGN
+119 VIFGKTASVNVGN

-137 QEESTLNTAAFTG
+137 QEESTLNMTAFTG
-150 SGASPLSTTVT
+150 SGNSPLSTSAG

-193 VHDATTSPVILHI
+193 VHATTSPVILHT
-206 DEETN
+206 DTAAN
-211 GGYVHIGYQSGSVP
+211 DGYAHIGYKSGAEP
-225 STSDYEIHKKVTPT
+225 
-239 TPPSSPPTTVVAA
+239 A
-252 ATAADNYY
+252 ATAYKINGANAVAADNYY
-260 QLVSTPTQF
+260 QLVSTTSEF
-269 QNINSDLTKNY
+269 RNMSLDLTKNY
-280 MLANDID
+280 MLENDID
-287 FYDSVTGTKKSLT
+287 FAGETALSPTGTITT
-300 PIGGDSHVAFSG
+300 PFTK
-312 KFDGNFFRIQ
+312 KFDGNFYKVK
-322 NFTVSGTSRA
+322 NFTVMGGDRA
-332 GAFGEINGARIDNVG
+332 GLFGDTNGASIENVG
-347 ITGATITGGTT
+347 IIGATITGGTAG
-358 SADYAG
+358 ADYAG
-364 GVVGYATSSTLKN
+364 GIVAYARNSTLKN
-377 VYSDRGTTVS
+377 VYVDQTTTVS
-387 GANGRHGGIVGYT
+387 GTMGKHGGIAGGTSAT
-400 TDTKVESVYSKAT
+400 TIDSAYSKAS

-419 IIGLAANDTKVRDS
+419 VIGHALNGTVVRNTYSDAKVS
-433 YSEIH
+433 G
-438 TTATTGGGIPLAA
+438 TGT
-451 YFIYYINPTAGTT
+451 YFIYYMQPPDGTS
-464 VDNSYFIGG
+464 VSNSYTTG
-473 NFSYSNITSKVNN
+473 NQFTWSNLTSHISN
-486 TYKVTEDADHT
+486 TYKIDEAA
-497 YKASLLRP
+497 K
-505 GPPTATTADEKDANS
+505 TATLVSSPSAGPAPTPKDMNS
-520 SDTYAAWGNTIN
+520 AATYAGWSIN

-566 RYFNANGTLNSD
+566 RYFNANGTLNAES
-578 GANTAKSNKGADIET
+578 ANTAKSNKGADIET

-599 IKIVGKD
+599 VKIVGKD
-606 ASGADVVGGKSN
+606 GSGADVVGGKSN
-618 VVTYAGAMQYN
+618 VVTYTGAMQYN
-629 ANGTPNL
+629 ADGTPNL

-673 LRGVNVTVKQREVK
+673 LRGVNVTVKQREVR
-687 LNDGTIK
+687 LDNGSIK

-708 FIRALTSGNIHS
+708 FIGELKKGSINS
-720 SGFTAEDIN
+720 SGFTTEDIH
-729 AHSVNLDFTRGNFKA
+729 AHSVNLDFTTGHFKA
-744 QAYNLEYVNAS
+744 QAYNLEYEDAT
-755 GATIA
+755 GTTIA

-775 KFTGSIDFS
+775 KFTGSIGFS

-791 YFNNASLSNIT
+791 TFNNASLSNIT

-813 LKINKTRA
+813 LKINKTTA
-821 DAKIYDGTDAVLDLA
+821 DAKIYDGTDAVLDHA
-836 MKQTGTTSSNI
+836 MKQTGTSTPNI

-858 GVTPSTIPDGAIMRD
+858 GVSPSTIPDGAIMRNDSDVVD
-873 DNDTVDNVDLT
+873 DVDLT

-903 DHSLQYTNVGLQ
+903 NHKLQYTNVGLQ
-915 GVDARNYDLYY
+915 GADARNYDLYY
-926 TPESGT
+926 TPDSGT
-932 KTAVTDS
+932 KTAVTDR

-961 KVTNPSTSAV
+961 KVTAPTGAV

-986 SYTPESGTYLTS
+986 SYAPESGTYLTS
-998 NITTTEP
+998 NITTTDP

-1091 ITPKLLTATVVK
+1091 ITPKLLTATVVN

-1151 KNVILD
+1151 KNVIL
-1157 VSDTPTKQNVTYT
+1157 VSGTPTKQNVTYT

-1184 ILDATATGTNRYQKT
+1184 ILETGTNRYQKT
-1199 LTTDSNGAQTT
+1199 LTTDSSGAQTT

-1249 KAVLQDDGKSA
+1249 KAVLQDDEKSA

-1265 TGITSRYGN
+1265 TGITSRYGD

-1288 RSVEYVGLAGV
+1288 RAVEYVGLTGV

-1330 ADGTIADA
+1330 ADGRVANA

-1364 NTGIVA
+1364 NTGIVV
-1370 HDAGKITFKLKD
+1370 HDEGKITFKLKD
-1382 GSHGYFSSD
+1382 GTSGYYSSD
-1391 RDGNNH
+1391 RDGDH
-1397 TSHVS
+1397 RTSHVS
-1402 EAHYVAYDIVAHTSD
+1402 EAHYVAYDIVAQTSD

-1428 GSAAAT
+1428 GSAAAEAAG
-1434 TLKNLEDVN
+1434 TLKNLEN
-1443 NANPAHVTADGSITA
+1443 ITNATPAHVTADGSITP

-1464 THSIEKVYDGLAA
+1464 TQSIEKVYDGFAA
-1477 HTDGNRAAVADK
+1477 HTDGNRADVADK

-1499 THNGITEK
+1499 TTHNGITEK

-1522 GAKDVAYDAI
+1522 GAKDVAYDMD
-1532 AGDITTKDVTY
+1532 GITTKDVTY

-1551 ANDYKIVDITGAGAA
+1551 ADDYKIVDITGAGAA
-1566 TATAG
+1566 TATTG

-1586 LKIVMDDVSKTY
+1586 LKIVMNDVSKTY
-1598 DGNAKNTTVTVKK
+1598 DGNAKNTTVSVKE
-1611 ITDDVANSLIST
+1611 ITDTIGSAVIED

-1628 NITAGALTNKYR
+1628 NVTALDLTNQYTA
-1640 DKMTAAPADYK
+1640 KMTAAPDNYK
-1651 SVYGQGSTDA
+1651 STYGRGNIDA
-1661 SFKENPNVASD
+1661 KFVENVNAS
-1672 ANGETIENGKDVQYT
+1672 NGTPHDVQYT
-1687 NMRKAFTERFSS
+1687 NMRKAFNEEFGTFSA
-1699 STSPGNYTVEQNVYG
+1699 GNYSVEKNVYG
-1714 KGTINRYNIDP
+1714 KGTINRRNIDP
-1725 NRFNVVDLN
+1725 NNFDVVDDHN
-1734 GDPARAERAYD
+1734 VTSHATKEYD
-1745 GTAVYNVPTG
+1745 GTTTYNVPTG
-1755 WKISPSTGPDTG
+1755 WKLNPSSGPTTG
-1767 VLTGDNITFHLT
+1767 VIAGDDVTFYLT
-1779 SDGAKFTTATHN
+1779 SDGAQFTTAAHN
-1791 PTPNAFEANKV
+1791 PTPNAYDAAKV

-1817 YTLDGRNLESGA
+1817 YTLGGRKLEDGK

-1842 LSLALVNNTDINK
+1842 LSLALVNDTDINK

-1863 VDTDTKHWKALTKT
+1863 VDTDTKRWTALTKT
-1877 DAKGNVTYT
+1877 DAKGNVEYT
-1886 TGSKELVNDGSS
+1886 VGSKELVNDGSS
-1898 FHIEANYRN
+1898 FRIEANYRN
-1907 SANTDND
+1907 SANTAND
-1914 KNVAYN
+1914 KNVAYD
-1920 SATPRNIIDKAI
+1920 SAPPRNIIDKAI
-1932 EYSISI
+1932 EYNIHI
-1938 TGGDRRNYAFAN
+1938 AGTGDARNYAFAN
-1950 GTSTPTNAESGLK
+1950 GASTPTNAENGLK

-1978 FEKVTKVYDGTTNV
+1978 FAKITKVYDGTTNV

-2001 GADGVIDGD
+2001 GADGVIAGD
-2010 NITFTHTE
+2010 NITFTHSE

-2025 RGDGTTKT
+2025 NGDGNHTWTPTEGPEK
-2033 IDGTE
+2033 GTV

-2080 RLTTTLATKEYD
+2080 TLTTTPATKEYD
-2092 GGVKVKKAG
+2092 GGVKVKKDG

-2108 KNYITGATVTV
+2108 KNYITDATVTV
-2119 GGRTVDVLP
+2119 GGSPVSVLP
-2128 AFKLKSAEYDSKDV
+2128 DLELQSAEYDTKNV
-2142 KSGATTDRV
+2142 VGGAQPRV
-2151 TYHMEYTGTS
+2151 TYHMKYKGTS
-2161 GNFTLAPGAETFD
+2161 GNFTLAPGAATFD
-2174 GKGDGEITKKDVTAT
+2174 GKGKGVITPKDVTAT
-2189 IKGALTKVYDAT
+2189 IKGPLTKVYDAT

-2566 SGNVIYATGT
+2566 SGNVIYAAGT

-2891 NFDFTGSRD
+2891 NFDFTGPRD

-2919 THLIKEYDGETTFN
+2919 THLIKEYDGATTFD
-2933 QDNQDFVNAMAN
+2933 QDNKDFVNAMAN

-2951 IARDANKVHLAVTGT
+2951 VARDANKVHLAVTGT

-2974 NTKAEAEA
+2974 ETKAEAEA

-3001 ADTLANYTIGGH
+3001 AATLANYTIAGH
-3013 PTTNTVTGKAAD
+3013 DTTHTVTGKAAD

-3105 GYTGLNAALI
+3105 KYTGFNDALT
-3115 DRAARDT
+3115 DLATRNN
-3122 TAGNYRVDD
+3122 TAKNYRVADGG
-3131 TKNYTVGD
+3131 KSYTVNA
-3139 AKGQIR
+3139 AKGRIN
-3145 PLNITPYDPT
+3145 PLSINPNH
-3155 PTDPHNPNPRV
+3155 PTDGV
-3166 SMAFDATGP
+3166 TTTFDAAGAM
-3175 SKVYDGTVTVKH
+3175 KIYDRTRAVKY
-3187 NGVGTADAL
+3187 NGQSTSDAL
-3196 KNYLTGAKVILG
+3196 KNYLTSATVRV
-3208 GTVVGGVVTG
+3208 GTQT
-3218 GTEVNIWKDIAI
+3218 IDIKDELTI
-3230 DPTKTHYDDKMVG
+3230 DPNATAYD
-3243 ASKNVTYGLKYT
+3243 N
-3255 GNNFTI
+3255 
-3261 DDFTR
+3261 
-3266 SVSTGIITAKDVT
+3266 
-3279 VAVKSSLTKEYDA
+3279 
-3292 TRDVLGVAKNASGAT
+3292 KNA
-3307 VTTADDLVN
+3307 
-3316 LTGLIAGDRV
+3316 
-3326 SNTTTAFY
+3326 
-3334 DTKNV
+3334 
-3339 GTGKTVTYTPSLSGA
+3339 GTGKTVTYTLKYTGNNFAINDFTRNSTGEIKQKDVKVLPVGTLTKVYDGTRYVYANGDDSIRTMHGDQRVTNGDSVVELENGGIIAGDSVQNNSTAVYADKNAGTGKTVVYTPSITGA
-3354 DAVNYRLVDASGV
+3354 DAGNYRLVDVFGH
-3367 AIPMTGLTSP
+3367 AIPSGTLTTTDNVIQKRRLNIGFDGLNGTLPVRKSYDATTTNDKITARITDDP
-3377 SNNEITKRVIGV
+3377 NGHTRTVLQRDGMGIFGDRLAQLNNGNIQSDYGYGSTDA
-3389 TFDPVSKP
+3389 TFR
-3397 YDGTAANTTI
+3397 
-3407 DAAVSPAD
+3407 AD
-3415 AAVLNLDRTGLANA
+3415 ANA
-3429 SNKLTNLTA
+3429 
-3438 TGAAP
+3438 
-3443 NITSAYG
+3443 
-3450 KRDNNGQFTA
+3450 
-3460 NPNVVRDANNN
+3460 DAR
-3471 VVLNGKDVQYAG
+3471 KDVQYRGVGDA
-3483 LRAAMNTT
+3483 LRNILGGNAA
-3491 LGSDAGN
+3491 N
-3498 YEFDE
+3498 YDFNETA
-3503 DGYGKGTINPVT
+3503 Y
-3515 MSDGDFVLSFRKASK
+3515 SDGAITRANVTRSVFDLGFDMARK
-3530 EYDGTP
+3530 EYDGTKTVVNP
-3536 DVHNAAQYL
+3536 ARNLTTKRVRLGGNWNTLQDGDVLSVTGEYAHKNAA
-3545 DKTAS
+3545 AS
-3550 HATRTVG
+3550 Q
-3557 GTPSTITLTDDDY
+3557 P
-3570 VSVDGKYDNKN
+3570 VD
-3581 AGDPTVHYKV
+3581 YKV
-3591 KISNKNFDF
+3591 KFNTRNFNITDSADNTVAKQ
-3600 GIWDGIV
+3600 GSGEILRRKIMANPVTATKTYDKTSALMNVAKDGE
-3607 QRDGDGH
+3607 GH
-3614 IDKRKLI
+3614 VIDS
-3621 ADPSNYLTKE
+3621 AD
-3631 YDGTAEIIGKARN
+3631 R
-3644 AQGTLITGRGDKLV
+3644 LV
-3658 KFHHY
+3658 KFSHY
-3663 GGTPTHPDD
+3663 GGHGDAIIANDVVENRSTGEYADQNVAWEPKANANPNAMWQDRNRVKNKAVNYQFLLAGDD
-3672 GEDTVFYKDAAAGTV
+3672 A
-3687 SNNTTADYVDKNVE
+3687 
-3701 WQGGVWNQGRGV
+3701 
-3713 VGDKNVKYKVDLT
+3713 L
-3726 GTDAA
+3726 
-3731 NYEIVHAN
+3731 NYELVDGSGNTLSTDGLDAN
-3739 GTAVTATNPY
+3739 GKNTIGYAPAAMETGRINPY
-3749 VGKGKITPKEIVLK
+3749 EVRLAGDDQT
-3763 ADPQERWIN
+3763 RWIN
-3772 EGLPTSYT
+3772 EGLPDSYT
-3780 GTPMG
+3780 GTPQG
-3785 KNLSHNEVPE
+3785 RGYTTALGE
-3795 IVPSDTPLP
+3795 TLP
-3804 GTIDY
+3804 GEIRY
-3809 RSPNARLRVGY
+3809 GSPSARLRWGDY
-3820 YAVEGTYHAPNGADG
+3820 PIEGEYIPATDSE
-3835 DTVSRNYRF
+3835 TVYQNYLF
-3844 VEDPANDTAL
+3844 KSSGTL
-3854 YIGPYIPDYEYYKAM
+3854 HIGPYIPDYEYYKAM

-3884 ASLDRTNQYSRKP
+3884 ASLDRTNHYSRKP
-3897 TAQVDPV
+3897 SAQVDPV

-3913 GVDIRQNDINV
+3913 GVDISKTDIRIT
-3924 LDDTVYT
+3924 DETVFSL
-3931 IVDEVFG
+3931 VNEVFG

>member
-27 IPQAAFAAPTG
+27 IPQVAAAAPTG
-38 GEAVFGGATGL
+38 HHDETAGVQVAGEGTAT
-49 TTSSDM
+49 TT
-55 NITSSN
+55 ITATA
-61 PNNVITWRDYSI
+61 PNNVIKWADYSVK
-73 AQGERV
+73 QGETV
-79 RYDSGNKTNN
+79 NYDGKN
-89 YLNIVTGANTSNIN
+89 YLNIVTGGNTSAIN
-103 GTIEGGKD
+103 GTINNAGGD
-111 VYIVNPNG
+111 LYLVNPNG
-119 VIFGKSASVNVGN
+119 VIFGKTASVNVGN

-193 VHDATTSPVILHI
+193 VHDATTSPVILHT
-206 DEETN
+206 DTAVN
-211 GGYVHIGYQSGSVP
+211 DGYAHIGYQSGA
-225 STSDYEIHKKVTPT
+225 EPT
-239 TPPSSPPTTVVAA
+239 
-252 ATAADNYY
+252 ATAYKINGANAVAADNYY
-260 QLVSTPTQF
+260 QLVSTTSEF
-269 QNINSDLTKNY
+269 RNMSSDLTKNY
-280 MLANDID
+280 MLENDID
-287 FYDSVTGTKKSLT
+287 FAGETALSPTGTITT
-300 PIGGDSHVAFSG
+300 PFTK
-312 KFDGNFFRIQ
+312 KFDGNFYKVK
-322 NFTVSGTSRA
+322 NFTVMGGDRA
-332 GAFGEINGARIDNVG
+332 GLFGDTNGASIENVG
-347 ITGATITGGTT
+347 IIGATITGGTAG
-358 SADYAG
+358 ADYAG
-364 GVVGYATSSTLKN
+364 GIVAYARNSTLRN
-377 VYSDRGTTVS
+377 VYVDQTTTVS
-387 GANGRHGGIVGYT
+387 GTMGKHGGIAGGTSAT
-400 TDTKVESVYSKAT
+400 TIDSAYSKAS

-419 IIGLAANDTKVRDS
+419 VIGHALNGTVVRNT
-433 YSEIH
+433 YSD
-438 TTATTGGGIPLAA
+438 ARVSGTGT
-451 YFIYYINPTAGTT
+451 YFIYYMQPPDGTS
-464 VDNSYFIGG
+464 VSNSYTTG
-473 NFSYSNITSKVNN
+473 NQFTWSNLTSHISN
-486 TYKVTEDADHT
+486 TYKIDEDA
-497 YKASLLRP
+497 K
-505 GPPTATTADEKDANS
+505 TATLVSSPSAGPAPTPKSMNS
-520 SDTYAAWGNTIN
+520 VATYAGWSIN

-566 RYFNANGTLNSD
+566 RYFNANGTLNTES
-578 GANTAKSNKGADIET
+578 ANTAKSNKGADIET

-599 IKIVGKD
+599 VKIVGKNTAGD
-606 ASGADVVGGKSN
+606 TVVGDKSN

-629 ANGTPNL
+629 ADGTPNL
-636 DHIYDYVSAGT
+636 DHIYDYVNTGT

-687 LNDGTIK
+687 LDDGTIN
-694 PDRMYNGKSDVTDA
+694 PNRMYNGKSDVTDA
-708 FIRALTSGNIHS
+708 FIGELKKGSISS
-720 SGFTAEDIN
+720 SGFTEEDIKE
-729 AHSVNLDFTRGNFKA
+729 HSVNLDFNTGHFKA
-744 QAYNLEYVNAS
+744 QAYNLEYEDAT
-755 GATIA
+755 GTTIA

-915 GVDARNYDLYY
+915 GADAQNYDLYY
-926 TPESGT
+926 VLNNNT

-961 KVTNPSTSAV
+961 KVTNPLTGAV

-986 SYTPESGTYLTS
+986 SYTPEAGTYLTS
-998 NITTTEP
+998 NITTTDP

-1128 LITLAGFVTGETRTN
+1128 LVTLAGFVTGETRTN

-1265 TGITSRYGN
+1265 TGITSRYGD

-1288 RSVEYVGLAGV
+1288 RAVEYVGLAGV

-1330 ADGTIADA
+1330 ADGTIANA

-1344 TDLSDLPTGASLVTP
+1344 TDLSDLPSGASLVTP
-1359 TATSG
+1359 TATTG

-1370 HDAGKITFKLKD
+1370 YDAGKITFKLKD
-1382 GSHGYFSSD
+1382 GTHGYFSRD
-1391 RDGNNH
+1391 ADGNNR

-1402 EAHYVAYDIVAHTSD
+1402 EAQHVAYDIVAQTSD
-1417 DTNNPLTNYTF
+1417 ATNNPLSNYTF
-1428 GSAAAT
+1428 GSATAT

-1443 NANPAHVTADGSITA
+1443 NANPAHVTASGTITPA
-1458 APLHAQ
+1458 ALHAQ

-1507 RTNNSSAVYQAGHSV
+1507 RTNNSSAVYLGFGGGQG
-1522 GAKDVAYDAI
+1522 KDVAYDAI
-1532 AGDITTKDVTY
+1532 TGDVTTKDVTY

-1551 ANDYKIVDITGAGAA
+1551 ADDYKIVDITGAGAA
-1566 TATAG
+1566 TATTG
-1571 VTTTVADAGKITPRA
+1571 VTTTVANAGKITPRA

-1598 DGNAKNTTVTVKK
+1598 DGNAKNTTVSVKE
-1611 ITDDVANSLIST
+1611 ITDTIGSAVIDD

-1628 NITAGALTNKYR
+1628 NVTAHDLTAQYTA
-1640 DKMTAAPADYK
+1640 KMTAAPANYK
-1651 SVYGQGSTDA
+1651 SAYGRGNTDA
-1661 SFKENPNVASD
+1661 TFVENVNAS
-1672 ANGETIENGKDVQYT
+1672 NGTPHDVQYT
-1687 NMRKAFTERFSS
+1687 NMREAFRTEFGSS
-1699 STSPGNYTVEQNVYG
+1699 SAGNYSVEKNVYG
-1714 KGTINRYNIDP
+1714 KGTINRRNIDP
-1725 NRFNVVDLN
+1725 SNFRVVDDHN
-1734 GDPARAERAYD
+1734 VTSHATKEYD
-1745 GTAVYNVPTG
+1745 GTTTYNVPTG
-1755 WKISPSTGPDTG
+1755 WKLTPPSGPSTG
-1767 VLTGDNITFHLT
+1767 VIAGDDVTFHLT
-1779 SDGAKFTTATHN
+1779 SDGAQFTTVAHN
-1791 PTPNAFEANKV
+1791 PTPNAYDADKV
-1802 MYNVVAS
+1802 MYNVAAS

-1817 YTLDGRNLESGA
+1817 YTLGGRKLEDGK

-1877 DAKGNVTYT
+1877 DAKGNVAYA

-1907 SANTDND
+1907 SANTAND
-1914 KNVAYN
+1914 KNVAYDA
-1920 SATPRNIIDKAI
+1920 ATPRHVVDKAI

-1938 TGGDRRNYAFAN
+1938 TGGDARNYAFAN
-1950 GTSTPTNAESGLK
+1950 GTPTPTNAESGLK

-1992 PAADVKFKT
+1992 PVADVKFKT
-2001 GADGVIDGD
+2001 GADGVITGD
-2010 NITFTHTE
+2010 NITFTHSE

-2033 IDGTE
+2033 IDGTA

-2067 GEITPLQL
+2067 GEITPLEL
-2075 TPSNV
+2075 NPSTV
-2080 RLTTTLATKEYD
+2080 TLATTQATKEYD
-2092 GGVKVKKAG
+2092 GGVKVKKDG

-2119 GGRTVDVLP
+2119 GGSTVSVLP
-2128 AFKLKSAEYDSKDV
+2128 ELELQSAEYDTKNV
-2142 KSGATTDRV
+2142 VGGTQPRV
-2151 TYHMEYTGTS
+2151 TYHMKYKGTS
-2161 GNFTLAPGAETFD
+2161 GNFTLAPGAATFD
-2174 GKGDGEITKKDVTAT
+2174 GKGNGVITPKDVTAT
-2189 IKGALTKVYDAT
+2189 IKGSLTKVYDAT
-2201 ADTIGAA
+2201 RDTIGAA
-2208 KNATTG
+2208 TNKATG

-2221 DLVKFVGLV
+2221 DLVTFVGLV

-2247 VGTNKTVTYDIKLDT
+2247 VGTNKNVTYDIKLDT
-2262 ESAGNYNIKYNG
+2262 ASADNYNIKYNG
-2274 SAINVPITQTGN
+2274 SAITVPITQVGN
-2286 TITKRKVDVT
+2286 TITKRKVNVT
-2296 FGEQHKPYDGLSKNT
+2296 FGEQHKSYDGLSTNT
-2311 SIDASVSDADAAVLN
+2311 AIDASVSAADAAVLN

-2341 LTATGTPPNIISNYG
+2341 LDATGATPNIVSNYG
-2356 KRTGTGFTTDANA
+2356 KRTGTGFTPDANA
-2369 GTNKDVQYAGLRTAM
+2369 GTNKDVQYAGLRAAM
-2384 NASLGG
+2384 NTSLSGD
-2390 NAGNYEFDTD
+2390 AGNYEFDTD

-2433 NKVLWKDSSSG
+2433 RDVKYNGSAASND
-2444 IYYGD
+2444 
-2449 NSHVKNYISTIG
+2449 VKNYITTIG
-2461 VRLNGNWVDLSGSVD
+2461 VMLNGNWVDLSGSVV

-2483 YSSPNATNGTPDTV
+2483 YSGSNATNGTPDTV

-2519 TAQGTIDRRVLKLD
+2519 TASGTIDRRVVNVALD
-2533 LAQDS
+2533 KDAG
-2538 AIDKIYDAN
+2538 IDKIYDAN
-2547 EKLID
+2547 AKLID
-2552 TSTRHYDKF
+2552 TNTRHYDKF

-2566 SGNVIYATGT
+2566 RGNVIYAAGT
-2576 TSDNKLVR
+2576 TNDNKLVR

-2608 NRAADKNV
+2608 NRAANKNV
-2616 ARDTSGA
+2616 ARDGGGNVT
-2623 VKAKGIA
+2623 AKDIA

-2648 GTTTVDAENA
+2648 GTTTVEAENA

-2717 TAATFDMTGVA
+2717 TTATFDMTGVA
-2728 SAFGKGTTDATFTAD
+2728 SDFGKGTTDAAFTAD
-2743 PNVVLNS
+2743 PNVVLNA

-2760 VQYRNLKDTLNAQPY
+2760 VQYRNLKNTLNAQPY

-2784 AYGKGAITKRTVTR
+2784 SYGKGAITKRTVTR

-2810 EYDGTDKVVWTDP
+2810 EYDGTDKVVWTDL

-2849 EGTVIATK
+2849 AGTVIATK

-2878 TNQVDYGIRINTT
+2878 TNQVNYGIRINTT
-2891 NFDFTGSRD
+2891 NFDFTGPRD

-2919 THLIKEYDGETTFN
+2919 THLIKEYDGERTFD
-2933 QDNQDFVNAMAN
+2933 QDNKDFVNAMAN

-2951 IARDANKVHLAVTGT
+2951 VARDANKVHLAVTGT

-2974 NTKAEAEA
+2974 ETREDALAPA
-2982 RTPAQA
+2982 HTPG
-2988 QRTVDYTLTLSGD
+2988 RTVDYALTLTGSDPATLS
-3001 ADTLANYTIGGH
+3001 NYTLS
-3013 PTTNTVTGKAAD
+3013 TTNVNGRPAD
-3025 IYKKTLTVD
+3025 IYKKKLTVD
-3034 VARKEKDYDGTAA
+3034 VGRKDKPYDGTAD
-3047 VNNLAAGDITF
+3047 VTGLIPGDIIFHGVLAGD
-3058 SGLVGSETLSL
+3058 TLSL
-3069 DSGALNKVQGQYL
+3069 DTAALTKISGQYL
-3082 DSSGNADAN
+3082 DDAGRPSADVRRNA
-3091 VSRDVHRNVLDKAV
+3091 SRQVTDKAV

-3145 PLNITPYDPT
+3145 PLHITPYDPT

-3175 SKVYDGTVTVKH
+3175 SKVYDGTATVKH

-3218 GTEVNIWKDIAI
+3218 GTGVDIWTDIVI

-3243 ASKNVTYGLKYT
+3243 TGKNVTYGLKYT

-3266 SVSTGIITAKDVT
+3266 SVSTGVITAKDVT
-3279 VAVKSSLTKEYDA
+3279 VAVKSPLTKAYDA
-3292 TRDVLGVAKNASGAT
+3292 TREVLGVAKNASGAT
-3307 VTTADDLVN
+3307 VTTADDLVK

-3334 DTKNV
+3334 DTKNA
-3339 GTGKTVTYTPSLSGA
+3339 GTGKTVAYTPSLSGA
-3354 DAVNYRLVDASGV
+3354 DAANYRLVDASGV
-3367 AIPMTGLTSP
+3367 AIPTTGLTSP
-3377 SNNEITKRVIGV
+3377 PNNEITKRKVNV
-3389 TFDPVSKP
+3389 TFDTVSKP

-3407 DAAVSPAD
+3407 DAAVSAAD

-3450 KRDNNGQFTA
+3450 KRDHGQFTA

-3471 VVLNGKDVQYAG
+3471 VVPNGKDVQYAG

-3498 YEFDE
+3498 YEFDV

-3515 MSDGDFVLSFRKASK
+3515 MSEGDFALSFRKATK

-3550 HATRTVG
+3550 HASSTVG
-3557 GTPSTITLTDDDY
+3557 GTTSTITLTDDDY

-3581 AGDPTVHYKV
+3581 AGAPTVHYKV

-3600 GIWDGIV
+3600 GTWDGIV
-3607 QRDGDGH
+3607 RRDGDGH

-3644 AQGTLITGRGDKLV
+3644 AQGTLITADGDNLV

-3687 SNNTTADYVDKNVE
+3687 SNNTTAAYVDKNVE

-3726 GTDAA
+3726 GTNAA

-3739 GTAVTATNPY
+3739 GTAVTPPNPY

-3785 KNLSHNEVPE
+3785 ENLSHNEVPE
-3795 IVPSDTPLP
+3795 IVPGETLP

-3809 RSPNARLRVGY
+3809 SSPNARLRVGY
-3820 YAVEGTYHAPNGADG
+3820 YAVNGTYKAQGGADG

-3884 ASLDRTNQYSRKP
+3884 ASLDRTNHYSRKP

-3913 GVDIRQNDINV
+3913 GVDISKTDIRIT
-3924 LDDTVYT
+3924 DETVFSL
-3931 IVDEVFG
+3931 VNEVFG